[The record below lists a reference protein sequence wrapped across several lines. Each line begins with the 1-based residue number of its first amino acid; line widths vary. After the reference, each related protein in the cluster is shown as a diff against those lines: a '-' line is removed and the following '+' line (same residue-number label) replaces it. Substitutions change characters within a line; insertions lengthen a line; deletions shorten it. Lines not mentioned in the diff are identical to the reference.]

1 MPINRPQGLRGL
13 QGLGSLSKA
22 QYDSFINK
30 NKDLISQ
37 HGYDPVYINN
47 LYSNKQFI
55 DKYGIE
61 KFKAIP
67 DIDMRNTLYKDDI
80 VNTEFTKLYSPINAD
95 GTRNNQKGL
104 GADFEKYNQLST
116 DAKLKLME
124 SNYLTPSEFENAWQ
138 KDVNKYAKYK
148 EATNKGFS
156 GFLKNAAQSMN
167 VTGGL
172 YTNIDNDNNE
182 LDNEALKRI
191 KKDAN
196 NKILQNVYNDDIDNH
211 AKNLGAQVSQT
222 YLNDPYI
229 TGLSDKQVKEAFIQ
243 AITPGSYKDKNGMTN
258 MGISEFAS
266 HYGNG
271 SENQVTS
278 EMKNFS
284 IDDMRQI
291 LAKKKVYEVNMSP
304 DMAATALNNEAKR
317 YIKEHQGSFKKFGL
331 FAKDVGISAMSYS
344 ADKLNGIAELYR
356 AGQDAYAE
364 KPIVMVDDKGNVLD
378 PNKTKVIRDKQGGL
392 HYKDN
397 EGALHSV
404 HKMQVDYTTLH
415 NMGKNS
421 DGSDIKGAFGIDWM
435 TLNPQYWTRAEQFGT
450 LDENEQKQYEKIGS
464 SPYKVAYNPNE
475 DSDLWYE
482 SFKMMSFGLADA
494 AAQAIPFGIGTVG
507 KALSTASKVGKL
519 ARGFGKVL
527 DTTGKLL
534 TAETKAGQVAQG
546 TAGALGIA
554 YAYNRGTFQ
563 ETLQQNLANA
573 EEAAMTASRND
584 IYNQY
589 HTDKNYKA
597 SVDRLIKAK
606 AVGLKAEYIAQMQ
619 RDGGMKI
626 ADEKALDKMLH
637 AKAQE
642 AVLGELVQNRVKER
656 MSSKEYANLQQKA
669 IDGAGDAAFNTFW
682 PEAIKYGFV
691 NTMGYRKFLYTNPA
705 GLSKKMST
713 SLKGLK
719 EITTAE
725 GRKRLTT
732 DASKFLTRADK
743 WKEFG
748 KTLGSQAWGGFWT
761 NGTDDMQVDAAE
773 RINEDSFN
781 KYLHSYQNGEALANT
796 YGFADGFYSY
806 IKGLKDSMGQETTWN
821 AGTVGALGSI
831 VNFTPNFAN
840 LARLATKEGREAYKN
855 NFRREIERDENDN
868 PLKNEEGSVKYKDLG
883 KWNDW
888 RGQMNYFIQNGVLN
902 TYYGK
907 KQAERDLR
915 SHADYVNNLLDEYND
930 FVDIEHLVA
939 SNIASENVE
948 RLGDQKTMDFI
959 KALHAVN
966 TLDKLGEDSNDPTTM
981 SSVVQNAKTLI
992 EKASQLNL
1000 EEGKNPFSEEEIS
1013 NLLSQYYASHPE
1025 IEQDEYTSQKAL
1037 YEIAQN
1043 AQKLQK
1049 ATEAF
1054 NKAEDEIQKIEKN
1067 YGVTISPEVRTK
1079 MKVQQALNDHWK
1091 ERKEKMQSEISD
1103 SSPEY
1108 ILGGAAITIAAVGG
1122 IKNAQSLIKVYDKQ
1136 RAEIEKELEEQNK
1149 KTESLYKEY
1158 TKSIDEEDTARSEG
1172 NSDAILDAQNKKK
1185 EAKAKLDASRE
1196 QESYLEDLIFKTSS
1210 KGNDLQASIDYLEND
1225 SHKEDRNKILTADEI
1240 FTLDTVTRARM
1251 MKSENRDLYSK
1262 EQQREIE
1269 KLEKSLLMKD
1279 SDALQKIQDIAL
1291 LTQRISANQD
1301 AYSRM
1306 AKNPEAAA
1314 VELEAQRAQAA
1325 EAAYKLINQRNA
1337 ETIADCINEF
1347 DEGMKGHTDITD
1359 EAKNQFVF
1367 KTLRKLNSTLLDTID
1382 EDTLLPQYQQ
1392 QVADA
1397 KEWGKTVE
1405 DIMAIISQSNRDET
1419 WKENTLKNIDT
1430 IVENSNNKAEI
1441 LASLEKVIDD
1451 VNNPEATNSLD
1462 YVLNGLESLGYQR
1475 DATTLENR
1483 KQRKTRE
1490 AEEKKKKEEEAK
1502 KVEAETKA
1510 AAEKKID
1517 QSSTDNIEFL
1527 GNEEDVDLFGNSEE
1541 SEPATQ
1547 VVEDEDLHQTEDSI
1561 IDAGSLMKDNFG
1573 NGSIDMGDM
1582 WYGTTDSHKKG
1593 RLFVTKEDN
1602 SITFKVDGSDTSIEI
1617 TPDEYEIST
1626 DKQEENS
1633 FDKSKVNKGFRV
1645 DPRNKIADEGPL
1657 QEEGVLYSGY
1667 TENGKVKM
1675 SPKDVSHISNS
1686 AMAFFN
1692 VSGDFTLN
1700 SHAEHATLVKPA
1712 ILSKEEKDGQT
1723 YYKLQSKGEIYFG
1736 DSKNN
1741 SVNKEN
1747 NTFIAN
1753 SMEKK
1758 DGDWYFIG
1766 NFAEDK
1772 DKTQVKAK
1780 KDFNINQAIER
1791 QQAAN
1796 EADLAAKGID
1806 TGNKN
1811 LIDKGDS
1818 VQGKSETIDEQL
1830 EDTTS
1835 TNKEIH
1841 SSDDNVDAA
1850 ELNGTGQ
1857 HNIDTSVT
1865 TLSGNAMSEYNP
1877 TVLQNDGIIERKK
1890 GSETNDNMNQYY
1902 AWMNAAGIKLQNII
1916 DHELARIIRRNPNAK
1931 VKFMAVKPERNA
1943 TNDVAMQSHLMLVL
1957 DYDNSINKGI
1967 TAIHD
1972 DVNGGVI
1979 ESNGKKYLIIGT
1991 AGYGNR
1997 NASKLALYDMLWN
2010 PYISGGLNLK
2020 KQGKQFFDVH
2030 PSERFYVNENLSTE
2044 IVPASLIPGY
2054 IVRQT
2059 ESDNNSEFRSVREL
2073 LSDNARNPMH
2083 YDLDSVAWGIQE
2095 RSKFLVVGA
2104 SLDKVMVPR
2113 DPMGNLGSAFVL
2125 MPASN
2130 GKMVPSYLKVLKYNE
2145 MRDGSLKDKINTLL
2159 QEVTSPN
2166 YKTRLNAVIGLSKI
2180 FYFDKEG
2187 DTILLRKNRDEIS
2200 LVHDGKVQKTFVLND
2215 NFDRADFMQNI
2226 QDMNP
2231 RINITASILRD
2242 IPTLMEYDEAGA
2254 LMTDAAL
2261 FGTVGSSYCIYGLDG
2276 DGKMIKPESP
2286 TNDIPKS
2293 SNNSDFKN
2301 GDKSQVIFKHQYY
2314 REVNG
2319 VFSLNGEIITD
2330 EATLKQLKYNKMILD
2345 NQLSPSMTQGV
2356 WDYFILSEGE
2366 NPRAIKV
2373 NRNTKEVK
2381 EFSEEQ
2387 ARELIEKINE
2397 KEAKKLREQKAQEI
2411 IKEVGKAEE
2420 VDLGEDTFS
2429 VDPNTGELV
2438 QADSQSTSP
2447 ITEESTDEKKTSST
2461 TEKAGNKDDYTHT
2474 SSELLNSDEHKV
2486 ATQKFSDLI
2495 KNKKYMLRIM
2505 KLVRNKWKDAP
2516 KKIADLEKF
2525 LRDKNVEVDAIGT
2538 SENDVE
2544 AWIRTIE
2551 DCR

>member
-1 MPINRPQGLRGL
+1 MPINKPQGLRGL

-30 NKDLISQ
+30 NRDLISQ
-37 HGYDPVYINN
+37 HGYDPMYINN

-67 DIDMRNTLYKDDI
+67 NIDMRNTLYKDDI

-138 KDVNKYAKYK
+138 KDINKYAKYK
-148 EATNKGFS
+148 ETTNKGFS

-182 LDNEALKRI
+182 LNNEALKRI

-196 NKILQNVYNDDIDNH
+196 NKILQNIYNDDIDNH

-229 TGLSDKQVKEAFIQ
+229 TGLSDKQVKEVFIQ

-291 LAKKKVYEVNMSP
+291 LAKKKVYEANMSP
-304 DMAATALNNEAKR
+304 DMAATALNNEAKK
-317 YIKEHQGSFKKFGL
+317 YIKEHQGSLKKFGL

-364 KPIVMVDDKGNVLD
+364 KPIVMIDDKGNVLD

-392 HYKDN
+392 HYKDS
-397 EGALHSV
+397 EGTLHSV

-415 NMGKNS
+415 NMGKNP

-534 TAETKAGQVAQG
+534 TAETKVGQVAQG
-546 TAGALGIA
+546 TVGALGIA

-573 EEAAMTASRND
+573 EEAAMTASKND

-606 AVGLKAEYIAQMQ
+606 AVGLKVEYIAQMH

-626 ADEKALDKMLH
+626 ANEKALDNMLH

-642 AVLGELVQNRVKER
+642 AVLGELVQNRIKER

-732 DASKFLTRADK
+732 DASKFLTRANK

-781 KYLHSYQNGEALANT
+781 RYLHSYQNGEALANT
-796 YGFADGFYSY
+796 YGFADGIYSY

-840 LARLATKEGREAYKN
+840 LARLATKEGREAYRN
-855 NFRREIERDENDN
+855 NFRREIERDENGN
-868 PLKNEEGSVKYKDLG
+868 PLKNEDGSVKYKNLG

-915 SHADYVNNLLDEYND
+915 SHADYVNNLLNEYND
-930 FVDIEHLVA
+930 FVDIEHLIA
-939 SNIASENVE
+939 SNIASENIE
-948 RLGDQKTMDFI
+948 SLGDQKTMDFI

-1108 ILGGAAITIAAVGG
+1108 ILGGATITIAAVGG
-1122 IKNAQSLIKVYDKQ
+1122 TKNAQSLIKVYDKQ
-1136 RAEIEKELEEQNK
+1136 KAEIEKELEEQNK

-1158 TKSIDEEDTARSEG
+1158 TKSIDEENTARSEG
-1172 NSDAILDAQNKKK
+1172 NSDAILNAQNKKK
-1185 EAKAKLDASRE
+1185 EVKAKLDASRE
-1196 QESYLEDLIFKTSS
+1196 QESYLEDLIFRTST
-1210 KGNDLQASIDYLEND
+1210 KGKDLQAGIDYLESDN
-1225 SHKEDRNKILTADEI
+1225 HKEDKNKILTADEI
-1240 FTLDTVTRARM
+1240 FTLDPVTRARM
-1251 MKSENRDLYSK
+1251 MKSENRELYSK

-1269 KLEKSLLMKD
+1269 KLEKRLLMKD
-1279 SDALQKIQDIAL
+1279 ADALQKIQDIAL
-1291 LTQRISANQD
+1291 LSQRISANQD

-1337 ETIADCINEF
+1337 ETMADYINEF

-1367 KTLRKLNSTLLDTID
+1367 KTLRKLNSTLLDIID
-1382 EDTLLPQYQQ
+1382 KDTLLPQYQQ

-1397 KEWGKTVE
+1397 KEWGKTVD
-1405 DIMAIISQSNRDET
+1405 DIMAVISQSDRDET

-1451 VNNPEATNSLD
+1451 VNNPDATSSLD

-1475 DATTLENR
+1475 NATILENR
-1483 KQRKTRE
+1483 KQRKIRE
-1490 AEEKKKKEEEAK
+1490 AEEKRKKEEEAK
-1502 KVEAETKA
+1502 KVETETKA
-1510 AAEKKID
+1510 AAEKKAS
-1517 QSSTDNIEFL
+1517 QSSTDNIEYL

-1541 SEPATQ
+1541 SEPTTQ
-1547 VVEDEDLHQTEDSI
+1547 VVEEEDLQQTDDSI
-1561 IDAGSLMKDNFG
+1561 LNASTLMKDNFG
-1573 NGSIDMGDM
+1573 NGSIDMGDI
-1582 WYGTTDSHKKG
+1582 WYGTTDSPMKG
-1593 RLFVTKEDN
+1593 RLLVTKEDN
-1602 SITFKVDGSDTSIEI
+1602 SITFKVDGKETSIEI
-1617 TPDEYEIST
+1617 TPDEYETVT
-1626 DKQEENS
+1626 DEQENKKNS
-1633 FDKSKVNKGFRV
+1633 S
-1645 DPRNKIADEGPL
+1645 
-1657 QEEGVLYSGY
+1657 
-1667 TENGKVKM
+1667 
-1675 SPKDVSHISNS
+1675 
-1686 AMAFFN
+1686 
-1692 VSGDFTLN
+1692 
-1700 SHAEHATLVKPA
+1700 
-1712 ILSKEEKDGQT
+1712 
-1723 YYKLQSKGEIYFG
+1723 
-1736 DSKNN
+1736 
-1741 SVNKEN
+1741 
-1747 NTFIAN
+1747 FIAN
-1753 SMEKK
+1753 SLEKI
-1758 DGDWYFIG
+1758 DEDWYFNG
-1766 NFAEDK
+1766 NFAGDK
-1772 DKTQVKAK
+1772 ESAEVKVK
-1780 KDFNINQAIER
+1780 KDFNIDQAIER

-1811 LIDKGDS
+1811 LIDNGDS

-1830 EDTTS
+1830 EDTAS
-1835 TNKEIH
+1835 TNKEVH
-1841 SSDDNVDAA
+1841 SSDDNIDAA

-1857 HNIDTSVT
+1857 HNIDTCVT

-1902 AWMNAAGIKLQNII
+1902 AWMNAAGVKLQNII
-1916 DHELARIIRRNPNAK
+1916 DHELARIIRRNSNAK

-1957 DYDNSINKGI
+1957 DYDNNINKGI

-1972 DVNGGVI
+1972 DTNGGVI

-2020 KQGKQFFDVH
+2020 KQRKQFFDAH

-2059 ESDNNSEFRSVREL
+2059 ENDKNSEFRSVREL

-2083 YDLDSVAWGIQE
+2083 YDLESVAWGIQE
-2095 RSKFLVVGA
+2095 MSKFLVVGT
-2104 SLDKVMVPR
+2104 SLDKVMIPR

-2130 GKMVPSYLKVLKYNE
+2130 GKMAPSYLKVLKYNE

-2187 DTILLRKNRDEIS
+2187 DTILLRKNRNEIS
-2200 LVHDGKVQKTFVLND
+2200 LVHDGKVQKTFILND
-2215 NFDRADFMQNI
+2215 NFDRAEFMQNI

-2242 IPTLMEYDEAGA
+2242 VPTLMEYDEAGA
-2254 LMTDAAL
+2254 LITDAAL
-2261 FGTVGSSYCIYGLDG
+2261 FGTVGSSYSIYGLDG
-2276 DGKMIKPESP
+2276 DGKMIKPETP
-2286 TNDIPKS
+2286 TNDIPRS
-2293 SNNSDFKN
+2293 DSNSDFKN

-2319 VFSLNGEIITD
+2319 VFSLNGEIVTD
-2330 EATLKQLKYNKMILD
+2330 EATLKQLKYNKMILN
-2345 NQLSPSMTQGV
+2345 NQLSPSMTKGV
-2356 WDYFILSEGE
+2356 WDYFILSAGE

-2381 EFSEEQ
+2381 ESSEEQ

-2397 KEAKKLREQKAQEI
+2397 KEAKKLREQKAQEV

-2420 VDLGEDTFS
+2420 VDLGEDTLT
-2429 VDPNTGELV
+2429 VDQETGELI
-2438 QADSQSTSP
+2438 QAGTQSTFP
-2447 ITEESTDEKKTSST
+2447 ITEESTDEKTSPTKEESSS
-2461 TEKAGNKDDYTHT
+2461 KDNYTHI
-2474 SSELLNSDEHKV
+2474 SSESLNSDEHKA

-2495 KNKKYMLRIM
+2495 KDKKYMLRVM
-2505 KLVRNKWKDAP
+2505 KLVRNKWKNAP

-2538 SENDVE
+2538 SEKDVE

>member
-1 MPINRPQGLRGL
+1 MPINKPQGLRGL

-22 QYDSFINK
+22 QYNSFINK

-80 VNTEFTKLYSPINAD
+80 VNTEFAKLYSPVNAD

-124 SNYLTPSEFENAWQ
+124 SNYLTPSEFESAWQ

-191 KKDAN
+191 KKEAN
-196 NKILQNVYNDDIDNH
+196 NKILQNIYNDDIDNH

-291 LAKKKVYEVNMSP
+291 LAKKKVYEDNMSP

-317 YIKEHQGSFKKFGL
+317 YIKEHQGSLKKFGL

-392 HYKDN
+392 HYKDS
-397 EGALHSV
+397 EGTLHSV

-415 NMGKNS
+415 NMGKNP

-534 TAETKAGQVAQG
+534 TAETKVGQVAQG

-642 AVLGELVQNRVKER
+642 AVLGELVQNRIKER

-732 DASKFLTRADK
+732 DAGKFLTRADK

-773 RINEDSFN
+773 RISEDSFN
-781 KYLHSYQNGEALANT
+781 RYLHSYQNGEALANT
-796 YGFADGFYSY
+796 YGFADGIYSY

-840 LARLATKEGREAYKN
+840 LARLATKDGREAYKN
-855 NFRREIERDENDN
+855 NFRREIERDKNGN
-868 PLKNEEGSVKYKDLG
+868 PLKNEDGSVKYKDLG

-915 SHADYVNNLLDEYND
+915 NHADYVNNLLDEYND

-948 RLGDQKTMDFI
+948 SLGDQKTMDFI

-1079 MKVQQALNDHWK
+1079 MKVQQALNGHWE
-1091 ERKEKMQSEISD
+1091 ERREKIQSEIDD
-1103 SSPEY
+1103 SSSMDIPKD
-1108 ILGGAAITIAAVGG
+1108 ARTIIASVGG
-1122 IKNAQSLIKVYDKQ
+1122 VKNAQSLVKVYDKQ
-1136 RAEIEKELEEQNK
+1136 KAEIEKELEEQKK
-1149 KTESLYKEY
+1149 KTEVLDKEY
-1158 TKSIDEEDTARSEG
+1158 VKAIDEGNQARNEG
-1172 NSDAILDAQNKKK
+1172 NSDAVLTAQNKKK
-1185 EAKAKLDASRE
+1185 DAKAKLDASKE
-1196 QESYLEDLIFKTSS
+1196 QESYLEDLISRTSIKS
-1210 KGNDLQASIDYLEND
+1210 NELQASMRDLETD
-1225 SHKEDRNKILTADEI
+1225 AFKDTKDKALTADEI
-1240 FTLDTVTRARM
+1240 FTLDPVTRARM
-1251 MKSENRDLYSK
+1251 MKAENRDLYSK

-1279 SDALQKIQDIAL
+1279 ADALQKIQDIAL
-1291 LTQRISANQD
+1291 LSQRISANQD

-1337 ETIADCINEF
+1337 ETITDYINEF
-1347 DEGMKGHTDITD
+1347 DEGMKGHADITD

-1392 QVADA
+1392 QVKDA
-1397 KEWGKTVE
+1397 KEWGKTVD
-1405 DIMAIISQSNRDET
+1405 DIMAVISQSDRDDA
-1419 WKENTLKNIDT
+1419 WKENTLKNIET

-1451 VNNPEATNSLD
+1451 VNNPNATSSLD

-1490 AEEKKKKEEEAK
+1490 AEEKRKKEEEAK
-1502 KVEAETKA
+1502 KVETETKA
-1510 AAEKKID
+1510 AAEKKAS
-1517 QSSTDNIEFL
+1517 QSSTDNIEYL

-1541 SEPATQ
+1541 SEPTTQ
-1547 VVEDEDLHQTEDSI
+1547 IVEDEDLHQTEDSI
-1561 IDAGSLMKDNFG
+1561 LNASTLMKDNFG
-1573 NGSIDMGDM
+1573 NGSIDIGDI
-1582 WYGTTDSHKKG
+1582 WYGTADSPKKG
-1593 RLFVTKEDN
+1593 RLLVTKEDN
-1602 SITFKVDGSDTSIEI
+1602 SITFKVNGKDTSIEI
-1617 TPDEYEIST
+1617 TPDEYETVT
-1626 DKQEENS
+1626 DEQENKKNS
-1633 FDKSKVNKGFRV
+1633 S
-1645 DPRNKIADEGPL
+1645 
-1657 QEEGVLYSGY
+1657 
-1667 TENGKVKM
+1667 
-1675 SPKDVSHISNS
+1675 
-1686 AMAFFN
+1686 
-1692 VSGDFTLN
+1692 
-1700 SHAEHATLVKPA
+1700 
-1712 ILSKEEKDGQT
+1712 
-1723 YYKLQSKGEIYFG
+1723 
-1736 DSKNN
+1736 
-1741 SVNKEN
+1741 
-1747 NTFIAN
+1747 FIAN

-1758 DGDWYFIG
+1758 DGDWYFNG
-1766 NFAEDK
+1766 NFAGDK
-1772 DKTQVKAK
+1772 EKTQVKVK
-1780 KDFNINQAIER
+1780 KDFNIDKAIER

-1796 EADLAAKGID
+1796 EADLAANGID

-1811 LIDKGDS
+1811 LIDNGDS

-1835 TNKEIH
+1835 TNKEVH

-1857 HNIDTSVT
+1857 HNIETSVT

-1877 TVLQNDGIIERKK
+1877 TALQDDGIIERKK

-1902 AWMNAAGIKLQNII
+1902 TWMNAAGVKLQNII

-1943 TNDVAMQSHLMLVL
+1943 TNDVTMQSHLMLVL
-1957 DYDNSINKGI
+1957 DYNNNINKGI

-1972 DVNGGVI
+1972 DANGGVI
-1979 ESNGKKYLIIGT
+1979 ESNGKKYLMIGT

-2020 KQGKQFFDVH
+2020 KQRKQFFDAH

-2059 ESDNNSEFRSVREL
+2059 ENDNNSEFRSVREL

-2095 RSKFLVVGA
+2095 RSKFLVVGT
-2104 SLDKVMVPR
+2104 SLDKVMIPR

-2215 NFDRADFMQNI
+2215 NFDRAEFMQNI

-2231 RINITASILRD
+2231 RINITASVLRD

-2261 FGTVGSSYCIYGLDG
+2261 FGTVGSSYSIYGLDG

-2286 TNDIPKS
+2286 TNVISRSD
-2293 SNNSDFKN
+2293 NNSDFKN

-2314 REVNG
+2314 REANG
-2319 VFSLNGEIITD
+2319 VFSLNGEIVTD
-2330 EATLKQLKYNKMILD
+2330 EATLKQLRYNKMILD

-2381 EFSEEQ
+2381 ESSEEQ

-2397 KEAKKLREQKAQEI
+2397 KEAKKLREQKAQEV

-2420 VDLGEDTFS
+2420 VDLGEDTLS
-2429 VDPNTGELV
+2429 VDPDTGELV
-2438 QADSQSTSP
+2438 QADSQSTSL
-2447 ITEESTDEKKTSST
+2447 ITEESTDKKKTSST

-2474 SSELLNSDEHKV
+2474 SSELLNSDKHKA

-2495 KNKKYMLRIM
+2495 KNKKYMLRVM
-2505 KLVRNKWKDAP
+2505 KLVRNKWKDTP

>member
-30 NKDLISQ
+30 NRDLISQ

-80 VNTEFTKLYSPINAD
+80 VNTEFTKLYSPINTD
-95 GTRNNQKGL
+95 GTRNNNKGL

-138 KDVNKYAKYK
+138 KDINKYAKYK

-191 KKDAN
+191 KKEAN
-196 NKILQNVYNDDIDNH
+196 NKILQNIYNDDIDNH
-211 AKNLGAQVSQT
+211 AKNLGTQVSQT

-243 AITPGSYKDKNGMTN
+243 AITPGSYKDKNGISN

-291 LAKKKVYEVNMSP
+291 LAKKKVYEANMSP
-304 DMAATALNNEAKR
+304 DMAATALNNEAKK
-317 YIKEHQGSFKKFGL
+317 YIKEHQGSLKKFGL

-378 PNKTKVIRDKQGGL
+378 PNKTKVIRDRQGGL

-397 EGALHSV
+397 EGTLHSV

-415 NMGKNS
+415 NMGKNP

-534 TAETKAGQVAQG
+534 TAETKAGQIAQG

-597 SVDRLIKAK
+597 SVDRLIKAR
-606 AVGLKAEYIAQMQ
+606 AAGLKAEYIAQMH

-642 AVLGELVQNRVKER
+642 AVLGELVQNRIKER

-713 SLKGLK
+713 TLKGLK
-719 EITTAE
+719 EVTTAE

-732 DASKFLTRADK
+732 DASKFLTRTDK

-781 KYLHSYQNGEALANT
+781 KYFHSYQNGEALANT
-796 YGFADGFYSY
+796 YGFADGIYSY

-855 NFRREIERDENDN
+855 NFRRGVERDENGN
-868 PLKNEEGSVKYKDLG
+868 PLKNEDGSVKYKDLG

-930 FVDIEHLVA
+930 FVDIEHLIA

-948 RLGDQKTMDFI
+948 SLGDQKTMDFI

-1013 NLLSQYYASHPE
+1013 NLLSQYYASHPD

-1043 AQKLQK
+1043 AQKLQE

-1054 NKAEDEIQKIEKN
+1054 NKAENEIQKIEKN
-1067 YGVTISPEVRTK
+1067 SGISISPEVRTK
-1079 MKVQQALNDHWK
+1079 MKVQQALNGHWE
-1091 ERKEKMQSEISD
+1091 ERREKMQSEIDD
-1103 SSPEY
+1103 SSMDTPKDAR
-1108 ILGGAAITIAAVGG
+1108 INVASVGG
-1122 IKNAQSLIKVYDKQ
+1122 VKNAQSLVKVYDKQ
-1136 RAEIEKELEEQNK
+1136 KAEIEKELEEQKK
-1149 KTESLYKEY
+1149 KTESLDKEY
-1158 TKSIDEEDTARSEG
+1158 IKAIDEGKQARREG
-1172 NSDAILDAQNKKK
+1172 NSDAILTAQNKQK
-1185 EAKAKLDASRE
+1185 EAKAKLDASKE
-1196 QESYLEDLIFKTSS
+1196 QESYLEDLISRTSIKS
-1210 KGNDLQASIDYLEND
+1210 NELQASMRDLETDAFKD
-1225 SHKEDRNKILTADEI
+1225 SKDKVLTADEI
-1240 FTLDTVTRARM
+1240 FSLDPVTRARM

-1269 KLEKSLLMKD
+1269 KLEKRLLMKD
-1279 SDALQKIQDIAL
+1279 ADALQKVQDIAL
-1291 LTQRISANQD
+1291 LTQRIDANQD

-1306 AKNPEAAA
+1306 ARNPEAAA

-1337 ETIADCINEF
+1337 ETIVDYINEF
-1347 DEGMKGHTDITD
+1347 DEGMKGHTDITE

-1367 KTLRKLNSTLLDTID
+1367 KTLRKLNSTLLDIID

-1397 KEWGKTVE
+1397 KEWGKTVD
-1405 DIMAIISQSNRDET
+1405 DIMAVISQSDKDDT

-1441 LASLEKVIDD
+1441 MASLEKVIDD
-1451 VNNPEATNSLD
+1451 VNNPDATSSLD
-1462 YVLNGLESLGYQR
+1462 YVLNSLENLGYQR

-1490 AEEKKKKEEEAK
+1490 AEEKRKKEEEAK
-1502 KVEAETKA
+1502 KVEAETNA
-1510 AAEKKID
+1510 AAEKKVS

-1527 GNEEDVDLFGNSEE
+1527 GNEEDVDLFDNSEE
-1541 SEPATQ
+1541 SEPTTQ
-1547 VVEDEDLHQTEDSI
+1547 VVEDEDLQQTDDSVLN
-1561 IDAGSLMKDNFG
+1561 AGSLMKDNFG

-1582 WYGTTDSHKKG
+1582 WYGTADNPKKG
-1593 RLFVTKEDN
+1593 RLLVTKEDN
-1602 SITFKVDGSDTSIEI
+1602 NITFKVDDKDTSIEI
-1617 TPDEYEIST
+1617 TPDEYET
-1626 DKQEENS
+1626 AKDEQE
-1633 FDKSKVNKGFRV
+1633 SK
-1645 DPRNKIADEGPL
+1645 
-1657 QEEGVLYSGY
+1657 
-1667 TENGKVKM
+1667 
-1675 SPKDVSHISNS
+1675 
-1686 AMAFFN
+1686 
-1692 VSGDFTLN
+1692 
-1700 SHAEHATLVKPA
+1700 
-1712 ILSKEEKDGQT
+1712 
-1723 YYKLQSKGEIYFG
+1723 
-1736 DSKNN
+1736 KNT
-1741 SVNKEN
+1741 S
-1747 NTFIAN
+1747 FIAN

-1766 NFAEDK
+1766 NFAGDK
-1772 DKTQVKAK
+1772 EHTEVKVK
-1780 KDFNINQAIER
+1780 KDFNIDQAIER

-1806 TGNKN
+1806 TDNKN

-1818 VQGKSETIDEQL
+1818 VQGKSETLDEQL
-1830 EDTTS
+1830 EDNTS
-1835 TNKEIH
+1835 TYKEVH
-1841 SSDDNVDAA
+1841 SSDENVDAA
-1850 ELNGTGQ
+1850 GLNGTGL
-1857 HNIDTSVT
+1857 HNIETSVT

-1902 AWMNAAGIKLQNII
+1902 TWMNAAGVKLQNII

-1943 TNDVAMQSHLMLVL
+1943 TNDVAMQSHLILVL

-1972 DVNGGVI
+1972 DANGGVI

-2020 KQGKQFFDVH
+2020 KQRKQFFDAH
-2030 PSERFYVNENLSTE
+2030 PSERFYVNENISTE

-2054 IVRQT
+2054 IVRQA
-2059 ESDNNSEFRSVREL
+2059 ENDNNSEFRSVREL
-2073 LSDNARNPMH
+2073 LSDNTRNPMH

-2095 RSKFLVVGA
+2095 RNKFLVVGT

-2145 MRDGSLKDKINTLL
+2145 MRDGSLKDKINALL

-2187 DTILLRKNRDEIS
+2187 DTILLRKNRNEIS

-2215 NFDRADFMQNI
+2215 NFDRAEFMQNI

-2231 RINITASILRD
+2231 RINITASVLRD

-2261 FGTVGSSYCIYGLDG
+2261 FGTVGSSYSIYGLDG
-2276 DGKMIKPESP
+2276 DGKMIKPETP

-2314 REVNG
+2314 REANG
-2319 VFSLNGEIITD
+2319 VFSLNGGIITD
-2330 EATLKQLKYNKMILD
+2330 EATLKQLRYNKMILD
-2345 NQLSPSMTQGV
+2345 NQLSPSMTKGV

-2366 NPRAIKV
+2366 NPKAIKV

-2381 EFSEEQ
+2381 ESSEEQ

-2397 KEAKKLREQKAQEI
+2397 EESKKLREQKAQEV

-2420 VDLGEDTFS
+2420 VDLGEDTLS

-2438 QADSQSTSP
+2438 QANTQSTSL
-2447 ITEESTDEKKTSST
+2447 ITEESSDEKKVSPS
-2461 TEKAGNKDDYTHT
+2461 TEKTSNKDDYTHT
-2474 SSELLNSDEHKV
+2474 SSESLNSEEHKA
-2486 ATQKFSDLI
+2486 ATLKFSDLI
-2495 KNKKYMLRIM
+2495 KDKKYMLRVM

-2544 AWIRTIE
+2544 AWVRTIE

>member
-1 MPINRPQGLRGL
+1 MPINKPQGLRGL

-30 NKDLISQ
+30 NRDLISQ
-37 HGYDPVYINN
+37 HGYDPMYINN

-80 VNTEFTKLYSPINAD
+80 VNTEFAKLYSPINAD
-95 GTRNNQKGL
+95 GTRNNSKGL

-124 SNYLTPSEFENAWQ
+124 SNYLTPSEFESAWQ
-138 KDVNKYAKYK
+138 KDINKYAKYK

-191 KKDAN
+191 KRDAN
-196 NKILQNVYNDDIDNH
+196 NKILQNIYNDDIDNH

-229 TGLSDKQVKEAFIQ
+229 TGLSDKQVKEAFVQ
-243 AITPGSYKDKNGMTN
+243 AITPGSYKDRNGMTN
-258 MGISEFAS
+258 MGISEFVS

-291 LAKKKVYEVNMSP
+291 LAKKKVYEANMSP
-304 DMAATALNNEAKR
+304 DMAATALNNEAKK
-317 YIKEHQGSFKKFGL
+317 YIKEHQGNLKKFGL

-378 PNKTKVIRDKQGGL
+378 PNKTKVIRDRQGGL
-392 HYKDN
+392 HYKDS
-397 EGALHSV
+397 EGTLHSV

-415 NMGKNS
+415 NMGKNP

-606 AVGLKAEYIAQMQ
+606 AVGLKAEYIAQMH

-781 KYLHSYQNGEALANT
+781 RYLHSYQNGEALANT
-796 YGFADGFYSY
+796 YGFADGIYSY

-821 AGTVGALGSI
+821 AGTVGALGSV

-855 NFRREIERDENDN
+855 NFRQEIERDENGN
-868 PLKNEEGSVKYKDLG
+868 PLKNEDGSVKYKNLG

-930 FVDIEHLVA
+930 FVDIEHLIA

-948 RLGDQKTMDFI
+948 SLGDQKTMDFI

-981 SSVVQNAKTLI
+981 SSVVQNAKALI

-1049 ATEAF
+1049 ATEVF

-1108 ILGGAAITIAAVGG
+1108 ILGGAAVTIAAVGG
-1122 IKNAQSLIKVYDKQ
+1122 VKNAQSLIKVYDKQ

-1196 QESYLEDLIFKTSS
+1196 QESYLEDLILRTST
-1210 KGNDLQASIDYLEND
+1210 KGKDLQAGIDYLESDN
-1225 SHKEDRNKILTADEI
+1225 HKEDKNKILTADEI
-1240 FTLDTVTRARM
+1240 FSLDPVTRARM
-1251 MKSENRDLYSK
+1251 MKSENRELYSK

-1279 SDALQKIQDIAL
+1279 ADALQKVQDIAL
-1291 LTQRISANQD
+1291 LTQRISTNQD

-1306 AKNPEAAA
+1306 TKNPEAAA

-1337 ETIADCINEF
+1337 ETIADYINEF
-1347 DEGMKGHTDITD
+1347 DEGMKGHADISD

-1397 KEWGKTVE
+1397 KEWGKTVD
-1405 DIMAIISQSNRDET
+1405 DIMAVISQSDRDET

-1441 LASLEKVIDD
+1441 LASLEKAIDD
-1451 VNNPEATNSLD
+1451 VINPDATSSLD

-1490 AEEKKKKEEEAK
+1490 AEEKRKKEEEAK

-1510 AAEKKID
+1510 AAEKKVS
-1517 QSSTDNIEFL
+1517 QSSTDNIEYL
-1527 GNEEDVDLFGNSEE
+1527 GNEEDVDLFGNLED
-1541 SEPATQ
+1541 SEPTTQ
-1547 VVEDEDLHQTEDSI
+1547 VVEEEDLQQTDDSI
-1561 IDAGSLMKDNFG
+1561 LNASTLMKDNFG

-1582 WYGTTDSHKKG
+1582 WYGTTDSPKKG
-1593 RLFVTKEDN
+1593 RLLVTKEDN
-1602 SITFKVDGSDTSIEI
+1602 SITFKVDGRDTFIEI
-1617 TPDEYEIST
+1617 TPEEYET
-1626 DKQEENS
+1626 VKDEQE
-1633 FDKSKVNKGFRV
+1633 NKKNTPF
-1645 DPRNKIADEGPL
+1645 IADSL
-1657 QEEGVLYSGY
+1657 
-1667 TENGKVKM
+1667 
-1675 SPKDVSHISNS
+1675 
-1686 AMAFFN
+1686 
-1692 VSGDFTLN
+1692 
-1700 SHAEHATLVKPA
+1700 
-1712 ILSKEEKDGQT
+1712 EK
-1723 YYKLQSKGEIYFG
+1723 I
-1736 DSKNN
+1736 
-1741 SVNKEN
+1741 
-1747 NTFIAN
+1747 
-1753 SMEKK
+1753 
-1758 DGDWYFIG
+1758 DGDWYFNG
-1766 NFAEDK
+1766 NFAGDK
-1772 DKTQVKAK
+1772 EKSQVKVK
-1780 KDFNINQAIER
+1780 KGFNIDQAIER
-1791 QQAAN
+1791 QQATN

-1811 LIDKGDS
+1811 LIDNGDS

-1830 EDTTS
+1830 ENTTS
-1835 TNKEIH
+1835 TDKEVH
-1841 SSDDNVDAA
+1841 SSDNNVDAA
-1850 ELNGTGQ
+1850 DLNGTGQ
-1857 HNIDTSVT
+1857 HNIETSVT

-1877 TVLQNDGIIERKK
+1877 TALQDDGIIERKK

-1902 AWMNAAGIKLQNII
+1902 AWMNAAGVKLQNII

-1979 ESNGKKYLIIGT
+1979 ESNGKKYLVIGT

-1997 NASKLALYDMLWN
+1997 NASYLSLYDMLWN

-2020 KQGKQFFDVH
+2020 KQRKQFFDAH

-2054 IVRQT
+2054 IVRQA
-2059 ESDNNSEFRSVREL
+2059 ENDKNSEFRSVREL

-2083 YDLDSVAWGIQE
+2083 YDLGSVAWGIQE
-2095 RSKFLVVGA
+2095 RNKFLVVGT

-2130 GKMVPSYLKVLKYNE
+2130 GKMIPSYLKVLKYNE

-2200 LVHDGKVQKTFVLND
+2200 LVHDGNVQKTYVLND
-2215 NFDRADFMQNI
+2215 RFDRAEFMQNI

-2231 RINITASILRD
+2231 RINITASVLRD

-2261 FGTVGSSYCIYGLDG
+2261 FGTVGSSYSIYGLDG
-2276 DGKMIKPESP
+2276 DGKMIKPETP
-2286 TNDIPKS
+2286 TNDIPRS
-2293 SNNSDFKN
+2293 DNNSDFKN

-2330 EATLKQLKYNKMILD
+2330 EATLKQLRYNKMILD

-2373 NRNTKEVK
+2373 NRNTKEVR
-2381 EFSEEQ
+2381 ESSEEQ

-2397 KEAKKLREQKAQEI
+2397 KEAKKLREQKAQEVI
-2411 IKEVGKAEE
+2411 QEVGKAEE
-2420 VDLGEDTFS
+2420 VDLGEDSLS
-2429 VDPNTGELV
+2429 VDPDTGELI
-2438 QADSQSTSP
+2438 QADSESSST
-2447 ITEESTDEKKTSST
+2447 ITEESTDKKISSPT
-2461 TEKAGNKDDYTHT
+2461 TEKANNKDAYTHT
-2474 SSELLNSDEHKV
+2474 SSESLNSDEHKA

-2495 KNKKYMLRIM
+2495 KDKKYMLRVM

-2538 SENDVE
+2538 SENNVE

>member
-30 NKDLISQ
+30 NRDLISQ

-67 DIDMRNTLYKDDI
+67 NIDMRNTLYKDDL
-80 VNTEFTKLYSPINAD
+80 VNTEFTRLYSPINAD
-95 GTRNNQKGL
+95 GTRNNNKGL

-138 KDVNKYAKYK
+138 KDINKYAKYK

-191 KKDAN
+191 KKEAN
-196 NKILQNVYNDDIDNH
+196 NKILQNIYNDDIDNH
-211 AKNLGAQVSQT
+211 AKNLGTQVSQT

-229 TGLSDKQVKEAFIQ
+229 VGLSDKQVKEAFVQ
-243 AITPGSYKDKNGMTN
+243 AITPGSYKDKNGISN

-271 SENQVTS
+271 SENQITY

-291 LAKKKVYEVNMSP
+291 LAKKKVYEANMSP

-364 KPIVMVDDKGNVLD
+364 KPIVMVNDKGNILD
-378 PNKTKVIRDKQGGL
+378 PNKTKVIRDRQGGL
-392 HYKDN
+392 HYKDS
-397 EGALHSV
+397 EGTLHSV

-415 NMGKNS
+415 NMGKNP
-421 DGSDIKGAFGIDWM
+421 DGSDIRGAFGIDWM

-573 EEAAMTASRND
+573 EEAAMAASRND

-606 AVGLKAEYIAQMQ
+606 AAGLKAEYIAQMH
-619 RDGGMKI
+619 RDGGMRI

-642 AVLGELVQNRVKER
+642 AVLGELVQNRIKER

-713 SLKGLK
+713 TLKGLK
-719 EITTAE
+719 EVTTAE

-796 YGFADGFYSY
+796 YGFADGIYSY

-855 NFRREIERDENDN
+855 NFRREVERDENGN
-868 PLKNEEGSVKYKDLG
+868 PLKNEDGSVKYKDLG

-930 FVDIEHLVA
+930 FVDIEHLIA

-948 RLGDQKTMDFI
+948 SLGDQKTMDFI

-1013 NLLSQYYASHPE
+1013 NLLSQYYASHPD

-1043 AQKLQK
+1043 AQKLQE

-1054 NKAEDEIQKIEKN
+1054 NKAENEIQKIEKN
-1067 YGVTISPEVRTK
+1067 SGISISPEVRTK
-1079 MKVQQALNDHWK
+1079 MKVQQALNGHWE
-1091 ERKEKMQSEISD
+1091 ERREKMQSEIDD
-1103 SSPEY
+1103 SSMDTPKDAR
-1108 ILGGAAITIAAVGG
+1108 INVASVGG
-1122 IKNAQSLIKVYDKQ
+1122 VKNAQSLVKVYDKQ
-1136 RAEIEKELEEQNK
+1136 KAEIEKELEEQKK
-1149 KTESLYKEY
+1149 KTESLDKEY
-1158 TKSIDEEDTARSEG
+1158 IKAIDEGKQARREG
-1172 NSDAILDAQNKKK
+1172 NSDAILTAQNKQK
-1185 EAKAKLDASRE
+1185 EAKAKLDASKE
-1196 QESYLEDLIFKTSS
+1196 QESYLEDLISRTSIKS
-1210 KGNDLQASIDYLEND
+1210 NELQASMRDLETDAFKD
-1225 SHKEDRNKILTADEI
+1225 SKDKVLTADEI
-1240 FTLDTVTRARM
+1240 FSLDPVTRARM

-1269 KLEKSLLMKD
+1269 KLEKRLLMKD
-1279 SDALQKIQDIAL
+1279 ADALQKVQDIAL
-1291 LTQRISANQD
+1291 LTQRIDANQD

-1306 AKNPEAAA
+1306 ARNPEAAA

-1325 EAAYKLINQRNA
+1325 EAAYNLINQRNA
-1337 ETIADCINEF
+1337 ETIVDYIYEF
-1347 DEGMKGHTDITD
+1347 DEGMKGHTDITE

-1367 KTLRKLNSTLLDTID
+1367 KTLRKLNSTLLDIID
-1382 EDTLLPQYQQ
+1382 KDTLLPQYQQ

-1397 KEWGKTVE
+1397 KEWGKTVD
-1405 DIMAIISQSNRDET
+1405 DIMAVISQSDRDNA

-1430 IVENSNNKAEI
+1430 IVENSNNKTEI
-1441 LASLEKVIDD
+1441 LANLEKVIDD
-1451 VNNPEATNSLD
+1451 VNNLDATSSLD

-1483 KQRKTRE
+1483 RQRKTRE
-1490 AEEKKKKEEEAK
+1490 AEEKRKKEEETK
-1502 KVEAETKA
+1502 KVEAETKE
-1510 AAEKKID
+1510 AAEKKVS

-1541 SEPATQ
+1541 SEPTTQ
-1547 VVEDEDLHQTEDSI
+1547 VIEDEDLQQTDNSI
-1561 IDAGSLMKDNFG
+1561 LNVSSLMKDNFG

-1582 WYGTTDSHKKG
+1582 WYGTTDNPKKG
-1593 RLFVTKEDN
+1593 RLLVTKEDN
-1602 SITFKVDGSDTSIEI
+1602 SITFKVDGKDTSIEI
-1617 TPDEYEIST
+1617 TPDEYET
-1626 DKQEENS
+1626 VKDEQK
-1633 FDKSKVNKGFRV
+1633 NKKNTPF
-1645 DPRNKIADEGPL
+1645 IADSL
-1657 QEEGVLYSGY
+1657 
-1667 TENGKVKM
+1667 
-1675 SPKDVSHISNS
+1675 
-1686 AMAFFN
+1686 
-1692 VSGDFTLN
+1692 
-1700 SHAEHATLVKPA
+1700 
-1712 ILSKEEKDGQT
+1712 EK
-1723 YYKLQSKGEIYFG
+1723 I
-1736 DSKNN
+1736 
-1741 SVNKEN
+1741 
-1747 NTFIAN
+1747 
-1753 SMEKK
+1753 

-1766 NFAEDK
+1766 NFAGDK
-1772 DKTQVKAK
+1772 ESTEVKVK
-1780 KDFNINQAIER
+1780 KDFNIDQAIER

-1811 LIDKGDS
+1811 LIDNGDS

-1830 EDTTS
+1830 EDNTS
-1835 TNKEIH
+1835 TNKEVH

-1857 HNIDTSVT
+1857 HNIETSVT

-1877 TVLQNDGIIERKK
+1877 TALQDDGIIERKK

-1972 DVNGGVI
+1972 DANGGVI

-2020 KQGKQFFDVH
+2020 KQRKQFFDSH
-2030 PSERFYVNENLSTE
+2030 SSERFYVNENLSTE

-2059 ESDNNSEFRSVREL
+2059 ENDKNSEFRSVGEL
-2073 LSDNARNPMH
+2073 LSDNVRNPMH

-2095 RSKFLVVGA
+2095 MSKFLVVGT

-2130 GKMVPSYLKVLKYNE
+2130 GKFVPSYLKVLKYNE
-2145 MRDGSLKDKINTLL
+2145 MRDGSLKDKINALL

-2187 DTILLRKNRDEIS
+2187 DTILLRKNRNEIS

-2215 NFDRADFMQNI
+2215 NFDRAEFMQNI

-2231 RINITASILRD
+2231 RINITASVLRD

-2261 FGTVGSSYCIYGLDG
+2261 FGTVGSSYSIFGLDG

-2286 TNDIPKS
+2286 TNDIPRS
-2293 SNNSDFKN
+2293 DSNSDFKN

-2319 VFSLNGEIITD
+2319 VFSLNGEIVTD
-2330 EATLKQLKYNKMILD
+2330 EATLKQLRYNKMILD

-2366 NPRAIKV
+2366 NPKAIKV

-2381 EFSEEQ
+2381 ESSEEQ
-2387 ARELIEKINE
+2387 AKELIEKINE
-2397 KEAKKLREQKAQEI
+2397 KEAKKLREQKAQEV
-2411 IKEVGKAEE
+2411 IKEVGEAEN
-2420 VDLGEDTFS
+2420 VDLGEDTLS
-2429 VDPNTGELV
+2429 VDPDTGELI
-2438 QADSQSTSP
+2438 QADTQSTSS
-2447 ITEESTDEKKTSST
+2447 ITEEFTDEKQVSPT
-2461 TEKAGNKDDYTHT
+2461 TEKANNKDNYTHT
-2474 SSELLNSDEHKV
+2474 SSESLNSSEHKA

-2495 KNKKYMLRIM
+2495 KDKKYMLRVM

-2525 LRDKNVEVDAIGT
+2525 LRNKNVEVDAIGT
-2538 SENDVE
+2538 SENDIE

>member
-30 NKDLISQ
+30 NRDLISQ

-67 DIDMRNTLYKDDI
+67 NIDMRNTLYKDDI

-95 GTRNNQKGL
+95 GTRNNNKGL

-138 KDVNKYAKYK
+138 KDINKYAKYK

-172 YTNIDNDNNE
+172 YTNIDNDNNK

-191 KKDAN
+191 KKEAN
-196 NKILQNVYNDDIDNH
+196 NKILQNIYNDDIDNH
-211 AKNLGAQVSQT
+211 AKNLGTQVSQT

-229 TGLSDKQVKEAFIQ
+229 TGLSDKQVKEVFIQ
-243 AITPGSYKDKNGMTN
+243 AITPGSYKDKNGISN

-291 LAKKKVYEVNMSP
+291 LAKKKVYEANMSP
-304 DMAATALNNEAKR
+304 DIAATALNNEAKR

-378 PNKTKVIRDKQGGL
+378 PNKTKVIRDRQGGL

-397 EGALHSV
+397 EGTLHSV

-415 NMGKNS
+415 NMGKNP

-534 TAETKAGQVAQG
+534 TAETKAGQIAQG

-597 SVDRLIKAK
+597 SVDRLIKAR
-606 AVGLKAEYIAQMQ
+606 AAGLKAEYIAQMH

-642 AVLGELVQNRVKER
+642 AVLGELVQNRIKER

-713 SLKGLK
+713 TLKGLK
-719 EITTAE
+719 EVTTAE

-732 DASKFLTRADK
+732 DASKFLTRTDK

-781 KYLHSYQNGEALANT
+781 KYFHSYQNGEALANT
-796 YGFADGFYSY
+796 YGFADGIYSY

-855 NFRREIERDENDN
+855 NFRREVERDENGN
-868 PLKNEEGSVKYKDLG
+868 PLKNEDGSVKYKDLG

-915 SHADYVNNLLDEYND
+915 SHADYVNNLLGEYND
-930 FVDIEHLVA
+930 FVDIEHLIA
-939 SNIASENVE
+939 SNIASENVGS
-948 RLGDQKTMDFI
+948 LGDQKTMDFI

-1013 NLLSQYYASHPE
+1013 NLLSQYYASHPD

-1043 AQKLQK
+1043 AQKLQE

-1054 NKAEDEIQKIEKN
+1054 NKAENEIQKIEKN
-1067 YGVTISPEVRTK
+1067 SGISISPEVRTK
-1079 MKVQQALNDHWK
+1079 MKVQQALNGHWE
-1091 ERKEKMQSEISD
+1091 ERREKMQSEIDD
-1103 SSPEY
+1103 SSMDTPKDAR
-1108 ILGGAAITIAAVGG
+1108 INVASVGG
-1122 IKNAQSLIKVYDKQ
+1122 VKNAQSLVKVYDKQ
-1136 RAEIEKELEEQNK
+1136 KAEIEKELEEQKK
-1149 KTESLYKEY
+1149 KTESLDKEY
-1158 TKSIDEEDTARSEG
+1158 IKAIDEGKQARREG
-1172 NSDAILDAQNKKK
+1172 NSDAILTAQNKQK
-1185 EAKAKLDASRE
+1185 EAKAKLDASKE
-1196 QESYLEDLIFKTSS
+1196 QESYLEDLISRTSIKS
-1210 KGNDLQASIDYLEND
+1210 NELQASMRDLETDAFKD
-1225 SHKEDRNKILTADEI
+1225 SKDKVLTADEI
-1240 FTLDTVTRARM
+1240 FSLDPVTRARM

-1269 KLEKSLLMKD
+1269 KLEKRLLMKD
-1279 SDALQKIQDIAL
+1279 ADALQKVQDIAL
-1291 LTQRISANQD
+1291 LTQRIDANQD

-1306 AKNPEAAA
+1306 ARNPEAAA
-1314 VELEAQRAQAA
+1314 VELEAQREQAA

-1337 ETIADCINEF
+1337 ETIVDYIYEF
-1347 DEGMKGHTDITD
+1347 DEGTKGHTDITE

-1367 KTLRKLNSTLLDTID
+1367 KTLRKLNSTLLDIID
-1382 EDTLLPQYQQ
+1382 KDTLLTQYQQ

-1397 KEWGKTVE
+1397 KEWGKTVD
-1405 DIMAIISQSNRDET
+1405 DIMAVISQSDRDNA

-1430 IVENSNNKAEI
+1430 IVENSNNKTEI
-1441 LASLEKVIDD
+1441 LANLEKVIDD
-1451 VNNPEATNSLD
+1451 VNNLDATSSLD

-1483 KQRKTRE
+1483 RQRKTRE
-1490 AEEKKKKEEEAK
+1490 AEEKRKKEEETK
-1502 KVEAETKA
+1502 KVEAETKE
-1510 AAEKKID
+1510 AAEKKVS

-1541 SEPATQ
+1541 SEPTTQ
-1547 VVEDEDLHQTEDSI
+1547 VIEDEDLQQTDNSI
-1561 IDAGSLMKDNFG
+1561 LNVSSLMKDNFG

-1582 WYGTTDSHKKG
+1582 WYGTTDNPKKG
-1593 RLFVTKEDN
+1593 RLLVTKEDN
-1602 SITFKVDGSDTSIEI
+1602 SITFKVDGKDTSIEI
-1617 TPDEYEIST
+1617 TPDEYET
-1626 DKQEENS
+1626 VKDEQK
-1633 FDKSKVNKGFRV
+1633 NKKNTPF
-1645 DPRNKIADEGPL
+1645 IADSL
-1657 QEEGVLYSGY
+1657 
-1667 TENGKVKM
+1667 
-1675 SPKDVSHISNS
+1675 
-1686 AMAFFN
+1686 
-1692 VSGDFTLN
+1692 
-1700 SHAEHATLVKPA
+1700 
-1712 ILSKEEKDGQT
+1712 EK
-1723 YYKLQSKGEIYFG
+1723 I
-1736 DSKNN
+1736 
-1741 SVNKEN
+1741 
-1747 NTFIAN
+1747 
-1753 SMEKK
+1753 

-1766 NFAEDK
+1766 NFAGDK
-1772 DKTQVKAK
+1772 ESTEVKVK
-1780 KDFNINQAIER
+1780 KDFNIDQAIER

-1811 LIDKGDS
+1811 LIDNGDS

-1830 EDTTS
+1830 EDNTS
-1835 TNKEIH
+1835 TNKEVH

-1857 HNIDTSVT
+1857 HNIETSVT

-1877 TVLQNDGIIERKK
+1877 TALQDDGIIERKK

-1972 DVNGGVI
+1972 DANGGVI

-2020 KQGKQFFDVH
+2020 KQRKQFFDSH
-2030 PSERFYVNENLSTE
+2030 SSERFYVNENLSTE

-2059 ESDNNSEFRSVREL
+2059 ENDKNSEFRSVREL
-2073 LSDNARNPMH
+2073 LSDNVRNPMH

-2095 RSKFLVVGA
+2095 MSKFLVVGT

-2130 GKMVPSYLKVLKYNE
+2130 GKFVPSYLKVLKYNE
-2145 MRDGSLKDKINTLL
+2145 MRDGSLKDKINALL

-2187 DTILLRKNRDEIS
+2187 DTILLRKNRNEIS

-2215 NFDRADFMQNI
+2215 NFDRAEFMQNI

-2231 RINITASILRD
+2231 RINITASVLRD

-2261 FGTVGSSYCIYGLDG
+2261 FGTVGSSYSIFGLDG
-2276 DGKMIKPESP
+2276 DGKMIKPETP
-2286 TNDIPKS
+2286 TNDIPRS
-2293 SNNSDFKN
+2293 DNNSDFKN

-2356 WDYFILSEGE
+2356 WDYFILSEGKS
-2366 NPRAIKV
+2366 PRAIKV
-2373 NRNTKEVK
+2373 NRNTKEIK
-2381 EFSEEQ
+2381 ESSEDQ
-2387 ARELIEKINE
+2387 VRELIEKINE
-2397 KEAKKLREQKAQEI
+2397 EEAKKLREQKAQEV
-2411 IKEVGKAEE
+2411 IKEVGEAED
-2420 VDLGEDTFS
+2420 VDLGEDTLS
-2429 VDPNTGELV
+2429 VDSDTGELI
-2438 QADSQSTSP
+2438 QADSESSSTL
-2447 ITEESTDEKKTSST
+2447 TEKSTDEKKTFPT
-2461 TEKAGNKDDYTHT
+2461 TEKANNKDDYTHT
-2474 SSELLNSDEHKV
+2474 SSESLNSDEHKA

-2495 KNKKYMLRIM
+2495 KDKKYMLRVM

-2525 LRDKNVEVDAIGT
+2525 LKDKNVEVDAIGT
-2538 SENDVE
+2538 SENDAE

>member
-30 NKDLISQ
+30 NRDLISQ

-55 DKYGIE
+55 DRYGIE

-80 VNTEFTKLYSPINAD
+80 VNAEFTKLYSPINTD
-95 GTRNNQKGL
+95 GTRNNNKGL

-124 SNYLTPSEFENAWQ
+124 SNYLTPSEFESAWQ

-182 LDNEALKRI
+182 LDNESLKRI

-196 NKILQNVYNDDIDNH
+196 NKILQNIYNDDIDNH

-229 TGLSDKQVKEAFIQ
+229 TGLSDKQVKEAFVQ

-291 LAKKKVYEVNMSP
+291 LAKKKVYEANMSP

-317 YIKEHQGSFKKFGL
+317 YIKEHQGSLKKFGL

-378 PNKTKVIRDKQGGL
+378 PNKTKVIRDRQGGL
-392 HYKDN
+392 HYKDS
-397 EGALHSV
+397 EGTLHSV

-415 NMGKNS
+415 NMGKNP

-475 DSDLWYE
+475 DNDLWYE

-534 TAETKAGQVAQG
+534 TAETKVGQVAQG

-563 ETLQQNLANA
+563 ETLQQNLTNA

-597 SVDRLIKAK
+597 SVDRLIRAK
-606 AVGLKAEYIAQMQ
+606 AAGLKAEYIAQMH
-619 RDGGMKI
+619 RDGDMKI

-642 AVLGELVQNRVKER
+642 AVLGELVQNRIKER
-656 MSSKEYANLQQKA
+656 MSSREYANLQQKA

-719 EITTAE
+719 EIITAE

-781 KYLHSYQNGEALANT
+781 RYLHSYQNGEALANT
-796 YGFADGFYSY
+796 YGFADGIYSY

-821 AGTVGALGSI
+821 AGTVGTLGSI
-831 VNFTPNFAN
+831 VNFTPNFTN
-840 LARLATKEGREAYKN
+840 LARLATKDGREAYKN

-868 PLKNEEGSVKYKDLG
+868 PLKNEDGSVKYKNLG

-907 KQAERDLR
+907 KQTERDLR
-915 SHADYVNNLLDEYND
+915 SHADYVNNLLNEYND
-930 FVDIEHLVA
+930 FIDIEHLVA

-948 RLGDQKTMDFI
+948 SLGDQKTMDFI

-1025 IEQDEYTSQKAL
+1025 IEQDEYISQKAL

-1067 YGVTISPEVRTK
+1067 NGISISPEVRTK
-1079 MKVQQALNDHWK
+1079 MKVQQALNGHWE
-1091 ERKEKMQSEISD
+1091 ERREKMQSEIDD
-1103 SSPEY
+1103 SSSMDTPKD
-1108 ILGGAAITIAAVGG
+1108 ARTNVASVGG
-1122 IKNAQSLIKVYDKQ
+1122 VKNAQSLVKVYDKQ
-1136 RAEIEKELEEQNK
+1136 KAEIEKELEEQKK
-1149 KTESLYKEY
+1149 KTEALDKEY
-1158 TKSIDEEDTARSEG
+1158 VKAIDEGKQARREG
-1172 NSDAILDAQNKKK
+1172 NSDVILTAQNKQKD
-1185 EAKAKLDASRE
+1185 AKAKLDASKE
-1196 QESYLEDLIFKTSS
+1196 QENYLNDLITRTSIKS
-1210 KGNDLQASIDYLEND
+1210 NELQASMRDLETD
-1225 SHKEDRNKILTADEI
+1225 AFKDTKDKILTADEI
-1240 FTLDTVTRARM
+1240 FSLDPITRARM
-1251 MKSENRDLYSK
+1251 MKAENRELYSK

-1279 SDALQKIQDIAL
+1279 TDALQKVQDIAL
-1291 LTQRISANQD
+1291 LTQRIGANQD

-1337 ETIADCINEF
+1337 ETIADYINEF
-1347 DEGMKGHTDITD
+1347 DEGMKGHADITD
-1359 EAKNQFVF
+1359 ETKNQFVF

-1392 QVADA
+1392 QVANA
-1397 KEWGKTVE
+1397 KEWGKTVD
-1405 DIMAIISQSNRDET
+1405 DIMAVISQSDRDDA

-1451 VNNPEATNSLD
+1451 INNPEATSSLD

-1475 DATTLENR
+1475 DATILENR

-1490 AEEKKKKEEEAK
+1490 VEEKRKKEEETK

-1510 AAEKKID
+1510 AAEKKVE
-1517 QSSTDNIEFL
+1517 QSSTDNIEYL
-1527 GNEEDVDLFGNSEE
+1527 GNEEDVDLFGNSEG
-1541 SEPATQ
+1541 SEPTTQ
-1547 VVEDEDLHQTEDSI
+1547 VVEEEDLQQTDDSI
-1561 IDAGSLMKDNFG
+1561 LNASTLMKDNFG

-1582 WYGTTDSHKKG
+1582 WYGITDNPKKG
-1593 RLFVTKEDN
+1593 RLLVTKEDN
-1602 SITFKVDGSDTSIEI
+1602 KISFKVDGKDTSIVI
-1617 TPDEYEIST
+1617 TPEEYET
-1626 DKQEENS
+1626 VKDEQENKKNS
-1633 FDKSKVNKGFRV
+1633 S
-1645 DPRNKIADEGPL
+1645 
-1657 QEEGVLYSGY
+1657 
-1667 TENGKVKM
+1667 
-1675 SPKDVSHISNS
+1675 
-1686 AMAFFN
+1686 
-1692 VSGDFTLN
+1692 
-1700 SHAEHATLVKPA
+1700 
-1712 ILSKEEKDGQT
+1712 
-1723 YYKLQSKGEIYFG
+1723 
-1736 DSKNN
+1736 
-1741 SVNKEN
+1741 
-1747 NTFIAN
+1747 FIAN

-1766 NFAEDK
+1766 NFAGDK
-1772 DKTQVKAK
+1772 ESTEVKVK
-1780 KDFNINQAIER
+1780 KDFNIDKAIER

-1796 EADLAAKGID
+1796 KADLAAKGFD
-1806 TGNKN
+1806 TDNKN
-1811 LIDKGDS
+1811 LIDNGDS

-1835 TNKEIH
+1835 TNKEVH
-1841 SSDDNVDAA
+1841 SSEDNVDAA

-1857 HNIDTSVT
+1857 HNIETSVT

-1877 TVLQNDGIIERKK
+1877 TVLQNDGIIEKKK

-1972 DVNGGVI
+1972 DTNGGVI

-2020 KQGKQFFDVH
+2020 KQRKQFFDAH
-2030 PSERFYVNENLSTE
+2030 PSERFYINENLSTE

-2059 ESDNNSEFRSVREL
+2059 ENDNNSEFRSVREL

-2095 RSKFLVVGA
+2095 RNKFLVVGA

-2187 DTILLRKNRDEIS
+2187 DTILLRKNRNEIS
-2200 LVHDGKVQKTFVLND
+2200 LVHDGKVQKTFVLNG
-2215 NFDRADFMQNI
+2215 NFDRAEFMQNI

-2231 RINITASILRD
+2231 RINITASVLRD

-2261 FGTVGSSYCIYGLDG
+2261 FGTVGSSYSIYGLDG
-2276 DGKMIKPESP
+2276 DGKMIKSETP
-2286 TNDIPKS
+2286 TNDIPRS
-2293 SNNSDFKN
+2293 DNNSDFKN
-2301 GDKSQVIFKHQYY
+2301 GEKSQVIFKHQYY
-2314 REVNG
+2314 REVND
-2319 VFSLNGEIITD
+2319 VFSLNGEIVTD

-2381 EFSEEQ
+2381 ESSEEQ

-2397 KEAKKLREQKAQEI
+2397 KEAKKLREQKAQEV

-2420 VDLGEDTFS
+2420 VDLGEYTLS
-2429 VDPNTGELV
+2429 VDPDTGELI
-2438 QADSQSTSP
+2438 QADTQSTSP
-2447 ITEESTDEKKTSST
+2447 ITEESTDERTSPTKEESS
-2461 TEKAGNKDDYTHT
+2461 NKDDYTHI
-2474 SSELLNSDEHKV
+2474 SSESLNSDEHKA

-2495 KNKKYMLRIM
+2495 KDKKYMLRVM

-2538 SENDVE
+2538 SKNDVE

>member
-37 HGYDPVYINN
+37 HGYDPMYINN

-55 DKYGIE
+55 DRYGIE

-124 SNYLTPSEFENAWQ
+124 SNYLTPSEFESTWQ

-196 NKILQNVYNDDIDNH
+196 NKILQNIYNDDIDNH

-222 YLNDPYI
+222 YLDDPYI
-229 TGLSDKQVKEAFIQ
+229 TGLSDKQVKEAFVQ

-291 LAKKKVYEVNMSP
+291 LAKKKVYEANMSP

-317 YIKEHQGSFKKFGL
+317 YIKEHQGNLKKFGL

-378 PNKTKVIRDKQGGL
+378 PNKTKVIRDRKGGL
-392 HYKDN
+392 HYKDS

-415 NMGKNS
+415 NMGKNP

-464 SPYKVAYNPNE
+464 SPYKAAYNPNE

-534 TAETKAGQVAQG
+534 TAETKVGQVAQG

-573 EEAAMTASRND
+573 EEAAMVASRND

-606 AVGLKAEYIAQMQ
+606 AVGLKAEYIAQMH

-642 AVLGELVQNRVKER
+642 AVLGELVQNRIKER

-732 DASKFLTRADK
+732 DASKFLTRTDK

-781 KYLHSYQNGEALANT
+781 KYFHSYQNGEALANT
-796 YGFADGFYSY
+796 YGFADGIYSY

-855 NFRREIERDENDN
+855 NFRREIERDENGN
-868 PLKNEEGSVKYKDLG
+868 PLKNEDGSVKYKNLG

-915 SHADYVNNLLDEYND
+915 SHADYVNNLLNEYND

-948 RLGDQKTMDFI
+948 SLGDQKTMDFI

-981 SSVVQNAKTLI
+981 SSVIQNAKALI

-1025 IEQDEYTSQKAL
+1025 IEQDEYTSKKAL

-1067 YGVTISPEVRTK
+1067 NGISISPEVRTK
-1079 MKVQQALNDHWK
+1079 MKVQQALNGHWE
-1091 ERKEKMQSEISD
+1091 ERREKMQSEIDD
-1103 SSPEY
+1103 SSMDTPKDAR
-1108 ILGGAAITIAAVGG
+1108 INVASVGG
-1122 IKNAQSLIKVYDKQ
+1122 VKNAQSLIKVYDKQ
-1136 RAEIEKELEEQNK
+1136 RAEIEKELEEQKK
-1149 KTESLYKEY
+1149 KTESLDKEY
-1158 TKSIDEEDTARSEG
+1158 IKAIDESKQTRREG
-1172 NSDAILDAQNKKK
+1172 NSDAILTAQNKQK
-1185 EAKAKLDASRE
+1185 EAKAKLDASKE
-1196 QESYLEDLIFKTSS
+1196 QESYLEDLISRTSIKS
-1210 KGNDLQASIDYLEND
+1210 NELQASMRDLETDAFKD
-1225 SHKEDRNKILTADEI
+1225 SKDKVLTADEI
-1240 FTLDTVTRARM
+1240 FSLDPVTRARM
-1251 MKSENRDLYSK
+1251 MKPENRDLYSK

-1269 KLEKSLLMKD
+1269 KLEKRLLMKD
-1279 SDALQKIQDIAL
+1279 ADALQKVQDIAL

-1306 AKNPEAAA
+1306 ARNPEAAA

-1337 ETIADCINEF
+1337 ETIADYINEF
-1347 DEGMKGHTDITD
+1347 DEGMKGHADISD

-1367 KTLRKLNSTLLDTID
+1367 KTLRKLNSTLLDIID
-1382 EDTLLPQYQQ
+1382 KDTLLPQYQQ

-1397 KEWGKTVE
+1397 KEWGKTVD
-1405 DIMAIISQSNRDET
+1405 DIMAVISQSNRDET

-1441 LASLEKVIDD
+1441 LTSLEKVIDD
-1451 VNNPEATNSLD
+1451 INNPEATNSLD

-1483 KQRKTRE
+1483 KQRMIRE
-1490 AEEKKKKEEEAK
+1490 AEEKRKKEEEAK

-1510 AAEKKID
+1510 AAEKKAS

-1541 SEPATQ
+1541 SEPTTQ
-1547 VVEDEDLHQTEDSI
+1547 VIEDEDLQQTDNSI
-1561 IDAGSLMKDNFG
+1561 LNASSLMKDNFG
-1573 NGSIDMGDM
+1573 NGSIDMGDI
-1582 WYGTTDSHKKG
+1582 WYETTDNPKKG
-1593 RLFVTKEDN
+1593 RLLVTKEDN
-1602 SITFKVDGSDTSIEI
+1602 KVSFKVDSKDTSIEI
-1617 TPDEYEIST
+1617 TPDEYET
-1626 DKQEENS
+1626 VKDDQENKKNS
-1633 FDKSKVNKGFRV
+1633 S
-1645 DPRNKIADEGPL
+1645 
-1657 QEEGVLYSGY
+1657 
-1667 TENGKVKM
+1667 
-1675 SPKDVSHISNS
+1675 
-1686 AMAFFN
+1686 
-1692 VSGDFTLN
+1692 
-1700 SHAEHATLVKPA
+1700 
-1712 ILSKEEKDGQT
+1712 
-1723 YYKLQSKGEIYFG
+1723 
-1736 DSKNN
+1736 
-1741 SVNKEN
+1741 
-1747 NTFIAN
+1747 FIAN

-1758 DGDWYFIG
+1758 GGDWYFIG
-1766 NFAEDK
+1766 NFAGDK
-1772 DKTQVKAK
+1772 EESQVKVK
-1780 KDFNINQAIER
+1780 KDFNIDQAIER

-1811 LIDKGDS
+1811 LIDNGDS

-1830 EDTTS
+1830 EDNTS
-1835 TNKEIH
+1835 TNKEVH

-1857 HNIDTSVT
+1857 HNIETSVT

-1877 TVLQNDGIIERKK
+1877 TILQNDGIIERKK

-1931 VKFMAVKPERNA
+1931 VKFLAVKPERNA

-1957 DYDNSINKGI
+1957 DYDNNINKGI

-1972 DVNGGVI
+1972 DANGGVI

-2010 PYISGGLNLK
+2010 PYISEGLNLK
-2020 KQGKQFFDVH
+2020 KQRKQFFDAH

-2059 ESDNNSEFRSVREL
+2059 ENDKNSEFRSVREL
-2073 LSDNARNPMH
+2073 LSDNVRNPMH

-2095 RSKFLVVGA
+2095 MSKFLVVGT

-2130 GKMVPSYLKVLKYNE
+2130 GKFVPSYLKVLKYNE

-2215 NFDRADFMQNI
+2215 NFDRAEFMQNI
-2226 QDMNP
+2226 QDINP
-2231 RINITASILRD
+2231 RINITASVLRD

-2261 FGTVGSSYCIYGLDG
+2261 FGTVGSSYSIYGLDG

-2293 SNNSDFKN
+2293 SHNSDFKN
-2301 GDKSQVIFKHQYY
+2301 DDKSQVIFKHQYY

-2319 VFSLNGEIITD
+2319 VFSLNGETVTD
-2330 EATLKQLKYNKMILD
+2330 ETTLKQLRYNKMILD
-2345 NQLSPSMTQGV
+2345 NQLSPSMTQGI
-2356 WDYFILSEGE
+2356 WDYYILSEGE

-2381 EFSEEQ
+2381 ESSEEQ
-2387 ARELIEKINE
+2387 AREFIDTINE
-2397 KEAKKLREQKAQEI
+2397 KEAKKLREQKAQEVI
-2411 IKEVGKAEE
+2411 QEIGKAEE
-2420 VDLGEDTFS
+2420 VDLGEDTLS

-2438 QADSQSTSP
+2438 QADTQTTSP
-2447 ITEESTDEKKTSST
+2447 TTEESTNEKISSPT
-2461 TEKAGNKDDYTHT
+2461 TEKTSNKDDYTHT
-2474 SSELLNSDEHKV
+2474 SSELLYSDEHKA

-2495 KNKKYMLRIM
+2495 KDKKYMLRVM

-2525 LRDKNVEVDAIGT
+2525 LREKNAEVDVIGT

-2544 AWIRTIE
+2544 AWIKTIE

>member
-30 NKDLISQ
+30 NRDLISQ
-37 HGYDPVYINN
+37 HGYDPIYINN

-95 GTRNNQKGL
+95 GTRNNNKGL

-124 SNYLTPSEFENAWQ
+124 SNYLTPSEFENTWQ
-138 KDVNKYAKYK
+138 KDINKYAKYK

-172 YTNIDNDNNE
+172 YTNIDNGNNE

-191 KKDAN
+191 KKEAN
-196 NKILQNVYNDDIDNH
+196 NKILQNIYNDDIDNH
-211 AKNLGAQVSQT
+211 AKNLGTQVSQT

-229 TGLSDKQVKEAFIQ
+229 TGLSDRQVKEAFVQ
-243 AITPGSYKDKNGMTN
+243 AITPGSYKDKNGISN

-291 LAKKKVYEVNMSP
+291 LAKKKVYEANMSP

-317 YIKEHQGSFKKFGL
+317 YIKEHQGSLKKFGL

-415 NMGKNS
+415 NMGKNP

-534 TAETKAGQVAQG
+534 TAETKAGQIAQG

-597 SVDRLIKAK
+597 SVDRLIKAR
-606 AVGLKAEYIAQMQ
+606 AVGLKAEYIAQMH

-642 AVLGELVQNRVKER
+642 AVLGELVQNRIKER

-713 SLKGLK
+713 TLKGLK
-719 EITTAE
+719 EVTTAE

-781 KYLHSYQNGEALANT
+781 KYLYSYQNGEALANT
-796 YGFADGFYSY
+796 YGFADGIYSY

-821 AGTVGALGSI
+821 AGTVGALGSV

-855 NFRREIERDENDN
+855 NFSREIERDENGN
-868 PLKNEEGSVKYKDLG
+868 PLKNEDGSVKYKDLG

-930 FVDIEHLVA
+930 FVDIEHLIA

-948 RLGDQKTMDFI
+948 SIGDQKTMDFI

-966 TLDKLGEDSNDPTTM
+966 TLYKLGEDSNDPTTM

-1000 EEGKNPFSEEEIS
+1000 EEGKNPFSEEEIF

-1054 NKAEDEIQKIEKN
+1054 NKAENEIQKIEKN
-1067 YGVTISPEVRTK
+1067 NGISISPEVRTK

-1091 ERKEKMQSEISD
+1091 ERKEKMQSEIDD
-1103 SSPEY
+1103 SSSMDTPKD
-1108 ILGGAAITIAAVGG
+1108 ARTNVASVGG
-1122 IKNAQSLIKVYDKQ
+1122 VKNAQSLVKIYDKQ
-1136 RAEIEKELEEQNK
+1136 KAEIEKELEEQKK
-1149 KTESLYKEY
+1149 KTETLDKEY
-1158 TKSIDEEDTARSEG
+1158 VKAIDEGKQARREG
-1172 NSDAILDAQNKKK
+1172 NSDAILTAQNKQKD
-1185 EAKAKLDASRE
+1185 AKAKLDASKE
-1196 QESYLEDLIFKTSS
+1196 QESYLEDLISRTSIKS
-1210 KGNDLQASIDYLEND
+1210 NELQASMRDLETD
-1225 SHKEDRNKILTADEI
+1225 AFKDTKDKVLTADEI
-1240 FTLDTVTRARM
+1240 FSLNPVTRARM
-1251 MKSENRDLYSK
+1251 MKAENRDLYNK

-1269 KLEKSLLMKD
+1269 KLEKRLLMKD
-1279 SDALQKIQDIAL
+1279 ADALQKVQDIAL
-1291 LTQRISANQD
+1291 LTQRIDANQD

-1306 AKNPEAAA
+1306 ARNPEAAA

-1337 ETIADCINEF
+1337 ETIVDYINEF
-1347 DEGMKGHTDITD
+1347 DEGMKGHTDIT
-1359 EAKNQFVF
+1359 EETKNQFVF

-1382 EDTLLPQYQQ
+1382 KDTLLPQYQQ

-1397 KEWGKTVE
+1397 KEWGKTVD
-1405 DIMAIISQSNRDET
+1405 DIMAVISQSDRDDS

-1441 LASLEKVIDD
+1441 LTSLEKVIDD
-1451 VNNPEATNSLD
+1451 INDPDATISLD
-1462 YVLNGLESLGYQR
+1462 YVLNSLENLGYQR

-1502 KVEAETKA
+1502 KVEAETNA
-1510 AAEKKID
+1510 AAEKKVS

-1527 GNEEDVDLFGNSEE
+1527 GNEEDVDLFGNSGE
-1541 SEPATQ
+1541 SEPTTQ
-1547 VVEDEDLHQTEDSI
+1547 VVEGEDLQQTDNSVLNA
-1561 IDAGSLMKDNFG
+1561 DSLMKDNFG

-1582 WYGTTDSHKKG
+1582 WYGTTDNPKKG
-1593 RLFVTKEDN
+1593 KLLVTKEDD
-1602 SITFKVDGSDTSIEI
+1602 SITFKVDGKDTSIEI
-1617 TPDEYEIST
+1617 TSDEYET
-1626 DKQEENS
+1626 VKDEQENKKNS
-1633 FDKSKVNKGFRV
+1633 S
-1645 DPRNKIADEGPL
+1645 
-1657 QEEGVLYSGY
+1657 
-1667 TENGKVKM
+1667 
-1675 SPKDVSHISNS
+1675 
-1686 AMAFFN
+1686 
-1692 VSGDFTLN
+1692 
-1700 SHAEHATLVKPA
+1700 
-1712 ILSKEEKDGQT
+1712 
-1723 YYKLQSKGEIYFG
+1723 
-1736 DSKNN
+1736 
-1741 SVNKEN
+1741 
-1747 NTFIAN
+1747 FIAN

-1758 DGDWYFIG
+1758 NEDWYFNGI
-1766 NFAEDK
+1766 FAGDK
-1772 DKTQVKAK
+1772 EKTQVKVK
-1780 KDFNINQAIER
+1780 KDFNIDQAIER

-1796 EADLAAKGID
+1796 EADLAAKGINTD
-1806 TGNKN
+1806 NKN
-1811 LIDKGDS
+1811 LIDNGDS

-1830 EDTTS
+1830 EDTTY
-1835 TNKEIH
+1835 TNKEVH

-1850 ELNGTGQ
+1850 ELNGTGL
-1857 HNIDTSVT
+1857 HNIETSVT

-1902 AWMNAAGIKLQNII
+1902 AWMNAAGVKLQNII

-1931 VKFMAVKPERNA
+1931 IKFMAVKPERNA

-1957 DYDNSINKGI
+1957 DYDNNINKGI

-1972 DVNGGVI
+1972 DANGGVI

-2020 KQGKQFFDVH
+2020 KQRKQFFDAH

-2059 ESDNNSEFRSVREL
+2059 ENDNNSEFRSVREL
-2073 LSDNARNPMH
+2073 LSDDARNPMH

-2095 RSKFLVVGA
+2095 RSKFLVVGT
-2104 SLDKVMVPR
+2104 SIDKVMVPR

-2145 MRDGSLKDKINTLL
+2145 MRDGTLKDKINNLL

-2187 DTILLRKNRDEIS
+2187 DTILLRKNRNEIS

-2215 NFDRADFMQNI
+2215 NFDRAEFMQNI

-2231 RINITASILRD
+2231 RINITASVLRD

-2261 FGTVGSSYCIYGLDG
+2261 FGTVGSSYSIYGLDG
-2276 DGKMIKPESP
+2276 DSKMVKPETP
-2286 TNDIPKS
+2286 TNDIPRS
-2293 SNNSDFKN
+2293 DNNSDFKN

-2319 VFSLNGEIITD
+2319 VFSLNGETVTD
-2330 EATLKQLKYNKMILD
+2330 EATLKQLRYNKMILD

-2366 NPRAIKV
+2366 NPRVIKV

-2381 EFSEEQ
+2381 ESSEEQ

-2397 KEAKKLREQKAQEI
+2397 KESKKLREQKAEEV

-2420 VDLGEDTFS
+2420 VDLGEDTLS

-2438 QADSQSTSP
+2438 QADTQSTSP
-2447 ITEESTDEKKTSST
+2447 ITEESTDEKKTSPT
-2461 TEKAGNKDDYTHT
+2461 IEKTSNKDDYTHT
-2474 SSELLNSDEHKV
+2474 SSESLNSDEHKA

-2495 KNKKYMLRIM
+2495 KDKKYMLRVM

-2516 KKIADLEKF
+2516 KKIANLEKF

>member
-1 MPINRPQGLRGL
+1 MPINSPQGLRGL

-30 NKDLISQ
+30 NRDLISQ

-67 DIDMRNTLYKDDI
+67 DIEMRNTLYKDDI

-95 GTRNNQKGL
+95 GTRNNNKGL

-138 KDVNKYAKYK
+138 KDINKYAKYK

-196 NKILQNVYNDDIDNH
+196 NKILQNIYNDDIDNH
-211 AKNLGAQVSQT
+211 AKTLGTQVSQT

-229 TGLSDKQVKEAFIQ
+229 VGLNDKQVKEAFVQ
-243 AITPGSYKDKNGMTN
+243 AITPGSYKDKNGISN

-271 SENQVTS
+271 SENQITS

-291 LAKKKVYEVNMSP
+291 LAKKKVYEANMSP

-392 HYKDN
+392 HYKDS

-563 ETLQQNLANA
+563 ETLQQNLANV
-573 EEAAMTASRND
+573 EETAMTASRND

-597 SVDRLIKAK
+597 SVDRLIKAR
-606 AVGLKAEYIAQMQ
+606 AAGLKAEYIAQMH

-642 AVLGELVQNRVKER
+642 AVLGELVQNRIKER

-713 SLKGLK
+713 TLKGLK
-719 EITTAE
+719 EVTTAE

-743 WKEFG
+743 WKELG

-796 YGFADGFYSY
+796 YGFADGIYSY
-806 IKGLKDSMGQETTWN
+806 IKGLKDSMGQDTTWN

-855 NFRREIERDENDN
+855 NFRREVERDENGN
-868 PLKNEEGSVKYKDLG
+868 PLKNEDGSVKYKDLG

-888 RGQMNYFIQNGVLN
+888 REQMNYFIQNGVLN

-907 KQAERDLR
+907 KQAERDLG

-930 FVDIEHLVA
+930 FVDIEHLIA

-948 RLGDQKTMDFI
+948 SLGDQKTMDFI

-1000 EEGKNPFSEEEIS
+1000 EEGKNQFSEEEIS
-1013 NLLSQYYASHPE
+1013 NLLSQYYASHPD

-1049 ATEAF
+1049 ASEAF

-1067 YGVTISPEVRTK
+1067 SGISISPEVRTK
-1079 MKVQQALNDHWK
+1079 MKVQQALNGHWE
-1091 ERKEKMQSEISD
+1091 ERREKMQSEIDD
-1103 SSPEY
+1103 SSSMDTPKDAR
-1108 ILGGAAITIAAVGG
+1108 INVASVGG
-1122 IKNAQSLIKVYDKQ
+1122 IKNAQSLVKVYDKQ
-1136 RAEIEKELEEQNK
+1136 KAEIEKELEEQKK
-1149 KTESLYKEY
+1149 KTESLDKKYVKA
-1158 TKSIDEEDTARSEG
+1158 IDESKQAKREG
-1172 NSDAILDAQNKKK
+1172 NSDAILTAQNKQKD
-1185 EAKAKLDASRE
+1185 AKAKLDASKE
-1196 QESYLEDLIFKTSS
+1196 QESYLEDLISKTSIKS
-1210 KGNDLQASIDYLEND
+1210 NELQASMRDLETGAFKD
-1225 SHKEDRNKILTADEI
+1225 SKDKVLTADEI
-1240 FTLDTVTRARM
+1240 FSLDPVTRARM

-1269 KLEKSLLMKD
+1269 KLEKRLLMKD
-1279 SDALQKIQDIAL
+1279 ADALQKVQDIAL
-1291 LTQRISANQD
+1291 LTQRIDANQD

-1306 AKNPEAAA
+1306 ARNPEAAA
-1314 VELEAQRAQAA
+1314 IELEAQRAQAA

-1337 ETIADCINEF
+1337 ETIVDYINEF
-1347 DEGMKGHTDITD
+1347 DEGMKGHTDIT
-1359 EAKNQFVF
+1359 EETKNQFVF
-1367 KTLRKLNSTLLDTID
+1367 KTLRKLNSTLLDIID
-1382 EDTLLPQYQQ
+1382 KDTLLPQYQQ

-1397 KEWGKTVE
+1397 KEWGKTVD
-1405 DIMAIISQSNRDET
+1405 DIMAVISQSDRDDT
-1419 WKENTLKNIDT
+1419 WKENTLKNINT

-1451 VNNPEATNSLD
+1451 VNNLDATSSLD

-1490 AEEKKKKEEEAK
+1490 AEEKRKKEEEAK
-1502 KVEAETKA
+1502 KIEAETNA
-1510 AAEKKID
+1510 AAKKKVS

-1541 SEPATQ
+1541 SELTTQ
-1547 VVEDEDLHQTEDSI
+1547 VVEDEDLQQTDNSVLN
-1561 IDAGSLMKDNFG
+1561 AGSLMKDNFG

-1582 WYGTTDSHKKG
+1582 WYGTTDTSKKG
-1593 RLFVTKEDN
+1593 RLLVIKEDN
-1602 SITFKVDGSDTSIEI
+1602 KVSFKVNDKDTSIEI
-1617 TPDEYEIST
+1617 TPDEYET
-1626 DKQEENS
+1626 VKDEQENKKNS
-1633 FDKSKVNKGFRV
+1633 S
-1645 DPRNKIADEGPL
+1645 
-1657 QEEGVLYSGY
+1657 
-1667 TENGKVKM
+1667 
-1675 SPKDVSHISNS
+1675 
-1686 AMAFFN
+1686 
-1692 VSGDFTLN
+1692 
-1700 SHAEHATLVKPA
+1700 
-1712 ILSKEEKDGQT
+1712 
-1723 YYKLQSKGEIYFG
+1723 
-1736 DSKNN
+1736 
-1741 SVNKEN
+1741 
-1747 NTFIAN
+1747 FIAN
-1753 SMEKK
+1753 SIEKK
-1758 DGDWYFIG
+1758 DGDWYFNGI
-1766 NFAEDK
+1766 FAGDK
-1772 DKTQVKAK
+1772 EKTQVKVK
-1780 KDFNINQAIER
+1780 KDFNIDKAIER

-1796 EADLAAKGID
+1796 EADLAAKGINTD
-1806 TGNKN
+1806 NKN
-1811 LIDKGDS
+1811 LIDNGDS

-1830 EDTTS
+1830 EDNTS
-1835 TNKEIH
+1835 TNKEVH

-1877 TVLQNDGIIERKK
+1877 TVLQNDGIIEKKK

-1902 AWMNAAGIKLQNII
+1902 AWMNAAGVKLQNII
-1916 DHELARIIRRNPNAK
+1916 DYELARIIRRNPNAK

-1972 DVNGGVI
+1972 DANGGVI

-2020 KQGKQFFDVH
+2020 KQRKQFFDAH
-2030 PSERFYVNENLSTE
+2030 SSERFYVNENLSTE

-2054 IVRQT
+2054 IVRQA
-2059 ESDNNSEFRSVREL
+2059 ENDNNSEFRSVREL
-2073 LSDNARNPMH
+2073 LSDTVRNPMH

-2095 RSKFLVVGA
+2095 MSKFLVVGT

-2145 MRDGSLKDKINTLL
+2145 MRDGALKDKINNLL

-2187 DTILLRKNRDEIS
+2187 DTILLRKNRNEIS

-2215 NFDRADFMQNI
+2215 NFDRAEFMKNI

-2231 RINITASILRD
+2231 RINITASVLRD

-2261 FGTVGSSYCIYGLDG
+2261 FGTVGSSYSIYGLDG
-2276 DGKMIKPESP
+2276 DGKMVKPESP
-2286 TNDIPKS
+2286 TNDIPRS
-2293 SNNSDFKN
+2293 DNNSDFKN

-2319 VFSLNGEIITD
+2319 VFSLNGEIVTD
-2330 EATLKQLKYNKMILD
+2330 EVTLKQLRYNKMILD
-2345 NQLSPSMTQGV
+2345 NQLSPSMTKGV

-2373 NRNTKEVK
+2373 NKNTKEVK
-2381 EFSEEQ
+2381 ESSEEQ

-2397 KEAKKLREQKAQEI
+2397 EESKKLREQKAEEV
-2411 IKEVGKAEE
+2411 IKEVGEAEE
-2420 VDLGEDTFS
+2420 VDLGVDTLS
-2429 VDPNTGELV
+2429 VDPNTGELI
-2438 QADSQSTSP
+2438 QADTQSTSP
-2447 ITEESTDEKKTSST
+2447 ITEESTDEKKTSPT
-2461 TEKAGNKDDYTHT
+2461 IEKTSNKDDYTHT
-2474 SSELLNSDEHKV
+2474 SSESLNSNEHKA

-2495 KNKKYMLRIM
+2495 KDKKYMLRVM

-2516 KKIADLEKF
+2516 KKIAELEKF

>member
-30 NKDLISQ
+30 NRDLISQ

-61 KFKAIP
+61 KFNAIP

-95 GTRNNQKGL
+95 GTRNNNKGL

-138 KDVNKYAKYK
+138 KDINKYAKYK

-191 KKDAN
+191 KKEAN
-196 NKILQNVYNDDIDNH
+196 NKILQNIYDNDIDNH
-211 AKNLGAQVSQT
+211 AKNFGTQVSQT

-229 TGLSDKQVKEAFIQ
+229 VGLSDKQVKEAFIQ
-243 AITPGSYKDKNGMTN
+243 AITPGSYKDKNGISN

-291 LAKKKVYEVNMSP
+291 LAKKKVYEANMSP

-317 YIKEHQGSFKKFGL
+317 YIKEHQGSLKKFGL

-415 NMGKNS
+415 NMGKNP

-589 HTDKNYKA
+589 HTDKNYKT
-597 SVDRLIKAK
+597 SVDRLIKAR
-606 AVGLKAEYIAQMQ
+606 AAGLKAEYIAQMH

-642 AVLGELVQNRVKER
+642 AVLGELVQNRIKER
-656 MSSKEYANLQQKA
+656 MSSKEYADLQQKA
-669 IDGAGDAAFNTFW
+669 IDGAGNAAFNTFW

-713 SLKGLK
+713 TLKGLK
-719 EITTAE
+719 EVTTAE

-748 KTLGSQAWGGFWT
+748 KTLGAQAWGGFWT

-781 KYLHSYQNGEALANT
+781 RYLHSYQNGEALANT
-796 YGFADGFYSY
+796 YGFADGIYSY

-855 NFRREIERDENDN
+855 NFRREIERDENGN
-868 PLKNEEGSVKYKDLG
+868 PLRNEDGSVKYKDLG

-930 FVDIEHLVA
+930 FVDIEHLIA

-948 RLGDQKTMDFI
+948 SLGDQKTMDFI

-1013 NLLSQYYASHPE
+1013 NLLSQYYASHPD
-1025 IEQDEYTSQKAL
+1025 IEQNEYTSQKAL

-1049 ATEAF
+1049 ASEAF

-1067 YGVTISPEVRTK
+1067 SGISISPEVRTK
-1079 MKVQQALNDHWK
+1079 MKVQQALNGHWE
-1091 ERKEKMQSEISD
+1091 ERREKMQSEIDD
-1103 SSPEY
+1103 SSMDTPKDAR
-1108 ILGGAAITIAAVGG
+1108 INVASVGG
-1122 IKNAQSLIKVYDKQ
+1122 IKNAQSLVKVYDKQ
-1136 RAEIEKELEEQNK
+1136 KAEIDKELEEQKK
-1149 KTESLYKEY
+1149 KTESLDKEY
-1158 TKSIDEEDTARSEG
+1158 IKAIDEGKQARREG
-1172 NSDAILDAQNKKK
+1172 NSDAILTAQNKQK
-1185 EAKAKLDASRE
+1185 EAKAKLDASKE
-1196 QESYLEDLIFKTSS
+1196 QESYLEDLISRTSI
-1210 KGNDLQASIDYLEND
+1210 KNNELQASMRDLETDAFKD
-1225 SHKEDRNKILTADEI
+1225 SKDKVLTADEI
-1240 FTLDTVTRARM
+1240 FSLDPVTRARM

-1269 KLEKSLLMKD
+1269 KLEKRLLMKD
-1279 SDALQKIQDIAL
+1279 ADALQKIQDIAL
-1291 LTQRISANQD
+1291 LTQRIDANQD

-1306 AKNPEAAA
+1306 ARNPEAAA

-1337 ETIADCINEF
+1337 ETIVDYINEF
-1347 DEGMKGHTDITD
+1347 DEGMKGHTDITE

-1367 KTLRKLNSTLLDTID
+1367 KTLRKLNSTLLDIID

-1397 KEWGKTVE
+1397 KEWGKTVD
-1405 DIMAIISQSNRDET
+1405 DIMAIISQSDRDDT

-1451 VNNPEATNSLD
+1451 VNNQDATNSLN

-1490 AEEKKKKEEEAK
+1490 AEEKRKKEEEAK
-1502 KVEAETKA
+1502 KVEAETNA
-1510 AAEKKID
+1510 AAEKKVS

-1527 GNEEDVDLFGNSEE
+1527 GNEEDVDLFGNSEK
-1541 SEPATQ
+1541 SEPTTQ
-1547 VVEDEDLHQTEDSI
+1547 VVEDEDLQQTDNSVLN
-1561 IDAGSLMKDNFG
+1561 AGSLMKDNFG

-1582 WYGTTDSHKKG
+1582 WYGTADNPKKG
-1593 RLFVTKEDN
+1593 RLLVTKEDN
-1602 SITFKVDGSDTSIEI
+1602 NITFKVDDKDTSIEI
-1617 TPDEYEIST
+1617 TPDEYET
-1626 DKQEENS
+1626 AKDEQE
-1633 FDKSKVNKGFRV
+1633 SK
-1645 DPRNKIADEGPL
+1645 
-1657 QEEGVLYSGY
+1657 
-1667 TENGKVKM
+1667 
-1675 SPKDVSHISNS
+1675 
-1686 AMAFFN
+1686 
-1692 VSGDFTLN
+1692 
-1700 SHAEHATLVKPA
+1700 
-1712 ILSKEEKDGQT
+1712 
-1723 YYKLQSKGEIYFG
+1723 
-1736 DSKNN
+1736 KNT
-1741 SVNKEN
+1741 S
-1747 NTFIAN
+1747 FIAN

-1766 NFAEDK
+1766 NFAGDK
-1772 DKTQVKAK
+1772 EHTEVKVK
-1780 KDFNINQAIER
+1780 KDFNIDQAIER

-1806 TGNKN
+1806 TDNKN

-1818 VQGKSETIDEQL
+1818 VQGKSETLDEQL
-1830 EDTTS
+1830 EDNTS
-1835 TNKEIH
+1835 TYKEVH
-1841 SSDDNVDAA
+1841 SSDENVDAA
-1850 ELNGTGQ
+1850 ELNGTGL
-1857 HNIDTSVT
+1857 HNIETSVT

-1902 AWMNAAGIKLQNII
+1902 TWMNAAGVKLQNII

-1972 DVNGGVI
+1972 DDNGGVI
-1979 ESNGKKYLIIGT
+1979 ESNDKKYLIIGT

-2020 KQGKQFFDVH
+2020 KQRKQFFDAH

-2059 ESDNNSEFRSVREL
+2059 ENDNNSEFRSVREL
-2073 LSDNARNPMH
+2073 LSDNARNPIH
-2083 YDLDSVAWGIQE
+2083 YGLDSVAWGIQE
-2095 RSKFLVVGA
+2095 RSKFLVVGT

-2145 MRDGSLKDKINTLL
+2145 MRDGALKDKINTLL

-2187 DTILLRKNRDEIS
+2187 DTILLRKNRNEIS
-2200 LVHDGKVQKTFVLND
+2200 LVHDGKVQKTFILND
-2215 NFDRADFMQNI
+2215 NFDRAEFMQNI

-2231 RINITASILRD
+2231 RINITASVLRD

-2261 FGTVGSSYCIYGLDG
+2261 FGTVGCSYSIYGLDG
-2276 DGKMIKPESP
+2276 DGKMIKPETP

-2301 GDKSQVIFKHQYY
+2301 EDKSQVIFKHQYY
-2314 REVNG
+2314 REANG
-2319 VFSLNGEIITD
+2319 VFSLNGGIITD
-2330 EATLKQLKYNKMILD
+2330 KATLKQLRYNKMILD
-2345 NQLSPSMTQGV
+2345 NQLSPSMTKGV

-2366 NPRAIKV
+2366 NPKAIKV

-2381 EFSEEQ
+2381 ESSEEQ

-2397 KEAKKLREQKAQEI
+2397 EESKKLREQKAQEV

-2420 VDLGEDTFS
+2420 VDLGEDTLS

-2438 QADSQSTSP
+2438 QADTQSTSSN
-2447 ITEESTDEKKTSST
+2447 TEESADEKKVSPTIEKTS
-2461 TEKAGNKDDYTHT
+2461 NKDDYTHI
-2474 SSELLNSDEHKV
+2474 SSESLNSEEHKA

-2495 KNKKYMLRIM
+2495 KDKKYMLRVM

-2516 KKIADLEKF
+2516 KKIVDLEKF

-2544 AWIRTIE
+2544 AWVRTIE

>member
-30 NKDLISQ
+30 NRDLISQ

-95 GTRNNQKGL
+95 GTRNNNKGL

-138 KDVNKYAKYK
+138 KDINKYAKYK

-182 LDNEALKRI
+182 LNNEALKRI
-191 KKDAN
+191 KKEAN
-196 NKILQNVYNDDIDNH
+196 NKILQNIYNDDIDNH
-211 AKNLGAQVSQT
+211 AKNLGTQVSQA

-229 TGLSDKQVKEAFIQ
+229 TGLSDKQVKEAFVQ

-291 LAKKKVYEVNMSP
+291 LAKKKVYEANMSP

-317 YIKEHQGSFKKFGL
+317 CIKEHQGSLKKFGL

-397 EGALHSV
+397 EGILHSV
-404 HKMQVDYTTLH
+404 HRMQVDYTTLH
-415 NMGKNS
+415 NMGKNP

-534 TAETKAGQVAQG
+534 TAETKAGQIAQG

-597 SVDRLIKAK
+597 SVDRLIKAR
-606 AVGLKAEYIAQMQ
+606 AAGLKAEYISQIR

-642 AVLGELVQNRVKER
+642 AVLGELVQNRIKER

-713 SLKGLK
+713 TFKGLK
-719 EITTAE
+719 EVTTAE

-796 YGFADGFYSY
+796 YGFADGIYSY

-855 NFRREIERDENDN
+855 NFRREVERDENGN
-868 PLKNEEGSVKYKDLG
+868 PLKNEDGSVKYKDLG

-930 FVDIEHLVA
+930 FVDIEHLIA

-948 RLGDQKTMDFI
+948 SLGDQKTMDFI

-1037 YEIAQN
+1037 YEITQN

-1049 ATEAF
+1049 ASEAF

-1067 YGVTISPEVRTK
+1067 NGISISPEVRTK
-1079 MKVQQALNDHWK
+1079 MKVQQALNDHWE
-1091 ERKEKMQSEISD
+1091 ERREKMQSEIDD
-1103 SSPEY
+1103 SSSMDTPKDAR
-1108 ILGGAAITIAAVGG
+1108 INVASVGG
-1122 IKNAQSLIKVYDKQ
+1122 VKNAQSLVKVYDKQ
-1136 RAEIEKELEEQNK
+1136 KAEIEKELEEQKK
-1149 KTESLYKEY
+1149 KTESLGKEY
-1158 TKSIDEEDTARSEG
+1158 IKAIDEGKQARREG
-1172 NSDAILDAQNKKK
+1172 NSDAILTTQNKQKD
-1185 EAKAKLDASRE
+1185 AKAKLDASKE
-1196 QESYLEDLIFKTSS
+1196 QESYLEDLISRTAIKS
-1210 KGNDLQASIDYLEND
+1210 NELQASMRDLETNAFKD
-1225 SHKEDRNKILTADEI
+1225 SKDKVLTADEI
-1240 FTLDTVTRARM
+1240 FSLDPVTRARM
-1251 MKSENRDLYSK
+1251 MKPENRELYSK

-1269 KLEKSLLMKD
+1269 KLEKRLLMKD
-1279 SDALQKIQDIAL
+1279 ADALQKVQDIAL
-1291 LTQRISANQD
+1291 LTQRIDANQD

-1306 AKNPEAAA
+1306 ARNPEAAA

-1337 ETIADCINEF
+1337 ETIADYINEF
-1347 DEGMKGHTDITD
+1347 DEGIKGHADITE

-1397 KEWGKTVE
+1397 KEWGKIVD
-1405 DIMAIISQSNRDET
+1405 DIMAVISQSDKDDA

-1451 VNNPEATNSLD
+1451 VNNPDATSSLD

-1490 AEEKKKKEEEAK
+1490 AEEKRKKEEEAK

-1510 AAEKKID
+1510 AVEKKVS
-1517 QSSTDNIEFL
+1517 QSSIDNIEYL

-1541 SEPATQ
+1541 SEPTTQ
-1547 VVEDEDLHQTEDSI
+1547 VVEDEDLQQTDNSVLN
-1561 IDAGSLMKDNFG
+1561 AGSLMKDDFG

-1582 WYGTTDSHKKG
+1582 WYGTADNPKK
-1593 RLFVTKEDN
+1593 RKLLVTKKDD
-1602 SITFKVDGSDTSIEI
+1602 SITFKVDGKDTSIEI
-1617 TPDEYEIST
+1617 TPDEYET
-1626 DKQEENS
+1626 
-1633 FDKSKVNKGFRV
+1633 V
-1645 DPRNKIADEGPL
+1645 
-1657 QEEGVLYSGY
+1657 
-1667 TENGKVKM
+1667 
-1675 SPKDVSHISNS
+1675 
-1686 AMAFFN
+1686 
-1692 VSGDFTLN
+1692 
-1700 SHAEHATLVKPA
+1700 
-1712 ILSKEEKDGQT
+1712 
-1723 YYKLQSKGEIYFG
+1723 KGEQENK
-1736 DSKNN
+1736 KN
-1741 SVNKEN
+1741 SS
-1747 NTFIAN
+1747 FIVN

-1766 NFAEDK
+1766 NFAGDK
-1772 DKTQVKAK
+1772 EKTQVKVK

-1796 EADLAAKGID
+1796 EANLAAKGID
-1806 TGNKN
+1806 TDNKN
-1811 LIDKGDS
+1811 LIDNGDS

-1830 EDTTS
+1830 EDSTS
-1835 TNKEIH
+1835 TNKEVH
-1841 SSDDNVDAA
+1841 SSDDNIDAA
-1850 ELNGTGQ
+1850 KLNGTGQ
-1857 HNIDTSVT
+1857 HNIETSVT

-1877 TVLQNDGIIERKK
+1877 TALQNDGIIERKK
-1890 GSETNDNMNQYY
+1890 GSETNDTMNKYY
-1902 AWMNAAGIKLQNII
+1902 DWMNAAGVKLQNII

-1957 DYDNSINKGI
+1957 DYDNSINKDI

-1972 DVNGGVI
+1972 DANGGII

-2020 KQGKQFFDVH
+2020 RQRKQFFDSH

-2059 ESDNNSEFRSVREL
+2059 ENDSNSEFRSVREL
-2073 LSDNARNPMH
+2073 LSDNVRNPMH

-2095 RSKFLVVGA
+2095 MSKFLVVGT
-2104 SLDKVMVPR
+2104 SLDKVMIPR

-2145 MRDGSLKDKINTLL
+2145 MRDGSLKNKINNLL

-2187 DTILLRKNRDEIS
+2187 DTILLRKNRNEIS

-2215 NFDRADFMQNI
+2215 NFDRAEFMQNI

-2231 RINITASILRD
+2231 RINITASVLRD

-2261 FGTVGSSYCIYGLDG
+2261 FGTVGSSYSIYGLDG
-2276 DGKMIKPESP
+2276 EGKMIKPESP
-2286 TNDIPKS
+2286 TNDIPRS
-2293 SNNSDFKN
+2293 DNNSDFKN

-2319 VFSLNGEIITD
+2319 VFSLNGEIVTD
-2330 EATLKQLKYNKMILD
+2330 EATLKQLRYNKMILD
-2345 NQLSPSMTQGV
+2345 NQLSPSMTKGV
-2356 WDYFILSEGE
+2356 WDYFILNEGE

-2381 EFSEEQ
+2381 ESSEEQ

-2397 KEAKKLREQKAQEI
+2397 EESKKLREQKAQEV

-2420 VDLGEDTFS
+2420 VDLGEDTLT
-2429 VDPNTGELV
+2429 VDQETGELI
-2438 QADSQSTSP
+2438 QAGTQSTFP
-2447 ITEESTDEKKTSST
+2447 IIEESTDEKTSP
-2461 TEKAGNKDDYTHT
+2461 TEESSSKDDYTHI
-2474 SSELLNSDEHKV
+2474 SSESLDSDEHKA
-2486 ATQKFSDLI
+2486 ATEKFSDLI
-2495 KNKKYMLRIM
+2495 KDKKYMLRVM

-2516 KKIADLEKF
+2516 KKIVDLEKF
-2525 LRDKNVEVDAIGT
+2525 LREKDVEVDAIGA

>member
-13 QGLGSLSKA
+13 QGLGSLTKA

-30 NKDLISQ
+30 NRDLISQ

-95 GTRNNQKGL
+95 GTRNNNKGL

-138 KDVNKYAKYK
+138 KDINKYAKYK

-191 KKDAN
+191 KKEAN
-196 NKILQNVYNDDIDNH
+196 NKILQNIYNDDIDNH
-211 AKNLGAQVSQT
+211 AKNLGTQVSQT

-243 AITPGSYKDKNGMTN
+243 AITPGSYKDKNGISN

-291 LAKKKVYEVNMSP
+291 LAKKKVYEANMSP

-317 YIKEHQGSFKKFGL
+317 YIKEHQGSLKKFGL

-392 HYKDN
+392 HYKDS
-397 EGALHSV
+397 EGALHSI

-415 NMGKNS
+415 NMGKNP

-534 TAETKAGQVAQG
+534 TAETKAGQIAQG

-597 SVDRLIKAK
+597 SVDRLIKAR
-606 AVGLKAEYIAQMQ
+606 AAGLKAEYIAQMH

-642 AVLGELVQNRVKER
+642 AVLGELVQNRIKER

-713 SLKGLK
+713 TLKGLK
-719 EITTAE
+719 EVTTAE

-796 YGFADGFYSY
+796 YGFADGIYSY

-855 NFRREIERDENDN
+855 NFRREIERDENGN
-868 PLKNEEGSVKYKDLG
+868 PLKNEDGSVKYKDLG

-930 FVDIEHLVA
+930 FVDIEHLIA

-948 RLGDQKTMDFI
+948 SLGDQKTMDFI

-1013 NLLSQYYASHPE
+1013 NLLSQYYASHPD

-1049 ATEAF
+1049 ASEAF

-1067 YGVTISPEVRTK
+1067 SGISISPEVRTK
-1079 MKVQQALNDHWK
+1079 MKVQQALNDHWE
-1091 ERKEKMQSEISD
+1091 ERREKMQSEIDD
-1103 SSPEY
+1103 SSSMGTSKDARTNVAS
-1108 ILGGAAITIAAVGG
+1108 IGGV
-1122 IKNAQSLIKVYDKQ
+1122 KNAQSLVKVYDKQ
-1136 RAEIEKELEEQNK
+1136 KAEIEKELEEQKK
-1149 KTESLYKEY
+1149 KTETLDKEY
-1158 TKSIDEEDTARSEG
+1158 VKAIDEGKQARREG
-1172 NSDAILDAQNKKK
+1172 NSDAILIAQNKQKD
-1185 EAKAKLDASRE
+1185 AKAKLDASKE
-1196 QESYLEDLIFKTSS
+1196 QESYLEDLISRTSIKS
-1210 KGNDLQASIDYLEND
+1210 NELQASMRDLETDAFKD
-1225 SHKEDRNKILTADEI
+1225 SKDKVLTADEI
-1240 FTLDTVTRARM
+1240 FSLNPVTRARM
-1251 MKSENRDLYSK
+1251 MKPENRDLYSK

-1269 KLEKSLLMKD
+1269 KLEKRLLMKD
-1279 SDALQKIQDIAL
+1279 ADALQKVQDIAL
-1291 LTQRISANQD
+1291 LTQRIDANQD

-1337 ETIADCINEF
+1337 ETIVDYINEF
-1347 DEGMKGHTDITD
+1347 DEGMKGHTDIT
-1359 EAKNQFVF
+1359 EKAKNQFVF

-1397 KEWGKTVE
+1397 KEWGKTVD
-1405 DIMAIISQSNRDET
+1405 DIMAVISQSDKDNT

-1451 VNNPEATNSLD
+1451 VNNPDATSSLD

-1483 KQRKTRE
+1483 KQRKIRE
-1490 AEEKKKKEEEAK
+1490 AEEKRKKEEEAK
-1502 KVEAETKA
+1502 KVEAETNA
-1510 AAEKKID
+1510 AAEKKVS
-1517 QSSTDNIEFL
+1517 QSSTDNIEYL

-1541 SEPATQ
+1541 SELTTQ
-1547 VVEDEDLHQTEDSI
+1547 VVEDEDLQQTDNSVLN
-1561 IDAGSLMKDNFG
+1561 AGSLMKDNFG

-1582 WYGTTDSHKKG
+1582 WYGTADNPKKG
-1593 RLFVTKEDN
+1593 RLLATKEDN
-1602 SITFKVDGSDTSIEI
+1602 KVSFKVDGKDTSIEI
-1617 TPDEYEIST
+1617 TPDEYETVT
-1626 DKQEENS
+1626 DEQE
-1633 FDKSKVNKGFRV
+1633 NK
-1645 DPRNKIADEGPL
+1645 
-1657 QEEGVLYSGY
+1657 
-1667 TENGKVKM
+1667 
-1675 SPKDVSHISNS
+1675 
-1686 AMAFFN
+1686 
-1692 VSGDFTLN
+1692 
-1700 SHAEHATLVKPA
+1700 
-1712 ILSKEEKDGQT
+1712 
-1723 YYKLQSKGEIYFG
+1723 
-1736 DSKNN
+1736 KN
-1741 SVNKEN
+1741 
-1747 NTFIAN
+1747 TPFITN

-1758 DGDWYFIG
+1758 DEDWYFNG
-1766 NFAEDK
+1766 NFAGDK
-1772 DKTQVKAK
+1772 EKTQVKVK
-1780 KDFNINQAIER
+1780 KDFNIDQAIER

-1806 TGNKN
+1806 TNNKN
-1811 LIDKGDS
+1811 LIDNGDS

-1830 EDTTS
+1830 EDNTS
-1835 TNKEIH
+1835 TNKEVY
-1841 SSDDNVDAA
+1841 SSEDNVDAA
-1850 ELNGTGQ
+1850 ELNGTGL
-1857 HNIDTSVT
+1857 HNIETSVT

-1902 AWMNAAGIKLQNII
+1902 DWMNAAGVKLQNII

-1931 VKFMAVKPERNA
+1931 VKFMAVKPERNT

-1972 DVNGGVI
+1972 DANGGVI

-2020 KQGKQFFDVH
+2020 KQRKQFFDAH

-2059 ESDNNSEFRSVREL
+2059 ENDNNSEFRSVREL
-2073 LSDNARNPMH
+2073 LSDDARNPMH

-2095 RSKFLVVGA
+2095 MSKFLVIGT

-2145 MRDGSLKDKINTLL
+2145 MRDGALKDKINTLL

-2187 DTILLRKNRDEIS
+2187 DTILLRKNRNEIS

-2215 NFDRADFMQNI
+2215 NFDRAEFMQNI

-2231 RINITASILRD
+2231 RINITASVLRD

-2261 FGTVGSSYCIYGLDG
+2261 FGTVGSSYSIYGLDG
-2276 DGKMIKPESP
+2276 DGKMIKPESS

-2319 VFSLNGEIITD
+2319 VFSLNGEIVTD
-2330 EATLKQLKYNKMILD
+2330 EATLKQLRYNKMILD
-2345 NQLSPSMTQGV
+2345 NQLSPSMTKGV

-2366 NPRAIKV
+2366 NPKAIKV

-2381 EFSEEQ
+2381 ESSEEQ

-2397 KEAKKLREQKAQEI
+2397 EESKKLREQKAEEV

-2420 VDLGEDTFS
+2420 VDLGEDTLS

-2438 QADSQSTSP
+2438 QADTQSTSP
-2447 ITEESTDEKKTSST
+2447 ITEESTDEKKTSPT
-2461 TEKAGNKDDYTHT
+2461 IEKTSNKDDYTHT
-2474 SSELLNSDEHKV
+2474 SSESLNSDEHKA

-2495 KNKKYMLRIM
+2495 KDKKYMLRVM

>member
-30 NKDLISQ
+30 NRDLISQ

-55 DKYGIE
+55 DRYGIE

-196 NKILQNVYNDDIDNH
+196 NKILQNIYNDDIDNH

-291 LAKKKVYEVNMSP
+291 LAKKKVYEANMSP
-304 DMAATALNNEAKR
+304 DMAATALNNEAKK
-317 YIKEHQGSFKKFGL
+317 YIKEHQGSLKKFGL

-378 PNKTKVIRDKQGGL
+378 PNKTKVIRDRQGGL
-392 HYKDN
+392 HYRDN
-397 EGALHSV
+397 ESTLHSV

-415 NMGKNS
+415 NMGKNP

-482 SFKMMSFGLADA
+482 SFKMMSFGLADV

-519 ARGFGKVL
+519 VRGFGKVL

-534 TAETKAGQVAQG
+534 TAETKVGQVAQG

-725 GRKRLTT
+725 GRKRLAT

-781 KYLHSYQNGEALANT
+781 RYLHSYQNGEALANT
-796 YGFADGFYSY
+796 YGFADGIYSY

-855 NFRREIERDENDN
+855 NFRREIERDKNGN
-868 PLKNEEGSVKYKDLG
+868 PLKNEDGSVKYKDLG

-915 SHADYVNNLLDEYND
+915 RHADYVNNLLNEYND
-930 FVDIEHLVA
+930 FVDIEHLIA

-948 RLGDQKTMDFI
+948 SLGDQKTMDFI
-959 KALHAVN
+959 KALHVVN

-981 SSVVQNAKTLI
+981 SSVVQNAKALI

-1049 ATEAF
+1049 ATEVF

-1091 ERKEKMQSEISD
+1091 ERKEQMQSEISD

-1108 ILGGAAITIAAVGG
+1108 ILGGSAITIAAVGG
-1122 IKNAQSLIKVYDKQ
+1122 IRNAQSLIKVYDKQ
-1136 RAEIEKELEEQNK
+1136 KAEIEKELEEQRE
-1149 KTESLYKEY
+1149 KTDSLYKEY

-1172 NSDAILDAQNKKK
+1172 DSDAILDAQNKKK
-1185 EAKAKLDASRE
+1185 DAKAKLDASRE
-1196 QESYLEDLIFKTSS
+1196 QESYLEDLIFRTST
-1210 KGNDLQASIDYLEND
+1210 KGKDLQASIDYLESDN
-1225 SHKEDRNKILTADEI
+1225 HKEDRNKILTADEI
-1240 FTLDTVTRARM
+1240 FTLDPVTRARM
-1251 MKSENRDLYSK
+1251 MKAENRDLYSK

-1279 SDALQKIQDIAL
+1279 ADALQKIQDIAL
-1291 LTQRISANQD
+1291 LSQRISANQD

-1325 EAAYKLINQRNA
+1325 EVAYKLINQRNA
-1337 ETIADCINEF
+1337 ETIADYINEF
-1347 DEGMKGHTDITD
+1347 DESMKGHADITD

-1392 QVADA
+1392 QVKDA
-1397 KEWGKTVE
+1397 KEWGKTVD
-1405 DIMAIISQSNRDET
+1405 DIMAVVSQSDRDDT

-1441 LASLEKVIDD
+1441 LVSLEKVIDD
-1451 VNNPEATNSLD
+1451 INNPDATSSLD
-1462 YVLNGLESLGYQR
+1462 YVLNDLEGLGYQR

-1483 KQRKTRE
+1483 KQRKARE

-1502 KVEAETKA
+1502 KVEVETKA
-1510 AAEKKID
+1510 AAEKKVN
-1517 QSSTDNIEFL
+1517 QSSTDNIEYL
-1527 GNEEDVDLFGNSEE
+1527 GNEEDVDLFSNSGE
-1541 SEPATQ
+1541 SEPTTQ
-1547 VVEDEDLHQTEDSI
+1547 VVEEENLQQTDDSI
-1561 IDAGSLMKDNFG
+1561 LNASTLMKDNFG

-1582 WYGTTDSHKKG
+1582 WYSSTDNPKKG
-1593 RLFVTKEDN
+1593 RLLVTKEDN
-1602 SITFKVDGSDTSIEI
+1602 SITFKVNGKDTSIEI
-1617 TPDEYEIST
+1617 TPDEYETVT
-1626 DKQEENS
+1626 DEQENKKNS
-1633 FDKSKVNKGFRV
+1633 S
-1645 DPRNKIADEGPL
+1645 
-1657 QEEGVLYSGY
+1657 
-1667 TENGKVKM
+1667 
-1675 SPKDVSHISNS
+1675 
-1686 AMAFFN
+1686 
-1692 VSGDFTLN
+1692 
-1700 SHAEHATLVKPA
+1700 
-1712 ILSKEEKDGQT
+1712 
-1723 YYKLQSKGEIYFG
+1723 
-1736 DSKNN
+1736 
-1741 SVNKEN
+1741 
-1747 NTFIAN
+1747 FIAN

-1758 DGDWYFIG
+1758 DGDWYFNG

-1780 KDFNINQAIER
+1780 KDFNIDQAIER

-1796 EADLAAKGID
+1796 EADLVAKGID

-1811 LIDKGDS
+1811 LIDNGDS

-1877 TVLQNDGIIERKK
+1877 TALQDDGIIERKK

-1931 VKFMAVKPERNA
+1931 VKFMAVKPERNV

-1972 DVNGGVI
+1972 DANGGVI

-2020 KQGKQFFDVH
+2020 KQRKQFFDAN

-2059 ESDNNSEFRSVREL
+2059 ENDKNPEFRSVREL
-2073 LSDNARNPMH
+2073 LSDAAKNPMQ

-2095 RSKFLVVGA
+2095 RNKFLVVGT

-2113 DPMGNLGSAFVL
+2113 NPMGNLGSAFVL

-2145 MRDGSLKDKINTLL
+2145 MKDGSLKDKINTLL

-2215 NFDRADFMQNI
+2215 NFDRAEFMQNI

-2242 IPTLMEYDEAGA
+2242 VPTLMEYDEAGA

-2261 FGTVGSSYCIYGLDG
+2261 FGTVGSSYSIYGLDG

-2286 TNDIPKS
+2286 TNDIPRS
-2293 SNNSDFKN
+2293 DNNSDFKN

-2314 REVNG
+2314 REANG
-2319 VFSLNGEIITD
+2319 VFSLNGEIVTD

-2381 EFSEEQ
+2381 ESSEEQ

-2397 KEAKKLREQKAQEI
+2397 KEAKKIREQKAQEG

-2420 VDLGEDTFS
+2420 VDLGEDTLS
-2429 VDPNTGELV
+2429 VDPDTGELI
-2438 QADSQSTSP
+2438 QADIESSP
-2447 ITEESTDEKKTSST
+2447 TITEESTDEMKTSPT
-2461 TEKAGNKDDYTHT
+2461 TEKANNKDDYTHI
-2474 SSELLNSDEHKV
+2474 SSESINSGEHKA

-2495 KNKKYMLRIM
+2495 KDKKYMLRVM

-2516 KKIADLEKF
+2516 KIIADLEKF

>member
-30 NKDLISQ
+30 NRDLISQ

-67 DIDMRNTLYKDDI
+67 DIDMRNTLYKDDT

-95 GTRNNQKGL
+95 GTRNNNKGL

-138 KDVNKYAKYK
+138 KDINKYAKYK
-148 EATNKGFS
+148 KATNKGFS

-191 KKDAN
+191 KKEAN
-196 NKILQNVYNDDIDNH
+196 NKILQNIYNNDIDNQ
-211 AKNLGAQVSQT
+211 AKNLGTQVSQT

-229 TGLSDKQVKEAFIQ
+229 TGLSDKQVKEAFVQ
-243 AITPGSYKDKNGMTN
+243 AITPGSYKDKNGVSN

-291 LAKKKVYEVNMSP
+291 LAKKKVYEANMSP

-317 YIKEHQGSFKKFGL
+317 YIKEHQGSLKKFGL

-356 AGQDAYAE
+356 AGQDTYAE

-378 PNKTKVIRDKQGGL
+378 PNKTKVIRDRQGGL

-397 EGALHSV
+397 EGTFHSV

-415 NMGKNS
+415 NMGKNP

-534 TAETKAGQVAQG
+534 TAETKAGQIAQG

-597 SVDRLIKAK
+597 SVDRLIKAR
-606 AVGLKAEYIAQMQ
+606 AAGLKAEYIAQMH

-642 AVLGELVQNRVKER
+642 AVLGELVQNRIKER

-713 SLKGLK
+713 TLKGLK
-719 EITTAE
+719 EVTTAE

-732 DASKFLTRADK
+732 DASKFLTRTDK

-781 KYLHSYQNGEALANT
+781 KYFHSYQNGEALANT
-796 YGFADGFYSY
+796 YGFADGIYSY

-855 NFRREIERDENDN
+855 NFRREIERDENGN
-868 PLKNEEGSVKYKDLG
+868 PLKNEDGSVKYKDLG
-883 KWNDW
+883 KGNDW
-888 RGQMNYFIQNGVLN
+888 REQMNYFIQNGILN

-930 FVDIEHLVA
+930 FVDIEHLIA

-948 RLGDQKTMDFI
+948 SLGDQKTMDFI

-1049 ATEAF
+1049 ASEAF

-1067 YGVTISPEVRTK
+1067 SGISISPEVRTK
-1079 MKVQQALNDHWK
+1079 MKVQQALNGHWE
-1091 ERKEKMQSEISD
+1091 ERREKMQSEIDD
-1103 SSPEY
+1103 SSSMDTPKDARTNVAS
-1108 ILGGAAITIAAVGG
+1108 IGGV
-1122 IKNAQSLIKVYDKQ
+1122 KNAQSLVKVYDKQ
-1136 RAEIEKELEEQNK
+1136 KAEIEKELEEQK
-1149 KTESLYKEY
+1149 KETESLDKEY
-1158 TKSIDEEDTARSEG
+1158 IKTIDEGKQARREG
-1172 NSDAILDAQNKKK
+1172 NSDAILTTQNKQKD
-1185 EAKAKLDASRE
+1185 AKAKLDASKE
-1196 QESYLEDLIFKTSS
+1196 QESYLEDLISRTSIKS
-1210 KGNDLQASIDYLEND
+1210 NELQASMRDLETD
-1225 SHKEDRNKILTADEI
+1225 AFKDTKDKVLTTDEI
-1240 FTLDTVTRARM
+1240 FSLDPVTRARM
-1251 MKSENRDLYSK
+1251 MKAENRELYSK

-1269 KLEKSLLMKD
+1269 KLEKRLLMKD
-1279 SDALQKIQDIAL
+1279 ADALQKVQDIAL
-1291 LTQRISANQD
+1291 LTQRIDANQD

-1306 AKNPEAAA
+1306 ARNPEAAA

-1337 ETIADCINEF
+1337 ETIVDYINEF
-1347 DEGMKGHTDITD
+1347 DEGMKGHTDITE

-1367 KTLRKLNSTLLDTID
+1367 KTLRKLNLTLLDTID

-1397 KEWGKTVE
+1397 KEWGKTVD
-1405 DIMAIISQSNRDET
+1405 DIMAVISQSDKDDT

-1451 VNNPEATNSLD
+1451 VNNPDATSNLD

-1490 AEEKKKKEEEAK
+1490 AEEKRKKEEEAK
-1502 KVEAETKA
+1502 KVEAETNA
-1510 AAEKKID
+1510 AAKKKVS

-1541 SEPATQ
+1541 SELTTQ
-1547 VVEDEDLHQTEDSI
+1547 VVEDEDLQQTDNSVLN
-1561 IDAGSLMKDNFG
+1561 AGSLMKDNFG

-1582 WYGTTDSHKKG
+1582 WYGTADNPKKG
-1593 RLFVTKEDN
+1593 KLLVTKEDN
-1602 SITFKVDGSDTSIEI
+1602 SITFKVDGKDTSIEI
-1617 TPDEYEIST
+1617 TPDEYET
-1626 DKQEENS
+1626 VKDEQENKK
-1633 FDKSKVNKGFRV
+1633 KS
-1645 DPRNKIADEGPL
+1645 
-1657 QEEGVLYSGY
+1657 S
-1667 TENGKVKM
+1667 
-1675 SPKDVSHISNS
+1675 
-1686 AMAFFN
+1686 
-1692 VSGDFTLN
+1692 
-1700 SHAEHATLVKPA
+1700 
-1712 ILSKEEKDGQT
+1712 
-1723 YYKLQSKGEIYFG
+1723 
-1736 DSKNN
+1736 
-1741 SVNKEN
+1741 
-1747 NTFIAN
+1747 FIAN

-1758 DGDWYFIG
+1758 DGDWYFNG

-1772 DKTQVKAK
+1772 EKTRVKVK
-1780 KDFNINQAIER
+1780 KDFNINQTIER

-1811 LIDKGDS
+1811 LIDNGDS

-1830 EDTTS
+1830 EDNTS
-1835 TNKEIH
+1835 TNKEVH

-1857 HNIDTSVT
+1857 HNIETSVT

-1902 AWMNAAGIKLQNII
+1902 AWMNAAGVKLQNII

-1957 DYDNSINKGI
+1957 DYDNNINKGI
-1967 TAIHD
+1967 MAIHD
-1972 DVNGGVI
+1972 DANGGVI

-2020 KQGKQFFDVH
+2020 KQRKQFFDAH

-2059 ESDNNSEFRSVREL
+2059 EKDNNSEFRSVREL

-2095 RSKFLVVGA
+2095 RNKFLVVGT

-2145 MRDGSLKDKINTLL
+2145 MRDGALKDKINTLL

-2187 DTILLRKNRDEIS
+2187 DTILLRKNRNEIS

-2215 NFDRADFMQNI
+2215 NFDRAEFMQNI

-2231 RINITASILRD
+2231 RINITASVLRD
-2242 IPTLMEYDEAGA
+2242 IPTIMEYDEAGA

-2261 FGTVGSSYCIYGLDG
+2261 FGTVGSSYSIYGLDG
-2276 DGKMIKPESP
+2276 EGKIVKPESP
-2286 TNDIPKS
+2286 TNDIPRS
-2293 SNNSDFKN
+2293 DNNSDFKN

-2319 VFSLNGEIITD
+2319 IFSLNGEIVTD
-2330 EATLKQLKYNKMILD
+2330 EATLKQLRYNKMILD
-2345 NQLSPSMTQGV
+2345 NQLSPSMTKGV

-2381 EFSEEQ
+2381 ESSEEQ

-2397 KEAKKLREQKAQEI
+2397 EESKKLREQKAEEV
-2411 IKEVGKAEE
+2411 IKEVGEAEE
-2420 VDLGEDTFS
+2420 VDLGEDTLS
-2429 VDPNTGELV
+2429 VDPNTGELI
-2438 QADSQSTSP
+2438 QADTQSTSP
-2447 ITEESTDEKKTSST
+2447 ITEESTDEKKTFPT
-2461 TEKAGNKDDYTHT
+2461 IEKTSNKDDYTHT
-2474 SSELLNSDEHKV
+2474 SSESLNSNEHKA

-2495 KNKKYMLRIM
+2495 KDKKYMLRVM

-2516 KKIADLEKF
+2516 KKIAELEKF

>member
-1 MPINRPQGLRGL
+1 MPINRLQGLRGL

-30 NKDLISQ
+30 NRDLISQ
-37 HGYDPVYINN
+37 HGYNPIYINN

-95 GTRNNQKGL
+95 GTRNNNKGL

-138 KDVNKYAKYK
+138 KDINKYAKYK

-191 KKDAN
+191 KKEAN
-196 NKILQNVYNDDIDNH
+196 NKILQNIYNDDIDNH
-211 AKNLGAQVSQT
+211 AKNLGTQVSQT

-291 LAKKKVYEVNMSP
+291 LAKKKVYEANMSP

-317 YIKEHQGSFKKFGL
+317 YIKEHQGSLKKIGL

-392 HYKDN
+392 HYKDS
-397 EGALHSV
+397 EGAFHSV

-415 NMGKNS
+415 NMGKNP

-534 TAETKAGQVAQG
+534 TAETKAGQIAQG

-563 ETLQQNLANA
+563 ETLQQNLANV
-573 EEAAMTASRND
+573 EETAMTASRND

-597 SVDRLIKAK
+597 SVDRLIKAR
-606 AVGLKAEYIAQMQ
+606 AAGLKAEYIAQMH
-619 RDGGMKI
+619 REGGMKI

-642 AVLGELVQNRVKER
+642 AVLGELVQNRIKER

-691 NTMGYRKFLYTNPA
+691 NTIGYRKFLYTNPA

-713 SLKGLK
+713 TLKGLK
-719 EITTAE
+719 EVTTAE

-796 YGFADGFYSY
+796 YGFADGIYSY

-855 NFRREIERDENDN
+855 NFRREIERDENGN
-868 PLKNEEGSVKYKDLG
+868 PLKNEDGSVKYKDLG

-930 FVDIEHLVA
+930 FVDIEHLIA

-948 RLGDQKTMDFI
+948 SLGDQKTMDFI

-1049 ATEAF
+1049 ASEAF

-1108 ILGGAAITIAAVGG
+1108 ILGGSAITIAAVGG
-1122 IKNAQSLIKVYDKQ
+1122 IRNAQSLIKVYDKQ
-1136 RAEIEKELEEQNK
+1136 KAEIEKELEEQRE
-1149 KTESLYKEY
+1149 KTDSLYKEY

-1172 NSDAILDAQNKKK
+1172 NSDAILDTQNKKK
-1185 EAKAKLDASRE
+1185 DTKAKLDASRE
-1196 QESYLEDLIFKTSS
+1196 QESYLEDLIFKTST
-1210 KGNDLQASIDYLEND
+1210 KGKDLQAGIDYLESDN
-1225 SHKEDRNKILTADEI
+1225 HKEDKNKILTADEI
-1240 FTLDTVTRARM
+1240 FTLDPVTRARM
-1251 MKSENRDLYSK
+1251 MKAENRDLYSK

-1279 SDALQKIQDIAL
+1279 ADALQKIQDIAL
-1291 LTQRISANQD
+1291 LSQRISANQD

-1337 ETIADCINEF
+1337 ETIVDYINEF
-1347 DEGMKGHTDITD
+1347 DEGIKGHADISD

-1367 KTLRKLNSTLLDTID
+1367 KTLRKFNSALLDTID

-1392 QVADA
+1392 QVKDA

-1405 DIMAIISQSNRDET
+1405 DIMAVVSQSDRDET

-1451 VNNPEATNSLD
+1451 VNNPDATSNLD

-1490 AEEKKKKEEEAK
+1490 AEEKRKKEEEAK
-1502 KVEAETKA
+1502 KVEAETNA
-1510 AAEKKID
+1510 AAEKKVS

-1541 SEPATQ
+1541 SEPTTQ
-1547 VVEDEDLHQTEDSI
+1547 VIEDEDLQQTDNSI
-1561 IDAGSLMKDNFG
+1561 LNVSSLMKDNFG

-1582 WYGTTDSHKKG
+1582 WYGTTDNSKKG
-1593 RLFVTKEDN
+1593 RLLVTKEDN
-1602 SITFKVDGSDTSIEI
+1602 SITFKVDGKDTSIEI
-1617 TPDEYEIST
+1617 TPDEYET
-1626 DKQEENS
+1626 VKDEQK
-1633 FDKSKVNKGFRV
+1633 NKKNTPF
-1645 DPRNKIADEGPL
+1645 IADSL
-1657 QEEGVLYSGY
+1657 
-1667 TENGKVKM
+1667 
-1675 SPKDVSHISNS
+1675 
-1686 AMAFFN
+1686 
-1692 VSGDFTLN
+1692 
-1700 SHAEHATLVKPA
+1700 
-1712 ILSKEEKDGQT
+1712 EK
-1723 YYKLQSKGEIYFG
+1723 I
-1736 DSKNN
+1736 
-1741 SVNKEN
+1741 
-1747 NTFIAN
+1747 
-1753 SMEKK
+1753 

-1766 NFAEDK
+1766 NFAGDK
-1772 DKTQVKAK
+1772 ESTEVKVK
-1780 KDFNINQAIER
+1780 KDFNIDQAIER

-1811 LIDKGDS
+1811 LIDNGDS

-1835 TNKEIH
+1835 TNKEVH

-1857 HNIDTSVT
+1857 HNIETSVT

-1877 TVLQNDGIIERKK
+1877 TALQDDGIIERKK

-1902 AWMNAAGIKLQNII
+1902 TWMNAAGVKLQNII

-1972 DVNGGVI
+1972 DANGGVI
-1979 ESNGKKYLIIGT
+1979 ESNGKKYLIVGT

-2020 KQGKQFFDVH
+2020 KQRKQFFDAH

-2054 IVRQT
+2054 IVRQA
-2059 ESDNNSEFRSVREL
+2059 ENDNNSEFRSVREL
-2073 LSDNARNPMH
+2073 LSDNVRNPMH

-2095 RSKFLVVGA
+2095 MSKFLVVGT

-2145 MRDGSLKDKINTLL
+2145 MRDGALKDKINNLL

-2187 DTILLRKNRDEIS
+2187 DTILLRKNIDEIS
-2200 LVHDGKVQKTFVLND
+2200 LVHDGKIQKTFVLND
-2215 NFDRADFMQNI
+2215 NFDRAEFMQNI

-2231 RINITASILRD
+2231 RINITASVLRD

-2261 FGTVGSSYCIYGLDG
+2261 FGTVGSSYSIYGLDG
-2276 DGKMIKPESP
+2276 DGKMVKPESP

-2314 REVNG
+2314 REGNG
-2319 VFSLNGEIITD
+2319 VFSLNGEIVTD
-2330 EATLKQLKYNKMILD
+2330 KATLKQLKYNKMILD

-2381 EFSEEQ
+2381 ESSEEQ

-2397 KEAKKLREQKAQEI
+2397 KESKKLREQKAQEV

-2420 VDLGEDTFS
+2420 VDLGEDTLS
-2429 VDPNTGELV
+2429 VDPDTGELI
-2438 QADSQSTSP
+2438 QADTQSTSP
-2447 ITEESTDEKKTSST
+2447 ITVESTDEKQVSST
-2461 TEKAGNKDDYTHT
+2461 TEKASNKDAYTYT
-2474 SSELLNSDEHKV
+2474 SSESLNSDEYKA
-2486 ATQKFSDLI
+2486 ATQKFSDII
-2495 KNKKYMLRIM
+2495 KDKKYMLRVM

-2516 KKIADLEKF
+2516 KKIAELEKF

-2538 SENDVE
+2538 SDKDVE

>member
-30 NKDLISQ
+30 NRDLISQ

-80 VNTEFTKLYSPINAD
+80 VNTEFTRLYSPINAD
-95 GTRNNQKGL
+95 GTRNNNKGL

-138 KDVNKYAKYK
+138 KDINKYSKYK

-191 KKDAN
+191 KKEAN
-196 NKILQNVYNDDIDNH
+196 NKILQNIYNDDIDNH
-211 AKNLGAQVSQT
+211 AKNLGTQVSQT

-229 TGLSDKQVKEAFIQ
+229 VGLSDKQVKEAFVQ
-243 AITPGSYKDKNGMTN
+243 AITPGSYKDKNGISN

-271 SENQVTS
+271 SENQITS

-291 LAKKKVYEVNMSP
+291 LAKKKVYEANMSP
-304 DMAATALNNEAKR
+304 DMAATALNNEAKK
-317 YIKEHQGSFKKFGL
+317 YIKEHQGSLKKFGL

-378 PNKTKVIRDKQGGL
+378 PNKTKVIRDRQGGL

-397 EGALHSV
+397 EGTLHSV
-404 HKMQVDYTTLH
+404 HRMQVDYTALH
-415 NMGKNS
+415 NMGKNP

-534 TAETKAGQVAQG
+534 TAETKVGQVAQG

-597 SVDRLIKAK
+597 SVDRLIKAR
-606 AVGLKAEYIAQMQ
+606 AAGLKAEYIAQMH

-642 AVLGELVQNRVKER
+642 AVLGELVQNRIKER

-713 SLKGLK
+713 TLKGLK
-719 EITTAE
+719 EVTTAE

-732 DASKFLTRADK
+732 DASKFLTRTDK

-781 KYLHSYQNGEALANT
+781 KYFHSYQNGEALANT
-796 YGFADGFYSY
+796 YGFADGIYSY

-855 NFRREIERDENDN
+855 NFRREVERDENGN
-868 PLKNEEGSVKYKDLG
+868 PLKNEDGSVKYKDVG

-930 FVDIEHLVA
+930 FVDIEHLIA

-948 RLGDQKTMDFI
+948 SLGDQKTMDFI

-1013 NLLSQYYASHPE
+1013 NLLSQYYASHPD

-1043 AQKLQK
+1043 AQKLQE

-1054 NKAEDEIQKIEKN
+1054 NKAENEIQKIEKN
-1067 YGVTISPEVRTK
+1067 SGISISPEVRTK
-1079 MKVQQALNDHWK
+1079 MKVQQALNGHWE
-1091 ERKEKMQSEISD
+1091 ERREKMQSEIDD
-1103 SSPEY
+1103 SSMDTPKDAR
-1108 ILGGAAITIAAVGG
+1108 INVASVGG
-1122 IKNAQSLIKVYDKQ
+1122 VKNAQSLVKVYDKQ
-1136 RAEIEKELEEQNK
+1136 KAEIEKELEEQKK
-1149 KTESLYKEY
+1149 KTESLDKEY
-1158 TKSIDEEDTARSEG
+1158 IKAIDEDKQARREG
-1172 NSDAILDAQNKKK
+1172 NSDAILTAQNKQK
-1185 EAKAKLDASRE
+1185 EAKAKLDASKE
-1196 QESYLEDLIFKTSS
+1196 QESYLEDLISRTSIKS
-1210 KGNDLQASIDYLEND
+1210 NELQASMRDLETD
-1225 SHKEDRNKILTADEI
+1225 AFKDTKDKVLTADEI
-1240 FTLDTVTRARM
+1240 FSLDPVTRARM
-1251 MKSENRDLYSK
+1251 MKPENRDLYSK

-1269 KLEKSLLMKD
+1269 KLEKELLMKD
-1279 SDALQKIQDIAL
+1279 ADALLKVQDIAL
-1291 LTQRISANQD
+1291 LTQRIDANQD

-1306 AKNPEAAA
+1306 ARNPEAAA

-1337 ETIADCINEF
+1337 GTIVDYINEF
-1347 DEGMKGHTDITD
+1347 DEGMKGHTDITE

-1367 KTLRKLNSTLLDTID
+1367 KTLRKLNSTLLDIID
-1382 EDTLLPQYQQ
+1382 KDTLLPQYQQ

-1397 KEWGKTVE
+1397 KEWGKTVD
-1405 DIMAIISQSNRDET
+1405 DIMAVISQSDRNDA

-1441 LASLEKVIDD
+1441 MASLEKVIDD
-1451 VNNPEATNSLD
+1451 VNNPDATSSLD

-1490 AEEKKKKEEEAK
+1490 AEEKRKKEEEAK
-1502 KVEAETKA
+1502 KVEAETNA
-1510 AAEKKID
+1510 AAEKKVS

-1541 SEPATQ
+1541 SEPTTQ
-1547 VVEDEDLHQTEDSI
+1547 VIEDEDLQQTDNSI
-1561 IDAGSLMKDNFG
+1561 LNVSSLMKDNFG

-1582 WYGTTDSHKKG
+1582 WYGTTDNPKKG
-1593 RLFVTKEDN
+1593 RLLVTKEDN
-1602 SITFKVDGSDTSIEI
+1602 SITFKVDGKDTSIEI
-1617 TPDEYEIST
+1617 TPDEYET
-1626 DKQEENS
+1626 VKDEQK
-1633 FDKSKVNKGFRV
+1633 NKKNTPF
-1645 DPRNKIADEGPL
+1645 IADSL
-1657 QEEGVLYSGY
+1657 
-1667 TENGKVKM
+1667 
-1675 SPKDVSHISNS
+1675 
-1686 AMAFFN
+1686 
-1692 VSGDFTLN
+1692 
-1700 SHAEHATLVKPA
+1700 
-1712 ILSKEEKDGQT
+1712 EK
-1723 YYKLQSKGEIYFG
+1723 I
-1736 DSKNN
+1736 
-1741 SVNKEN
+1741 
-1747 NTFIAN
+1747 
-1753 SMEKK
+1753 

-1766 NFAEDK
+1766 NFAGDK
-1772 DKTQVKAK
+1772 ESTEVKVK
-1780 KDFNINQAIER
+1780 KDFNIDQAIER

-1811 LIDKGDS
+1811 LIDNGDS

-1835 TNKEIH
+1835 TNKEVH

-1857 HNIDTSVT
+1857 HNIETSVT

-1877 TVLQNDGIIERKK
+1877 TALQDDGIIERKK

-1902 AWMNAAGIKLQNII
+1902 TWMNAAGVKLQNII

-1967 TAIHD
+1967 TAIHND
-1972 DVNGGVI
+1972 ANGGVI

-2010 PYISGGLNLK
+2010 PYISRGLNLK
-2020 KQGKQFFDVH
+2020 KQRKQFFDSH
-2030 PSERFYVNENLSTE
+2030 SSERFYVNENLSTE

-2059 ESDNNSEFRSVREL
+2059 ENDKNSEFRSVREL
-2073 LSDNARNPMH
+2073 LSDNVRNPMH

-2095 RSKFLVVGA
+2095 MSKFLVVGT

-2130 GKMVPSYLKVLKYNE
+2130 GKFVPSYLKVLKYNE
-2145 MRDGSLKDKINTLL
+2145 MRDGSLKDKINALL

-2187 DTILLRKNRDEIS
+2187 DTILLRKNRNEIS

-2215 NFDRADFMQNI
+2215 NFDRAEFMQNI

-2231 RINITASILRD
+2231 RINITASVLRD

-2261 FGTVGSSYCIYGLDG
+2261 FGTVGSSYSIYGLDG

-2286 TNDIPKS
+2286 TNDIPRS
-2293 SNNSDFKN
+2293 DNNSDFKN

-2319 VFSLNGEIITD
+2319 IFSLNGEIVTD
-2330 EATLKQLKYNKMILD
+2330 EATLKQLRYNKMILD
-2345 NQLSPSMTQGV
+2345 NQLSPSMTKGV

-2381 EFSEEQ
+2381 ESSEEQ

-2397 KEAKKLREQKAQEI
+2397 EESKKLREQKAEEV
-2411 IKEVGKAEE
+2411 IKEVGEAEE
-2420 VDLGEDTFS
+2420 VDLGEDTLS
-2429 VDPNTGELV
+2429 VDPNTGELI
-2438 QADSQSTSP
+2438 QADTQSTSP
-2447 ITEESTDEKKTSST
+2447 ITEESTDEKKTSPT
-2461 TEKAGNKDDYTHT
+2461 IEKTSNKDDYTHT
-2474 SSELLNSDEHKV
+2474 SSESLNSDEHKA

-2495 KNKKYMLRIM
+2495 KDKKYMLRVM

-2516 KKIADLEKF
+2516 KKIAELEKF
-2525 LRDKNVEVDAIGT
+2525 LRDKNVEVDVIGT

>member
-30 NKDLISQ
+30 NRDLISQ

-55 DKYGIE
+55 DRYGIE

-80 VNTEFTKLYSPINAD
+80 VNAEFTKLYSPINAD
-95 GTRNNQKGL
+95 GTRNNNKGL

-124 SNYLTPSEFENAWQ
+124 SNYLTPSEFESAWQ

-196 NKILQNVYNDDIDNH
+196 NKILQNIYNDDIDNH

-291 LAKKKVYEVNMSP
+291 LAKKKVYEANMSP
-304 DMAATALNNEAKR
+304 DMAATALNNEAKK
-317 YIKEHQGSFKKFGL
+317 YIKEHQGSLKKFGL

-378 PNKTKVIRDKQGGL
+378 PNKTKVVRDKQGGL
-392 HYKDN
+392 HYKDS

-415 NMGKNS
+415 NMGKNP

-534 TAETKAGQVAQG
+534 TAETKAGQIAQG

-573 EEAAMTASRND
+573 EETAMTASRND

-606 AVGLKAEYIAQMQ
+606 AVGLKAEYIAQMH

-642 AVLGELVQNRVKER
+642 AVLGELVQNRIKER

-781 KYLHSYQNGEALANT
+781 RYLHSYQNGEALANT
-796 YGFADGFYSY
+796 YGFADGIYSY

-855 NFRREIERDENDN
+855 NFRREIERDENGN
-868 PLKNEEGSVKYKDLG
+868 PLKNEDGSVKYKELG

-930 FVDIEHLVA
+930 FVDIEHLIA

-948 RLGDQKTMDFI
+948 SLGDQKTMDFI

-1108 ILGGAAITIAAVGG
+1108 ILGGSAVTIAAVGG
-1122 IKNAQSLIKVYDKQ
+1122 IKNAQSLIKIYDKQ
-1136 RAEIEKELEEQNK
+1136 KAEIEKELEEQNK

-1196 QESYLEDLIFKTSS
+1196 QESYLEDLIFKTST
-1210 KGNDLQASIDYLEND
+1210 KGKDLQADIDYLESDN
-1225 SHKEDRNKILTADEI
+1225 HKEDKNKILTADEI
-1240 FTLDTVTRARM
+1240 FTLDPVTRARM
-1251 MKSENRDLYSK
+1251 MKAENRDLYSK

-1269 KLEKSLLMKD
+1269 KLEKNLLMKD
-1279 SDALQKIQDIAL
+1279 ADALQKIQDIAL
-1291 LTQRISANQD
+1291 LSQRISANQD

-1337 ETIADCINEF
+1337 ETIADYINEF
-1347 DEGMKGHTDITD
+1347 DEGMKGHADITD

-1382 EDTLLPQYQQ
+1382 EATLLPQYQQ

-1397 KEWGKTVE
+1397 KEWGKTVD
-1405 DIMAIISQSNRDET
+1405 DIMAVISQSDRDDA
-1419 WKENTLKNIDT
+1419 WKENTLKNIET
-1430 IVENSNNKAEI
+1430 IVESSNNKAEI

-1462 YVLNGLESLGYQR
+1462 YVLNGLENLGYQR

-1490 AEEKKKKEEEAK
+1490 AEEKRKKEEEAK
-1502 KVEAETKA
+1502 KVEAETKT
-1510 AAEKKID
+1510 AAEKKVS
-1517 QSSTDNIEFL
+1517 QSSTDNIEYL

-1541 SEPATQ
+1541 SEPTTQ
-1547 VVEDEDLHQTEDSI
+1547 VVEEEDLQQTDNSVLNA
-1561 IDAGSLMKDNFG
+1561 DSLMKDNFG
-1573 NGSIDMGDM
+1573 NGSIDMGDI
-1582 WYGTTDSHKKG
+1582 WYGTTDSPKKG
-1593 RLFVTKEDN
+1593 RLLVTKEDN
-1602 SITFKVDGSDTSIEI
+1602 KISFKVDGKDTSIEI
-1617 TPDEYEIST
+1617 TPEEYETVT
-1626 DKQEENS
+1626 DEQENKKNS
-1633 FDKSKVNKGFRV
+1633 S
-1645 DPRNKIADEGPL
+1645 
-1657 QEEGVLYSGY
+1657 
-1667 TENGKVKM
+1667 
-1675 SPKDVSHISNS
+1675 
-1686 AMAFFN
+1686 
-1692 VSGDFTLN
+1692 
-1700 SHAEHATLVKPA
+1700 
-1712 ILSKEEKDGQT
+1712 
-1723 YYKLQSKGEIYFG
+1723 
-1736 DSKNN
+1736 
-1741 SVNKEN
+1741 
-1747 NTFIAN
+1747 FIAN

-1758 DGDWYFIG
+1758 DGDWYFNG
-1766 NFAEDK
+1766 NFAGNKEK
-1772 DKTQVKAK
+1772 SQVKVK
-1780 KDFNINQAIER
+1780 KNFNIDQAIER

-1811 LIDKGDS
+1811 LIDNGDS

-1830 EDTTS
+1830 KDTTS
-1835 TNKEIH
+1835 TNKEVH
-1841 SSDDNVDAA
+1841 SSEDNVDAA

-1857 HNIDTSVT
+1857 HNIETSVT

-1902 AWMNAAGIKLQNII
+1902 AWMNAAGVKLQNII

-1967 TAIHD
+1967 TTIHD
-1972 DVNGGVI
+1972 DTNGGVI

-2020 KQGKQFFDVH
+2020 KQRKQFFDSH
-2030 PSERFYVNENLSTE
+2030 PSERFYVNEKLSTE

-2059 ESDNNSEFRSVREL
+2059 ENDNNSEFRSVREL

-2095 RSKFLVVGA
+2095 RSKFLVVGT
-2104 SLDKVMVPR
+2104 SLDKVMIPR

-2166 YKTRLNAVIGLSKI
+2166 YKTRLNAIIGLSKI

-2215 NFDRADFMQNI
+2215 NFDRAEFMQNI

-2231 RINITASILRD
+2231 RINITASVLRD

-2261 FGTVGSSYCIYGLDG
+2261 FGTVGGSYSIYGLDG
-2276 DGKMIKPESP
+2276 DGKMIKPETP
-2286 TNDIPKS
+2286 TNDIPRS
-2293 SNNSDFKN
+2293 DSNSDFKN

-2319 VFSLNGEIITD
+2319 VFSLNGEIVTD
-2330 EATLKQLKYNKMILD
+2330 EATLKQLRYNKMILD

-2381 EFSEEQ
+2381 ESSEEQ

-2397 KEAKKLREQKAQEI
+2397 KEAKKLREQKAQEV

-2420 VDLGEDTFS
+2420 VDLGEDTLT
-2429 VDPNTGELV
+2429 VDQETGELIQV
-2438 QADSQSTSP
+2438 DTQSTSP
-2447 ITEESTDEKKTSST
+2447 ITEESNDEKTSPTKEEPS
-2461 TEKAGNKDDYTHT
+2461 NKDDYTHI
-2474 SSELLNSDEHKV
+2474 SSESLNSDEQKA

-2495 KNKKYMLRIM
+2495 KDKKYMLRVM
-2505 KLVRNKWKDAP
+2505 KLVRNKWNDAP

-2525 LRDKNVEVDAIGT
+2525 LREKNVEVDAIGT
-2538 SENDVE
+2538 SENDIE

>member
-30 NKDLISQ
+30 NRDLISQ

-95 GTRNNQKGL
+95 GTRNNNKGL

-138 KDVNKYAKYK
+138 KDINKYAKYK

-196 NKILQNVYNDDIDNH
+196 NKILQNIYNDDIDNH
-211 AKNLGAQVSQT
+211 AKNLGTQVSQT

-229 TGLSDKQVKEAFIQ
+229 TGLSDKQVKEAFVQ
-243 AITPGSYKDKNGMTN
+243 AITPGSYKDKNGISN

-271 SENQVTS
+271 SENQITS

-291 LAKKKVYEVNMSP
+291 LAKKKVYEANMSP

-317 YIKEHQGSFKKFGL
+317 YIKEHQGNFKKFGL

-415 NMGKNS
+415 NMGKNP

-435 TLNPQYWTRAEQFGT
+435 TLNPQYWTKAEQFGT

-534 TAETKAGQVAQG
+534 TAETKVGQVTQG

-597 SVDRLIKAK
+597 SVDRLIKAR
-606 AVGLKAEYIAQMQ
+606 AAGLKAEYIAQMH

-642 AVLGELVQNRVKER
+642 TVLGELVQNRIKER

-691 NTMGYRKFLYTNPA
+691 NTMGYRKFLYTNLA

-713 SLKGLK
+713 TLKGLK
-719 EITTAE
+719 EVTTAE

-796 YGFADGFYSY
+796 YGFADGIYSY

-855 NFRREIERDENDN
+855 NFRREIERDESSN
-868 PLKNEEGSVKYKDLG
+868 PLKNEDGSVKYKDLG

-915 SHADYVNNLLDEYND
+915 SHADYVNNLLNEYND
-930 FVDIEHLVA
+930 FVDIEHLIA

-948 RLGDQKTMDFI
+948 SLGDQKTMDFI

-1025 IEQDEYTSQKAL
+1025 IEQDEYTSLKAL

-1049 ATEAF
+1049 ASEAF

-1067 YGVTISPEVRTK
+1067 SGISISPEVRTK
-1079 MKVQQALNDHWK
+1079 MKVQQALNGHWE
-1091 ERKEKMQSEISD
+1091 ERREKMQSEIDD
-1103 SSPEY
+1103 SSSMDTPKD
-1108 ILGGAAITIAAVGG
+1108 AKTNVASVGG
-1122 IKNAQSLIKVYDKQ
+1122 VKNAKSLVKVYDKQ
-1136 RAEIEKELEEQNK
+1136 KAEIEKELEEQKK
-1149 KTESLYKEY
+1149 KTEALDKEY
-1158 TKSIDEEDTARSEG
+1158 IKAIDEGKQARREE
-1172 NSDAILDAQNKKK
+1172 NSDAILTTQNKQKD
-1185 EAKAKLDASRE
+1185 AKAKLDASKE
-1196 QESYLEDLIFKTSS
+1196 QESYLEDLISRTSIKS
-1210 KGNDLQASIDYLEND
+1210 NELQASMRDLETDAFKD
-1225 SHKEDRNKILTADEI
+1225 SKDKVLTADEI
-1240 FTLDTVTRARM
+1240 FSLDSVTRARM
-1251 MKSENRDLYSK
+1251 MKPENRDLYSK

-1269 KLEKSLLMKD
+1269 KLEKGLLMKD
-1279 SDALQKIQDIAL
+1279 AGALQKVQDIAL
-1291 LTQRISANQD
+1291 LTQRIDANQD

-1306 AKNPEAAA
+1306 ARNPEAAA

-1337 ETIADCINEF
+1337 ETIIDYINEF
-1347 DEGMKGHTDITD
+1347 DEGMKGHTDITE

-1367 KTLRKLNSTLLDTID
+1367 KTLRKLNSTLLDLID

-1397 KEWGKTVE
+1397 KEWGKTVD
-1405 DIMAIISQSNRDET
+1405 DIMAVISQSDRDDT

-1451 VNNPEATNSLD
+1451 VNNPDATSSLD
-1462 YVLNGLESLGYQR
+1462 YVLNGLESLGYLR

-1490 AEEKKKKEEEAK
+1490 AEEKRKKEEEAK
-1502 KVEAETKA
+1502 RVEAETNA
-1510 AAEKKID
+1510 AAKKKVS
-1517 QSSTDNIEFL
+1517 QSSTDNIEYL

-1541 SEPATQ
+1541 SEPTTQ
-1547 VVEDEDLHQTEDSI
+1547 VVEDEDLQQTDNSVLN
-1561 IDAGSLMKDNFG
+1561 AGSLMKDNFG

-1582 WYGTTDSHKKG
+1582 WYGTADNPKKG
-1593 RLFVTKEDN
+1593 KLLVTKEDN
-1602 SITFKVDGSDTSIEI
+1602 KVSFKVNDKDTSIEI
-1617 TPDEYEIST
+1617 TPDEYET
-1626 DKQEENS
+1626 VKDEQENKKNS
-1633 FDKSKVNKGFRV
+1633 S
-1645 DPRNKIADEGPL
+1645 
-1657 QEEGVLYSGY
+1657 
-1667 TENGKVKM
+1667 
-1675 SPKDVSHISNS
+1675 
-1686 AMAFFN
+1686 
-1692 VSGDFTLN
+1692 
-1700 SHAEHATLVKPA
+1700 
-1712 ILSKEEKDGQT
+1712 
-1723 YYKLQSKGEIYFG
+1723 
-1736 DSKNN
+1736 
-1741 SVNKEN
+1741 
-1747 NTFIAN
+1747 FIAN
-1753 SMEKK
+1753 SVEKK

-1766 NFAEDK
+1766 NFAGDK
-1772 DKTQVKAK
+1772 EESQVKVK
-1780 KDFNINQAIER
+1780 KDFNIDQAIER

-1811 LIDKGDS
+1811 LIDNGDS

-1830 EDTTS
+1830 EDNTS
-1835 TNKEIH
+1835 INKEVH

-1857 HNIDTSVT
+1857 HNIETSVT

-1877 TVLQNDGIIERKK
+1877 TALQNDGIIERKK
-1890 GSETNDNMNQYY
+1890 GSEINDNMNQYY
-1902 AWMNAAGIKLQNII
+1902 AWMNAAGVKLQNII

-1943 TNDVAMQSHLMLVL
+1943 TNDVTMQSHLMLVL

-1972 DVNGGVI
+1972 DANGGII
-1979 ESNGKKYLIIGT
+1979 ESKGKKYLIIGT

-2020 KQGKQFFDVH
+2020 KQRKQFFDAH

-2059 ESDNNSEFRSVREL
+2059 ENDNNSEFRSVREL
-2073 LSDNARNPMH
+2073 LSDTARNPMH

-2095 RSKFLVVGA
+2095 RSKFLVVGT
-2104 SLDKVMVPR
+2104 SLDKVMIPR

-2145 MRDGSLKDKINTLL
+2145 MRDGALKNKINTLL

-2180 FYFDKEG
+2180 FYFNKEG

-2215 NFDRADFMQNI
+2215 NFDRAEFMQNI

-2231 RINITASILRD
+2231 RINITASVLRD

-2261 FGTVGSSYCIYGLDG
+2261 FGTVGSSYSIYGLDG
-2276 DGKMIKPESP
+2276 DGKMIKPESLA
-2286 TNDIPKS
+2286 NGIPRS
-2293 SNNSDFKN
+2293 DNNSDFKN

-2319 VFSLNGEIITD
+2319 IFSLNGEIVTD
-2330 EATLKQLKYNKMILD
+2330 EATLKQLRYNKMILD
-2345 NQLSPSMTQGV
+2345 NQLSPSMTKGV

-2381 EFSEEQ
+2381 ESSEEQ

-2397 KEAKKLREQKAQEI
+2397 EESKKLREQKAEEV
-2411 IKEVGKAEE
+2411 IKEVGEAEE
-2420 VDLGEDTFS
+2420 VDLGEDTLS
-2429 VDPNTGELV
+2429 VDPNTGELI
-2438 QADSQSTSP
+2438 QADTQSTSP
-2447 ITEESTDEKKTSST
+2447 ITEESTDEKKTSPT
-2461 TEKAGNKDDYTHT
+2461 IEKTSNKDDYTHT
-2474 SSELLNSDEHKV
+2474 SSESLNSNEHKA

-2495 KNKKYMLRIM
+2495 KDKKYMLRVM

-2516 KKIADLEKF
+2516 KKIAELEKF
-2525 LRDKNVEVDAIGT
+2525 LRDKNVEVDTIGT

>member
-1 MPINRPQGLRGL
+1 MPINKPQGLRGL

-196 NKILQNVYNDDIDNH
+196 NKILQNIYNDDIDNH

-243 AITPGSYKDKNGMTN
+243 AITPRSYKDKNGMTN

-291 LAKKKVYEVNMSP
+291 LAKKKVYEANMSP

-317 YIKEHQGSFKKFGL
+317 YIKEHQGSLKKFGL

-364 KPIVMVDDKGNVLD
+364 KPIVMVDDNGNVLD
-378 PNKTKVIRDKQGGL
+378 PNKTKVIKDKQGGL
-392 HYKDN
+392 HYKDS
-397 EGALHSV
+397 EGTLHSV
-404 HKMQVDYTTLH
+404 HKMQIDYTTLH
-415 NMGKNS
+415 NMGKNP

-534 TAETKAGQVAQG
+534 TAETKVGQIAQG

-606 AVGLKAEYIAQMQ
+606 AVGLKAGYIAQMH

-642 AVLGELVQNRVKER
+642 AVLGELVQNRIKER

-713 SLKGLK
+713 TLKGLK
-719 EITTAE
+719 EVTTAE

-796 YGFADGFYSY
+796 YGFADGIYSY

-840 LARLATKEGREAYKN
+840 LARLATKDGREAYKN
-855 NFRREIERDENDN
+855 NFRREIERDENGN
-868 PLKNEEGSVKYKDLG
+868 PLKNEDGSVKYKDLG

-915 SHADYVNNLLDEYND
+915 SHADYVNNLLNEYND
-930 FVDIEHLVA
+930 FVDIEHLIA

-948 RLGDQKTMDFI
+948 NLGDQKTMDFI

-1108 ILGGAAITIAAVGG
+1108 ILGGAAVTIAAVGG
-1122 IKNAQSLIKVYDKQ
+1122 VKNAQSLIKVYDKQ
-1136 RAEIEKELEEQNK
+1136 KAEIEKELEEQNK

-1158 TKSIDEEDTARSEG
+1158 TKSIDDEDTARSEG
-1172 NSDAILDAQNKKK
+1172 NSDAVLEAQNKKK

-1196 QESYLEDLIFKTSS
+1196 QESYLEDLIFRTSS

-1251 MKSENRDLYSK
+1251 MKSENRNLYSK

-1337 ETIADCINEF
+1337 ETIADYINEF

-1367 KTLRKLNSTLLDTID
+1367 KTLRKLNSTLLDIID

-1405 DIMAIISQSNRDET
+1405 DIMAVISQSDRDET

-1451 VNNPEATNSLD
+1451 VNNPDATSSLD

-1490 AEEKKKKEEEAK
+1490 TEEKRKKEEEAK

-1510 AAEKKID
+1510 AAEKKAS

-1541 SEPATQ
+1541 SEPTTQ
-1547 VVEDEDLHQTEDSI
+1547 IVEDEDLHQTEDSI
-1561 IDAGSLMKDNFG
+1561 INAGSLMKDNFG

-1582 WYGTTDSHKKG
+1582 WYGTTDSPKKG
-1593 RLFVTKEDN
+1593 RLLITKEDN
-1602 SITFKVDGSDTSIEI
+1602 SIAFKVDGKDTSIEI
-1617 TPDEYEIST
+1617 SPEEYETVT
-1626 DKQEENS
+1626 DEQENKKNS
-1633 FDKSKVNKGFRV
+1633 S
-1645 DPRNKIADEGPL
+1645 
-1657 QEEGVLYSGY
+1657 
-1667 TENGKVKM
+1667 
-1675 SPKDVSHISNS
+1675 
-1686 AMAFFN
+1686 
-1692 VSGDFTLN
+1692 
-1700 SHAEHATLVKPA
+1700 
-1712 ILSKEEKDGQT
+1712 
-1723 YYKLQSKGEIYFG
+1723 
-1736 DSKNN
+1736 
-1741 SVNKEN
+1741 
-1747 NTFIAN
+1747 FIAN

-1758 DGDWYFIG
+1758 DEDWYFIG
-1766 NFAEDK
+1766 NFASDK
-1772 DKTQVKAK
+1772 ENTEVKVK
-1780 KDFNINQAIER
+1780 KDFNIDQAIER

-1811 LIDKGDS
+1811 LIDNGDS

-1835 TNKEIH
+1835 TNKEVH

-1877 TVLQNDGIIERKK
+1877 TALQEDGIIERKK

-2020 KQGKQFFDVH
+2020 KQRKQFFDVH

-2231 RINITASILRD
+2231 RINITASVLRD

-2254 LMTDAAL
+2254 LMTDTAL

-2276 DGKMIKPESP
+2276 EGKMTKPESP

-2381 EFSEEQ
+2381 ESSEEQ

-2474 SSELLNSDEHKV
+2474 SSELLNSDEHKA

-2525 LRDKNVEVDAIGT
+2525 LREKNVEVDAIGT
-2538 SENDVE
+2538 TENDIE

>member
-30 NKDLISQ
+30 NRDLISQ
-37 HGYDPVYINN
+37 HGYDPMYINN

-55 DKYGIE
+55 DRYGIE

-95 GTRNNQKGL
+95 GTRNNNKGL

-124 SNYLTPSEFENAWQ
+124 SNYLTPSEFESVWQ

-196 NKILQNVYNDDIDNH
+196 NKILQNIYNDDIDNH

-229 TGLSDKQVKEAFIQ
+229 TRLSDKQVKEAFIQ

-291 LAKKKVYEVNMSP
+291 LAKKKVYEANMSP

-317 YIKEHQGSFKKFGL
+317 YIKEHQGSLKKFGL

-364 KPIVMVDDKGNVLD
+364 KPIVMVDDQGNVLD
-378 PNKTKVIRDKQGGL
+378 PNKTKVIRDRQGGL
-392 HYKDN
+392 HYKDS
-397 EGALHSV
+397 EGTLHSV

-415 NMGKNS
+415 NMGKNP

-435 TLNPQYWTRAEQFGT
+435 TLNPQYWTRVEQFGT

-494 AAQAIPFGIGTVG
+494 AAQAISFGIGTVG

-519 ARGFGKVL
+519 VRGFGKVL

-534 TAETKAGQVAQG
+534 TAETKVGQVAQG

-606 AVGLKAEYIAQMQ
+606 AVGLKAEYIAQMH
-619 RDGGMKI
+619 RDGGMQI
-626 ADEKALDKMLH
+626 ADEKALDKMLY

-642 AVLGELVQNRVKER
+642 AVLGELVQNRIKER

-781 KYLHSYQNGEALANT
+781 RYLHSYQNGEALANT
-796 YGFADGFYSY
+796 YGFADGIYSY

-821 AGTVGALGSI
+821 AGTVGALGSV

-855 NFRREIERDENDN
+855 NFRREIERDENGN
-868 PLKNEEGSVKYKDLG
+868 PLKNKDGSVKYKDLG

-930 FVDIEHLVA
+930 FVDIEHLIA

-948 RLGDQKTMDFI
+948 SLGDQKTMDFI

-1000 EEGKNPFSEEEIS
+1000 GEGKNPFSEEEIS

-1025 IEQDEYTSQKAL
+1025 IKQNEYTSQKAL

-1043 AQKLQK
+1043 AQKLQE

-1054 NKAEDEIQKIEKN
+1054 DKAEDEIQKIEKN
-1067 YGVTISPEVRTK
+1067 NGISISPEVRTK
-1079 MKVQQALNDHWK
+1079 MKVQQALNGHWE
-1091 ERKEKMQSEISD
+1091 ERKEKMQSEID
-1103 SSPEY
+1103 NSSSMNTPKD
-1108 ILGGAAITIAAVGG
+1108 ARTIVASVGG
-1122 IKNAQSLIKVYDKQ
+1122 VKNAQSLVKVYDKQ
-1136 RAEIEKELEEQNK
+1136 KAEIEKELEEQKK
-1149 KTESLYKEY
+1149 KTEAFDKQYSKA
-1158 TKSIDEEDTARSEG
+1158 IDEGNQARNEG
-1172 NSDAILDAQNKKK
+1172 NSDAVLTAQNKQKD
-1185 EAKAKLDASRE
+1185 AKAKLDASKE
-1196 QESYLEDLIFKTSS
+1196 QESYLEDLISRTSIKS
-1210 KGNDLQASIDYLEND
+1210 NELQASMRDLETD
-1225 SHKEDRNKILTADEI
+1225 AFKDTKDKALTADEI
-1240 FTLDTVTRARM
+1240 FSLDPITRARM
-1251 MKSENRDLYSK
+1251 MKAENRDLYSK

-1279 SDALQKIQDIAL
+1279 TDALQKVQDIAL
-1291 LTQRISANQD
+1291 LTQRIDANQD

-1314 VELEAQRAQAA
+1314 IELEAQRAQAA

-1337 ETIADCINEF
+1337 ETIADYINEF
-1347 DEGMKGHTDITD
+1347 DEGMKGHADITK

-1367 KTLRKLNSTLLDTID
+1367 KTLRKLNSTLLDIID

-1397 KEWGKTVE
+1397 KEWGKTVD
-1405 DIMAIISQSNRDET
+1405 DIMAVISQSDRDNA
-1419 WKENTLKNIDT
+1419 WKENSLKNIDT
-1430 IVENSNNKAEI
+1430 IIENSNNKAEI

-1451 VNNPEATNSLD
+1451 VNNPDATSSLD

-1502 KVEAETKA
+1502 RVEAETKA
-1510 AAEKKID
+1510 AAEKKAN

-1527 GNEEDVDLFGNSEE
+1527 GNEEEVDLFGNSEE
-1541 SEPATQ
+1541 SEPTTQ
-1547 VVEDEDLHQTEDSI
+1547 VVEEEDLQQTDDSI
-1561 IDAGSLMKDNFG
+1561 LNVSTLMKDNFG
-1573 NGSIDMGDM
+1573 NGSIDMGDI
-1582 WYGTTDSHKKG
+1582 WHGTADSPKKG
-1593 RLFVTKEDN
+1593 RLLVTKEDN
-1602 SITFKVDGSDTSIEI
+1602 SITFKVDGKDTSIEI
-1617 TPDEYEIST
+1617 TPDEYET
-1626 DKQEENS
+1626 VKDEQE
-1633 FDKSKVNKGFRV
+1633 NK
-1645 DPRNKIADEGPL
+1645 
-1657 QEEGVLYSGY
+1657 
-1667 TENGKVKM
+1667 
-1675 SPKDVSHISNS
+1675 
-1686 AMAFFN
+1686 
-1692 VSGDFTLN
+1692 
-1700 SHAEHATLVKPA
+1700 
-1712 ILSKEEKDGQT
+1712 
-1723 YYKLQSKGEIYFG
+1723 
-1736 DSKNN
+1736 KNT
-1741 SVNKEN
+1741 S
-1747 NTFIAN
+1747 FIAT

-1758 DGDWYFIG
+1758 DGNWYFIG
-1766 NFAEDK
+1766 NFAGDK
-1772 DKTQVKAK
+1772 ESTEVKVK
-1780 KDFNINQAIER
+1780 KDFNIDQAIER

-1811 LIDKGDS
+1811 LIDNGDS

-1835 TNKEIH
+1835 TNKEVH
-1841 SSDDNVDAA
+1841 SSEDNVDAA

-1857 HNIDTSVT
+1857 HNIETSVT

-1902 AWMNAAGIKLQNII
+1902 AWMNAAGVKLQNII

-1972 DVNGGVI
+1972 DANGGVI

-2020 KQGKQFFDVH
+2020 KQRKQFFDIH

-2054 IVRQT
+2054 IVRQA
-2059 ESDNNSEFRSVREL
+2059 ENDNNSEFRSVREL
-2073 LSDNARNPMH
+2073 LSDNARNPMR

-2095 RSKFLVVGA
+2095 MSKFLVVGT

-2113 DPMGNLGSAFVL
+2113 DPMSNLGSAFVL

-2145 MRDGSLKDKINTLL
+2145 MRDGSLKDKINNLL

-2200 LVHDGKVQKTFVLND
+2200 LVHDGKVQKTFILND
-2215 NFDRADFMQNI
+2215 SFDRADFMQNI

-2261 FGTVGSSYCIYGLDG
+2261 FGTVGSSYSIYGLDG
-2276 DGKMIKPESP
+2276 DGKMIKPETP
-2286 TNDIPKS
+2286 TNDIPRS
-2293 SNNSDFKN
+2293 DNNSDFKN

-2330 EATLKQLKYNKMILD
+2330 EATLKQLRYNKMILD

-2381 EFSEEQ
+2381 ESSEEQ

-2397 KEAKKLREQKAQEI
+2397 KEAKKLREQKAQEV
-2411 IKEVGKAEE
+2411 IKEVGKAED
-2420 VDLGEDTFS
+2420 VDLGEDTLS
-2429 VDPNTGELV
+2429 VDPDTGELF
-2438 QADSQSTSP
+2438 QADSQSTS
-2447 ITEESTDEKKTSST
+2447 IIEESTDEKQASPT
-2461 TEKAGNKDDYTHT
+2461 TEKASNKDDYTHT
-2474 SSELLNSDEHKV
+2474 SSELLNSDEYKA

-2495 KNKKYMLRIM
+2495 KDKKYMLRIM

-2516 KKIADLEKF
+2516 KKIVELEKF
-2525 LRDKNVEVDAIGT
+2525 LRNKNVEVDAIGT
-2538 SENDVE
+2538 SENDIE

>member
-30 NKDLISQ
+30 NRDLISQ

-95 GTRNNQKGL
+95 GTRSNNKGL

-138 KDVNKYAKYK
+138 KDINKYAKYK

-191 KKDAN
+191 KKEAN
-196 NKILQNVYNDDIDNH
+196 NKILQNIYNDDIDNH
-211 AKNLGAQVSQT
+211 AKNLGTQVSQT

-229 TGLSDKQVKEAFIQ
+229 TGLSDKQVKEAFVQ

-291 LAKKKVYEVNMSP
+291 LAKKKVYEANMSP

-317 YIKEHQGSFKKFGL
+317 YIKEHQGSLKKFGL

-378 PNKTKVIRDKQGGL
+378 PNKTKVIRDRQGGL
-392 HYKDN
+392 HYKDS
-397 EGALHSV
+397 EGTLHSV
-404 HKMQVDYTTLH
+404 HRMQVDYTTLH

-534 TAETKAGQVAQG
+534 TAETKVGQVAQG

-573 EEAAMTASRND
+573 EEVAMTASRND

-606 AVGLKAEYIAQMQ
+606 AVGLKAEYIAQMH

-642 AVLGELVQNRVKER
+642 AVLGELVQNRIKER

-713 SLKGLK
+713 TLKGLK
-719 EITTAE
+719 EVTTAE

-796 YGFADGFYSY
+796 YGFADGIYSY

-821 AGTVGALGSI
+821 AGTVGALGSV

-855 NFRREIERDENDN
+855 NFRREIERDENGN
-868 PLKNEEGSVKYKDLG
+868 PLKNEDGSVKYKDLG

-930 FVDIEHLVA
+930 FVDIEHLIA

-948 RLGDQKTMDFI
+948 SLGDQKTMDFI

-1049 ATEAF
+1049 ASEAF

-1067 YGVTISPEVRTK
+1067 NGISISPEVRTK
-1079 MKVQQALNDHWK
+1079 MKVQQALNGHWE
-1091 ERKEKMQSEISD
+1091 ERREKMQSEIDD
-1103 SSPEY
+1103 SSSMDTPKD
-1108 ILGGAAITIAAVGG
+1108 ARTNVASVGG
-1122 IKNAQSLIKVYDKQ
+1122 VKNAKSLVEIYDKQ
-1136 RAEIEKELEEQNK
+1136 KAEIEKELEEQKK
-1149 KTESLYKEY
+1149 KTETLDKEY
-1158 TKSIDEEDTARSEG
+1158 VKAIDEGKQARREG
-1172 NSDAILDAQNKKK
+1172 NSDAILTAQNKQKD
-1185 EAKAKLDASRE
+1185 AKAKLDASKE
-1196 QESYLEDLIFKTSS
+1196 QESYLEDLISRTSIKS
-1210 KGNDLQASIDYLEND
+1210 NELQASMRDLETD
-1225 SHKEDRNKILTADEI
+1225 AFKDTKDKVLTADEI
-1240 FTLDTVTRARM
+1240 FSLDPVTRAKM
-1251 MKSENRDLYSK
+1251 MKPENRDLYSK

-1269 KLEKSLLMKD
+1269 KLEKRLLMKD
-1279 SDALQKIQDIAL
+1279 ADALQKIQDIAL
-1291 LTQRISANQD
+1291 LSQRISANQD

-1306 AKNPEAAA
+1306 ARNPEAAA

-1337 ETIADCINEF
+1337 EIMVDFINEF
-1347 DEGMKGHTDITD
+1347 EEGMKGHTDITE

-1382 EDTLLPQYQQ
+1382 GDTLLPQYQQ

-1397 KEWGKTVE
+1397 KEWGKTVD
-1405 DIMAIISQSNRDET
+1405 DIMAVISRSDRDDT

-1441 LASLEKVIDD
+1441 LTSLEKVIDD
-1451 VNNPEATNSLD
+1451 VNNPDATSSLD

-1490 AEEKKKKEEEAK
+1490 AEEKRKKEEEAK

-1510 AAEKKID
+1510 AAEKKVS
-1517 QSSTDNIEFL
+1517 QSSTDNIEYL

-1541 SEPATQ
+1541 LEPTTQ
-1547 VVEDEDLHQTEDSI
+1547 VVGEEDLQQTDDSVLN
-1561 IDAGSLMKDNFG
+1561 AGSLMKDNFG
-1573 NGSIDMGDM
+1573 NGSIDMGDT
-1582 WYGTTDSHKKG
+1582 WYGTTDNPKKG
-1593 RLFVTKEDN
+1593 RLLVTKEDD
-1602 SITFKVDGSDTSIEI
+1602 SITFKVDGKDTSIEI
-1617 TPDEYEIST
+1617 TPDEYET
-1626 DKQEENS
+1626 VKDEQENKKNS
-1633 FDKSKVNKGFRV
+1633 S
-1645 DPRNKIADEGPL
+1645 
-1657 QEEGVLYSGY
+1657 
-1667 TENGKVKM
+1667 
-1675 SPKDVSHISNS
+1675 
-1686 AMAFFN
+1686 
-1692 VSGDFTLN
+1692 
-1700 SHAEHATLVKPA
+1700 
-1712 ILSKEEKDGQT
+1712 
-1723 YYKLQSKGEIYFG
+1723 
-1736 DSKNN
+1736 
-1741 SVNKEN
+1741 
-1747 NTFIAN
+1747 FIAN

-1758 DGDWYFIG
+1758 DGDWYFNG

-1772 DKTQVKAK
+1772 EKTQVKVK
-1780 KDFNINQAIER
+1780 KDFNIDKAIER
-1791 QQAAN
+1791 QQSAK

-1806 TGNKN
+1806 TNNKN
-1811 LIDKGDS
+1811 LIDNGDS

-1835 TNKEIH
+1835 TNKEVH

-1857 HNIDTSVT
+1857 HNIETSVT

-1902 AWMNAAGIKLQNII
+1902 AWMNAAGVKLQSII

-1957 DYDNSINKGI
+1957 DYDSSINKGI

-1972 DVNGGVI
+1972 DANGGVI
-1979 ESNGKKYLIIGT
+1979 ESNGKRYLIIGT

-2020 KQGKQFFDVH
+2020 KQRKQFFDAH

-2054 IVRQT
+2054 IVRQA
-2059 ESDNNSEFRSVREL
+2059 ENDNNSEFRSVREL

-2095 RSKFLVVGA
+2095 RSKFLVVGT
-2104 SLDKVMVPR
+2104 SLDKVMIPR

-2130 GKMVPSYLKVLKYNE
+2130 GKMAPSYLKVLKYNE
-2145 MRDGSLKDKINTLL
+2145 MRDGALKDKINTLL

-2187 DTILLRKNRDEIS
+2187 DTILLRKNRNEIS

-2215 NFDRADFMQNI
+2215 NFDRAEFMQNI

-2231 RINITASILRD
+2231 RINITASVLRD

-2261 FGTVGSSYCIYGLDG
+2261 FGTVGSSYSIYGLDG
-2276 DGKMIKPESP
+2276 DGKMIKPETP
-2286 TNDIPKS
+2286 TNDIPRS
-2293 SNNSDFKN
+2293 DNNSDFKN

-2314 REVNG
+2314 REMND
-2319 VFSLNGEIITD
+2319 VFSLNGEIVTD
-2330 EATLKQLKYNKMILD
+2330 EATLKQLRYNKMILD
-2345 NQLSPSMTQGV
+2345 NQLSPSMTKGV

-2381 EFSEEQ
+2381 ESSEEQ
-2387 ARELIEKINE
+2387 AKEFIEKINE
-2397 KEAKKLREQKAQEI
+2397 EESKKLREQKAEEV

-2420 VDLGEDTFS
+2420 VDLGEDVLS

-2438 QADSQSTSP
+2438 QTDTQSTSP
-2447 ITEESTDEKKTSST
+2447 IIEESTDEKKTSPT
-2461 TEKAGNKDDYTHT
+2461 IEKTSNKDDYTHT
-2474 SSELLNSDEHKV
+2474 SSESFNSDEYKA

-2495 KNKKYMLRIM
+2495 KDKKYMLRVM

>member
-30 NKDLISQ
+30 NRDLISQ
-37 HGYDPVYINN
+37 HGYDPMYINN

-55 DKYGIE
+55 DRYGIE

-95 GTRNNQKGL
+95 GTRNNNKGL

-124 SNYLTPSEFENAWQ
+124 SGYLTPSEFESAWQ

-196 NKILQNVYNDDIDNH
+196 NKILQNIYNNDIDNH

-222 YLNDPYI
+222 YLNNPYI

-291 LAKKKVYEVNMSP
+291 LAKKKVYEANMSP

-317 YIKEHQGSFKKFGL
+317 YIKEHQGSLKKFGL

-378 PNKTKVIRDKQGGL
+378 LNKTKVIRDKQGGL
-392 HYKDN
+392 HYKDS
-397 EGALHSV
+397 EGTLHSV

-415 NMGKNS
+415 NMGKNP
-421 DGSDIKGAFGIDWM
+421 DGSEIKGAFGIDWM

-534 TAETKAGQVAQG
+534 TAETKVGQVAQG

-606 AVGLKAEYIAQMQ
+606 AVGLKAEYIAQMH

-642 AVLGELVQNRVKER
+642 AVLGELVQNRIKER

-682 PEAIKYGFV
+682 SEAIKYGFV

-732 DASKFLTRADK
+732 DGSKFLTRADK

-781 KYLHSYQNGEALANT
+781 RYLHSYQNGEALANT
-796 YGFADGFYSY
+796 YGFADGIYSY

-855 NFRREIERDENDN
+855 NFRREIERDENGN
-868 PLKNEEGSVKYKDLG
+868 PLKNEDGSVKYKDLG

-907 KQAERDLR
+907 KRAERDLR

-930 FVDIEHLVA
+930 FVDIEHLIA

-948 RLGDQKTMDFI
+948 SLGDQKTMDFI

-1000 EEGKNPFSEEEIS
+1000 EEGKNPFSEKEIS

-1067 YGVTISPEVRTK
+1067 NGISISPEVRTK

-1091 ERKEKMQSEISD
+1091 ERREKMQSEIDD
-1103 SSPEY
+1103 SSSMDTPKD
-1108 ILGGAAITIAAVGG
+1108 ARTNVASVGG
-1122 IKNAQSLIKVYDKQ
+1122 VKNAQSLVKVYDKQ
-1136 RAEIEKELEEQNK
+1136 KAEIEKELEEQKK
-1149 KTESLYKEY
+1149 KTETLDKEY
-1158 TKSIDEEDTARSEG
+1158 VKAIDEGKQARREG
-1172 NSDAILDAQNKKK
+1172 NSDAVLTAQNKQKD
-1185 EAKAKLDASRE
+1185 AKAKLDASKE
-1196 QESYLEDLIFKTSS
+1196 QENYLEDLISRTSIKS
-1210 KGNDLQASIDYLEND
+1210 NELQASMRDLETD
-1225 SHKEDRNKILTADEI
+1225 AFKDAKDKVLTADEI
-1240 FTLDTVTRARM
+1240 FSLDSITRARM
-1251 MKSENRDLYSK
+1251 MKSENRELYSK

-1279 SDALQKIQDIAL
+1279 ADALQKVQDIAL
-1291 LTQRISANQD
+1291 LTQRIDANQD

-1306 AKNPEAAA
+1306 AKNPEAAT

-1337 ETIADCINEF
+1337 ETIADYINEF

-1359 EAKNQFVF
+1359 EAKNKFVF
-1367 KTLRKLNSTLLDTID
+1367 KTLRKLNSTLLDIID

-1405 DIMAIISQSNRDET
+1405 DIMAVISQSDRDDT

-1430 IVENSNNKAEI
+1430 IMENSNNKAEI

-1451 VNNPEATNSLD
+1451 VNNPDATSSLD

-1502 KVEAETKA
+1502 KVEVETKA
-1510 AAEKKID
+1510 AAEKKVS

-1541 SEPATQ
+1541 SEPTTQ
-1547 VVEDEDLHQTEDSI
+1547 IVEDEDLHQTDDSI
-1561 IDAGSLMKDNFG
+1561 LNASTLMKDNFG
-1573 NGSIDMGDM
+1573 NGSIDIGDI
-1582 WYGTTDSHKKG
+1582 WYGTTDSPKKG
-1593 RLFVTKEDN
+1593 RLLVTKEDN
-1602 SITFKVDGSDTSIEI
+1602 SITFKVDGKDTSIEI
-1617 TPDEYEIST
+1617 TPDEYETVT
-1626 DKQEENS
+1626 DEQENKKNS
-1633 FDKSKVNKGFRV
+1633 S
-1645 DPRNKIADEGPL
+1645 
-1657 QEEGVLYSGY
+1657 
-1667 TENGKVKM
+1667 
-1675 SPKDVSHISNS
+1675 
-1686 AMAFFN
+1686 
-1692 VSGDFTLN
+1692 
-1700 SHAEHATLVKPA
+1700 
-1712 ILSKEEKDGQT
+1712 
-1723 YYKLQSKGEIYFG
+1723 
-1736 DSKNN
+1736 
-1741 SVNKEN
+1741 
-1747 NTFIAN
+1747 FIAN

-1758 DGDWYFIG
+1758 DGDWYFNG

-1772 DKTQVKAK
+1772 EKTQVKVK
-1780 KDFNINQAIER
+1780 KDFNIDKAIER

-1796 EADLAAKGID
+1796 EADLAAKGIN

-1811 LIDKGDS
+1811 LIDNGDS

-1830 EDTTS
+1830 EDNIS

-1877 TVLQNDGIIERKK
+1877 TALQDDGIIEKKK

-1902 AWMNAAGIKLQNII
+1902 AWMNAAGVKLQNII

-1957 DYDNSINKGI
+1957 DYDNNINKGI

-1972 DVNGGVI
+1972 DTNGGVI

-2020 KQGKQFFDVH
+2020 KQRKQFFVAH

-2054 IVRQT
+2054 IVRQA
-2059 ESDNNSEFRSVREL
+2059 EKDNNSEFRSVREL

-2095 RSKFLVVGA
+2095 MSKFLVVGT

-2215 NFDRADFMQNI
+2215 NFDRAEFIQNI

-2242 IPTLMEYDEAGA
+2242 VPTLMEYDEAGA

-2261 FGTVGSSYCIYGLDG
+2261 FGTVGSSYSIYGLNG

-2286 TNDIPKS
+2286 TNDIPRS
-2293 SNNSDFKN
+2293 DNNSDFKN

-2314 REVNG
+2314 REVND
-2319 VFSLNGEIITD
+2319 VFSLNGEIVTD
-2330 EATLKQLKYNKMILD
+2330 EATLKQLRYNKMILD
-2345 NQLSPSMTQGV
+2345 NQLLPSMTQGV
-2356 WDYFILSEGE
+2356 LDYFILSEGE

-2381 EFSEEQ
+2381 ECSEEQ

-2397 KEAKKLREQKAQEI
+2397 KEAKKLREQKAQEV
-2411 IKEVGKAEE
+2411 IKEVGKAED
-2420 VDLGEDTFS
+2420 VDLGEDTLT
-2429 VDPNTGELV
+2429 VDQETGELI
-2438 QADSQSTSP
+2438 QADTQTTSP
-2447 ITEESTDEKKTSST
+2447 TTEESTNEKISSPT
-2461 TEKAGNKDDYTHT
+2461 TEKTSNKDDYTHT
-2474 SSELLNSDEHKV
+2474 SSESLNSSEHKA

-2495 KNKKYMLRIM
+2495 KDKKYMLRVM

-2516 KKIADLEKF
+2516 KKIAELEKY

>member
-1 MPINRPQGLRGL
+1 MPINKPQGLRGL

-80 VNTEFTKLYSPINAD
+80 VNTEFAKLYSPVNAD

-124 SNYLTPSEFENAWQ
+124 SNYLTPSEFESAWQ

-191 KKDAN
+191 KKEAN
-196 NKILQNVYNDDIDNH
+196 NKILQNIYNDDIDNH

-291 LAKKKVYEVNMSP
+291 LAKKKVYEDNMSP

-317 YIKEHQGSFKKFGL
+317 YIKEHQGSLKKFGL

-392 HYKDN
+392 HYKDS
-397 EGALHSV
+397 EGTLHSV

-415 NMGKNS
+415 NMGKNP

-534 TAETKAGQVAQG
+534 TAETKVGQVAQG

-642 AVLGELVQNRVKER
+642 AVLGELVQNRIKER

-732 DASKFLTRADK
+732 DAGKFLTRADK

-773 RINEDSFN
+773 RISEDSFN
-781 KYLHSYQNGEALANT
+781 RYLHSYQNGEALANT
-796 YGFADGFYSY
+796 YGFADGIYSY

-840 LARLATKEGREAYKN
+840 LARLATKDGREAYKN
-855 NFRREIERDENDN
+855 NFRREIERDKNGN
-868 PLKNEEGSVKYKDLG
+868 PLKNEDGSVKYKDLG

-915 SHADYVNNLLDEYND
+915 NHADYVNNLLDEYND

-948 RLGDQKTMDFI
+948 SLGDQKTMDFI

-1079 MKVQQALNDHWK
+1079 MKVQQALNGHWE
-1091 ERKEKMQSEISD
+1091 ERREKIQSEIDD
-1103 SSPEY
+1103 SSSMDIPKD
-1108 ILGGAAITIAAVGG
+1108 ARTIIASVGG
-1122 IKNAQSLIKVYDKQ
+1122 VKNAQSLVKVYDKQ
-1136 RAEIEKELEEQNK
+1136 KAEIEKELEEQKK
-1149 KTESLYKEY
+1149 KTEVLDKEY
-1158 TKSIDEEDTARSEG
+1158 VKAIDEGNQARNEG
-1172 NSDAILDAQNKKK
+1172 NSDAVLTAQNKKK
-1185 EAKAKLDASRE
+1185 DAKAKLDASKE
-1196 QESYLEDLIFKTSS
+1196 QESYLEDLISRTSIKS
-1210 KGNDLQASIDYLEND
+1210 NELQASMRDLETD
-1225 SHKEDRNKILTADEI
+1225 AFKDTKDKALTADEI
-1240 FTLDTVTRARM
+1240 FTLDPVTRARM
-1251 MKSENRDLYSK
+1251 MKAENRDLYSK

-1279 SDALQKIQDIAL
+1279 ADALQKIQDIAL
-1291 LTQRISANQD
+1291 LSQRISANQD

-1337 ETIADCINEF
+1337 ETITDYINEF
-1347 DEGMKGHTDITD
+1347 DEGMKGHADITD

-1392 QVADA
+1392 QVKDA
-1397 KEWGKTVE
+1397 KEWGKTVD
-1405 DIMAIISQSNRDET
+1405 DIMAVISQSDRDDA
-1419 WKENTLKNIDT
+1419 WKENTLKNIET

-1451 VNNPEATNSLD
+1451 VNNPNATSSLD

-1490 AEEKKKKEEEAK
+1490 AEEKRKKEEEAK
-1502 KVEAETKA
+1502 KVETETKA
-1510 AAEKKID
+1510 AAEKKAS
-1517 QSSTDNIEFL
+1517 QSSTDNIEYL

-1541 SEPATQ
+1541 SEPTTQ
-1547 VVEDEDLHQTEDSI
+1547 IVEDEDLHQTEDSI
-1561 IDAGSLMKDNFG
+1561 LNASTLMKDNFG
-1573 NGSIDMGDM
+1573 NGSIDIGDI
-1582 WYGTTDSHKKG
+1582 WYGTADSPKKG
-1593 RLFVTKEDN
+1593 RLLVTKEDN
-1602 SITFKVDGSDTSIEI
+1602 SITFKVNGKDTSIEI
-1617 TPDEYEIST
+1617 TPDEYETVT
-1626 DKQEENS
+1626 DEQENKKNS
-1633 FDKSKVNKGFRV
+1633 S
-1645 DPRNKIADEGPL
+1645 
-1657 QEEGVLYSGY
+1657 
-1667 TENGKVKM
+1667 
-1675 SPKDVSHISNS
+1675 
-1686 AMAFFN
+1686 
-1692 VSGDFTLN
+1692 
-1700 SHAEHATLVKPA
+1700 
-1712 ILSKEEKDGQT
+1712 
-1723 YYKLQSKGEIYFG
+1723 
-1736 DSKNN
+1736 
-1741 SVNKEN
+1741 
-1747 NTFIAN
+1747 FIAN

-1758 DGDWYFIG
+1758 DGDWYFNG
-1766 NFAEDK
+1766 NFAGDK
-1772 DKTQVKAK
+1772 EKTQVKVK
-1780 KDFNINQAIER
+1780 KDFNIDKAIER

-1796 EADLAAKGID
+1796 EADLAANGID

-1811 LIDKGDS
+1811 LIDNGDS

-1835 TNKEIH
+1835 TNKEVH

-1857 HNIDTSVT
+1857 HNIETSVT

-1877 TVLQNDGIIERKK
+1877 TALQDDGIIERKK

-1902 AWMNAAGIKLQNII
+1902 TWMNAAGVKLQNII

-1943 TNDVAMQSHLMLVL
+1943 TNDVTMQSHLMLVL
-1957 DYDNSINKGI
+1957 DYNNNINKGI

-1972 DVNGGVI
+1972 DANGGVI
-1979 ESNGKKYLIIGT
+1979 ESNGKKYLMIGT

-2020 KQGKQFFDVH
+2020 KQRKQFFDAH

-2059 ESDNNSEFRSVREL
+2059 ENDNNSEFRSVREL

-2095 RSKFLVVGA
+2095 RSKFLVVGT
-2104 SLDKVMVPR
+2104 SLDKVMIPR

-2215 NFDRADFMQNI
+2215 NFDRAEFMQNI

-2231 RINITASILRD
+2231 RINITASVLRD

-2261 FGTVGSSYCIYGLDG
+2261 FGTVGSSYSIYGLDG

-2286 TNDIPKS
+2286 TNVISRSD
-2293 SNNSDFKN
+2293 NNSDFKN

-2314 REVNG
+2314 REANG
-2319 VFSLNGEIITD
+2319 VFSLNGEIVTD
-2330 EATLKQLKYNKMILD
+2330 EATLKQLRYNKMILD

-2381 EFSEEQ
+2381 ESSEEQ

-2397 KEAKKLREQKAQEI
+2397 KEAKKLREQKAQEV

-2420 VDLGEDTFS
+2420 VDLGEDTLS
-2429 VDPNTGELV
+2429 VDPDTGELV
-2438 QADSQSTSP
+2438 QADSQSTSL
-2447 ITEESTDEKKTSST
+2447 ITEESTDKKKTSST

-2474 SSELLNSDEHKV
+2474 SSELLNSDEHKA

-2495 KNKKYMLRIM
+2495 KNKKYMLRVM
-2505 KLVRNKWKDAP
+2505 KLVRNKWKDTP

>member
-1 MPINRPQGLRGL
+1 
-13 QGLGSLSKA
+13 
-22 QYDSFINK
+22 
-30 NKDLISQ
+30 
-37 HGYDPVYINN
+37 
-47 LYSNKQFI
+47 
-55 DKYGIE
+55 
-61 KFKAIP
+61 
-67 DIDMRNTLYKDDI
+67 
-80 VNTEFTKLYSPINAD
+80 
-95 GTRNNQKGL
+95 
-104 GADFEKYNQLST
+104 
-116 DAKLKLME
+116 ME

-229 TGLSDKQVKEAFIQ
+229 TGLSDKQVKETFIQ

-291 LAKKKVYEVNMSP
+291 LAKKKVYEANMSP

-317 YIKEHQGSFKKFGL
+317 YIKEHQGRLKKFGL

-392 HYKDN
+392 HYKDR
-397 EGALHSV
+397 EGTLHSV

-415 NMGKNS
+415 NMGKNP

-534 TAETKAGQVAQG
+534 TAETKVGQIAQG

-589 HTDKNYKA
+589 YTDKNYKA

-642 AVLGELVQNRVKER
+642 AVLGELVQNRIKER
-656 MSSKEYANLQQKA
+656 MSSTEYAILQQKA

-796 YGFADGFYSY
+796 YGFADGIYSY

-855 NFRREIERDENDN
+855 NFRREIERDENGN
-868 PLKNEEGSVKYKDLG
+868 PLKNEDGSVKYKDLG

-948 RLGDQKTMDFI
+948 SLGDQKTMDFI

-1108 ILGGAAITIAAVGG
+1108 ILGGSTVTIAAVGG

-1136 RAEIEKELEEQNK
+1136 KAEIEKELEEQNK

-1196 QESYLEDLIFKTSS
+1196 QESYLEDLIFRTSS

-1337 ETIADCINEF
+1337 ETIADYINEF

-1367 KTLRKLNSTLLDTID
+1367 KTLRKLNSTLLDLID
-1382 EDTLLPQYQQ
+1382 EDTMLPQYQQ
-1392 QVADA
+1392 QVANA
-1397 KEWGKTVE
+1397 KELGKTVE
-1405 DIMAIISQSNRDET
+1405 DIMAVISQSDRDET

-1451 VNNPEATNSLD
+1451 VNNPDATSSLD

-1483 KQRKTRE
+1483 KQRRVRE

-1502 KVEAETKA
+1502 KVEVETKA
-1510 AAEKKID
+1510 AAEKKVS
-1517 QSSTDNIEFL
+1517 QSSIDNIEYL

-1541 SEPATQ
+1541 SEPTTQ
-1547 VVEDEDLHQTEDSI
+1547 VVEEEDLQQTDDSI
-1561 IDAGSLMKDNFG
+1561 LNTSTLMKDNFG

-1582 WYGTTDSHKKG
+1582 WYSTTDSPKKG
-1593 RLFVTKEDN
+1593 RLLITKEDN
-1602 SITFKVDGSDTSIEI
+1602 SITFKVDGKNTSIEI
-1617 TPDEYEIST
+1617 TPDEYETVT
-1626 DKQEENS
+1626 DEQENKKNS
-1633 FDKSKVNKGFRV
+1633 S
-1645 DPRNKIADEGPL
+1645 
-1657 QEEGVLYSGY
+1657 
-1667 TENGKVKM
+1667 
-1675 SPKDVSHISNS
+1675 
-1686 AMAFFN
+1686 
-1692 VSGDFTLN
+1692 
-1700 SHAEHATLVKPA
+1700 
-1712 ILSKEEKDGQT
+1712 
-1723 YYKLQSKGEIYFG
+1723 
-1736 DSKNN
+1736 
-1741 SVNKEN
+1741 
-1747 NTFIAN
+1747 FIAN

-1758 DGDWYFIG
+1758 DGDWYFNG

-1772 DKTQVKAK
+1772 EKTQVKVK
-1780 KDFNINQAIER
+1780 KDFNIDQAIER

-1835 TNKEIH
+1835 TNKEVH

-1877 TVLQNDGIIERKK
+1877 TALQEDGIIERKK

-1902 AWMNAAGIKLQNII
+1902 AWMNAAGVKLQNII

-1957 DYDNSINKGI
+1957 DYDNNINKGI

-1972 DVNGGVI
+1972 DTNGGVI

-2020 KQGKQFFDVH
+2020 KQRKQFFDAH
-2030 PSERFYVNENLSTE
+2030 PKERFYVNENLSTE
-2044 IVPASLIPGY
+2044 IVHASLIPGY

-2059 ESDNNSEFRSVREL
+2059 ENDKNPEFRSVREL

-2095 RSKFLVVGA
+2095 RSKFLVVGT

-2130 GKMVPSYLKVLKYNE
+2130 GKQVPSYLKVLKYNE
-2145 MRDGSLKDKINTLL
+2145 MKDGSLKDKINNLL

-2166 YKTRLNAVIGLSKI
+2166 YKTRLNAVIGLSRI

-2215 NFDRADFMQNI
+2215 NFDRAEFMQNI

-2231 RINITASILRD
+2231 RINITASVLRD

-2261 FGTVGSSYCIYGLDG
+2261 FGTVGSSYSIYGLDG

-2286 TNDIPKS
+2286 TNDIPRS
-2293 SNNSDFKN
+2293 DNNSDFKN

-2319 VFSLNGEIITD
+2319 VFSLNGEIVTD
-2330 EATLKQLKYNKMILD
+2330 EATLKQLRYNKMILD
-2345 NQLSPSMTQGV
+2345 NQLSPSMTKGV

-2381 EFSEEQ
+2381 ESSEEQ
-2387 ARELIEKINE
+2387 ARLLLEKINE
-2397 KEAKKLREQKAQEI
+2397 KEAKKLREQKAREI

-2429 VDPNTGELV
+2429 VDPNTGELI
-2438 QADSQSTSP
+2438 QAVTQSTSP
-2447 ITEESTDEKKTSST
+2447 ITEESTDEKDISPITEKTS
-2461 TEKAGNKDDYTHT
+2461 NKDDYTHT
-2474 SSELLNSDEHKV
+2474 SSESLNNDEHKA

-2495 KNKKYMLRIM
+2495 KDKKYMLRVM

-2525 LRDKNVEVDAIGT
+2525 LRNKNVEIDAIGT

>member
-30 NKDLISQ
+30 NRDLISQ

-95 GTRNNQKGL
+95 GTRNNNKGL

-138 KDVNKYAKYK
+138 KDINKYAKYK

-191 KKDAN
+191 KKEAN
-196 NKILQNVYNDDIDNH
+196 NKILQNIYNDDIDNH
-211 AKNLGAQVSQT
+211 AKNLGTQVSQT

-229 TGLSDKQVKEAFIQ
+229 TGLSDKQVKEAFVQ

-291 LAKKKVYEVNMSP
+291 LAKKKVYEANMSP

-317 YIKEHQGSFKKFGL
+317 YIKEHQGSLKKFGL

-392 HYKDN
+392 HYKDS
-397 EGALHSV
+397 EGTIHSV
-404 HKMQVDYTTLH
+404 HRMQVDYTTLH
-415 NMGKNS
+415 NMGKNP

-534 TAETKAGQVAQG
+534 TAETKAGQIAQG

-563 ETLQQNLANA
+563 ETLQENLANA

-597 SVDRLIKAK
+597 SVDRLIKAR
-606 AVGLKAEYIAQMQ
+606 AAGLKAEYIAQMH

-642 AVLGELVQNRVKER
+642 AVLGELVQNRIKER

-682 PEAIKYGFV
+682 SEAIKYGFV

-713 SLKGLK
+713 TLKGLK
-719 EITTAE
+719 EVTTAE

-796 YGFADGFYSY
+796 YGFADGIYSY

-855 NFRREIERDENDN
+855 NFRREVERDENGN
-868 PLKNEEGSVKYKDLG
+868 PLKNEDGSVKYKDLG

-930 FVDIEHLVA
+930 FVDIEHLIA

-948 RLGDQKTMDFI
+948 SLGDQKTMDFI

-966 TLDKLGEDSNDPTTM
+966 TLDKLSEDSNDPTTM

-1067 YGVTISPEVRTK
+1067 SGISISPEVRTK
-1079 MKVQQALNDHWK
+1079 MKVQQALNGHWE
-1091 ERKEKMQSEISD
+1091 ERREKMQSEIDD
-1103 SSPEY
+1103 SSSMDTPKD
-1108 ILGGAAITIAAVGG
+1108 ARTNIASVGG
-1122 IKNAQSLIKVYDKQ
+1122 VKNAQSLVKVYDKQ
-1136 RAEIEKELEEQNK
+1136 KAEIEKELEEQKK
-1149 KTESLYKEY
+1149 KTESLDKEY
-1158 TKSIDEEDTARSEG
+1158 IKAIDEGKQARKEG
-1172 NSDAILDAQNKKK
+1172 NSDAILTAQNKQK
-1185 EAKAKLDASRE
+1185 EAKAKLDASKE
-1196 QESYLEDLIFKTSS
+1196 QESYLEDLISRTSIKS
-1210 KGNDLQASIDYLEND
+1210 NELQASMRDLETDAFKD
-1225 SHKEDRNKILTADEI
+1225 SKDKVLTADEI
-1240 FTLDTVTRARM
+1240 FSLDPVTRARM
-1251 MKSENRDLYSK
+1251 MKPENRDLYSK

-1269 KLEKSLLMKD
+1269 KLEKRLLMKD
-1279 SDALQKIQDIAL
+1279 ADALQKVQDIAL
-1291 LTQRISANQD
+1291 LTQRIDANQD

-1337 ETIADCINEF
+1337 ETIADYINEF
-1347 DEGMKGHTDITD
+1347 DEGMKGHTDITE

-1367 KTLRKLNSTLLDTID
+1367 KILRKLNSTLLDIID
-1382 EDTLLPQYQQ
+1382 EDTLLSQYQQ

-1397 KEWGKTVE
+1397 KEWGKTVD
-1405 DIMAIISQSNRDET
+1405 DIMAVISQSDKDDT
-1419 WKENTLKNIDT
+1419 WKENTIKNIDT

-1451 VNNPEATNSLD
+1451 VNNPDATSSLD

-1490 AEEKKKKEEEAK
+1490 AEEKRKKEEEAK
-1502 KVEAETKA
+1502 KVEAETNA
-1510 AAEKKID
+1510 AAEKKVS
-1517 QSSTDNIEFL
+1517 QSSTDNIEYL
-1527 GNEEDVDLFGNSEE
+1527 GNEEDVNLFGNSEE
-1541 SEPATQ
+1541 SEPTTQ
-1547 VVEDEDLHQTEDSI
+1547 VVEDGDLQQTDNSVLN
-1561 IDAGSLMKDNFG
+1561 AGSLMKDNFG

-1582 WYGTTDSHKKG
+1582 WYGTADNPKKG
-1593 RLFVTKEDN
+1593 KLLVTKEDN
-1602 SITFKVDGSDTSIEI
+1602 KVSFKVDGKDTSIEI
-1617 TPDEYEIST
+1617 TPDEYET
-1626 DKQEENS
+1626 TKDEQENKKNS
-1633 FDKSKVNKGFRV
+1633 S
-1645 DPRNKIADEGPL
+1645 
-1657 QEEGVLYSGY
+1657 
-1667 TENGKVKM
+1667 
-1675 SPKDVSHISNS
+1675 
-1686 AMAFFN
+1686 
-1692 VSGDFTLN
+1692 
-1700 SHAEHATLVKPA
+1700 
-1712 ILSKEEKDGQT
+1712 
-1723 YYKLQSKGEIYFG
+1723 
-1736 DSKNN
+1736 
-1741 SVNKEN
+1741 
-1747 NTFIAN
+1747 FIAN
-1753 SMEKK
+1753 SMKKK

-1766 NFAEDK
+1766 NFAGDK
-1772 DKTQVKAK
+1772 EESQVKVK
-1780 KDFNINQAIER
+1780 KDFNIDQAIDR

-1811 LIDKGDS
+1811 LIDDGDS
-1818 VQGKSETIDEQL
+1818 VRGKSETIDEQL

-1835 TNKEIH
+1835 TNKEVH
-1841 SSDDNVDAA
+1841 SSEDNVDAA

-1857 HNIDTSVT
+1857 HNIETSVT

-1931 VKFMAVKPERNA
+1931 VKFIAVKPERNA

-1957 DYDNSINKGI
+1957 DYDNNINKGI

-1972 DVNGGVI
+1972 DTNGGVI

-2020 KQGKQFFDVH
+2020 KQRKSFFDAH

-2059 ESDNNSEFRSVREL
+2059 ENDKNSEFRSVREL

-2095 RSKFLVVGA
+2095 RNKFLVVGT

-2125 MPASN
+2125 IPASN

-2145 MRDGSLKDKINTLL
+2145 MRDGALKDKINTLL

-2187 DTILLRKNRDEIS
+2187 DTILLRKNRNEIS

-2215 NFDRADFMQNI
+2215 NFDRAEFMQNI

-2231 RINITASILRD
+2231 RINITASVLRD

-2261 FGTVGSSYCIYGLDG
+2261 FGTVGSSYSIYGLDG
-2276 DGKMIKPESP
+2276 EGKMIKPESP
-2286 TNDIPKS
+2286 TNDIPRS
-2293 SNNSDFKN
+2293 DNNSDFKN
-2301 GDKSQVIFKHQYY
+2301 GDKSQVIFKHKYY

-2319 VFSLNGEIITD
+2319 VFSLNGEIVTD
-2330 EATLKQLKYNKMILD
+2330 EATLKQLRYNKMILD
-2345 NQLSPSMTQGV
+2345 NQLSPSMTKGV
-2356 WDYFILSEGE
+2356 WDYFILNEGE

-2381 EFSEEQ
+2381 ESSEEQ

-2397 KEAKKLREQKAQEI
+2397 EESKKLREQKAEEV

-2420 VDLGEDTFS
+2420 VDLGEDTLS
-2429 VDPNTGELV
+2429 VDPDTGELV
-2438 QADSQSTSP
+2438 QTDNQSSST
-2447 ITEESTDEKKTSST
+2447 ITEESTGKKKTSPT
-2461 TEKAGNKDDYTHT
+2461 IEKTSNKDDYTHT
-2474 SSELLNSDEHKV
+2474 SSESLNSDEHKA

-2495 KNKKYMLRIM
+2495 KDKKYMLRVM

-2525 LRDKNVEVDAIGT
+2525 LRDKNIEVDAIGT
-2538 SENDVE
+2538 SEKDVE

>member
-13 QGLGSLSKA
+13 QGLESLSKA

-30 NKDLISQ
+30 NRDLISQ

-95 GTRNNQKGL
+95 GTRNNNKGL

-138 KDVNKYAKYK
+138 KDINKYAKYK

-191 KKDAN
+191 KKEAN
-196 NKILQNVYNDDIDNH
+196 NKILQNIYNDDIDNH
-211 AKNLGAQVSQT
+211 AKNLGTQVSQT

-229 TGLSDKQVKEAFIQ
+229 TGLSDKQVKEAFVQ
-243 AITPGSYKDKNGMTN
+243 AITPGSYKDKNGISN

-284 IDDMRQI
+284 IDNMRQI
-291 LAKKKVYEVNMSP
+291 LAKKKVYEANMSP

-317 YIKEHQGSFKKFGL
+317 YIKEHQGSLKKFGL

-392 HYKDN
+392 HYKDS

-415 NMGKNS
+415 NMGKNP

-534 TAETKAGQVAQG
+534 TAETKAGQIAQG

-597 SVDRLIKAK
+597 SVDRLIKAR
-606 AVGLKAEYIAQMQ
+606 AAGLKAEYIAQMH

-642 AVLGELVQNRVKER
+642 AVLGELVQNRIKER
-656 MSSKEYANLQQKA
+656 MPSKEYADLQQKA

-705 GLSKKMST
+705 GLSKKIST
-713 SLKGLK
+713 TLKGLK
-719 EITTAE
+719 EVTTAE

-796 YGFADGFYSY
+796 YGFADGIYSY

-868 PLKNEEGSVKYKDLG
+868 PLKNEDGSVKYKDLG

-930 FVDIEHLVA
+930 FVDIEHLIA

-948 RLGDQKTMDFI
+948 SLGDQKTMDFI

-1049 ATEAF
+1049 ASEAF
-1054 NKAEDEIQKIEKN
+1054 NKAEDEILKIEKN
-1067 YGVTISPEVRTK
+1067 SGISISPEVRTK
-1079 MKVQQALNDHWK
+1079 MKVQQALNGHWE
-1091 ERKEKMQSEISD
+1091 ERREKMQSEIDD
-1103 SSPEY
+1103 SSSMDTPKD
-1108 ILGGAAITIAAVGG
+1108 ARTNIASVGG
-1122 IKNAQSLIKVYDKQ
+1122 VKNAQSLVKVYDKQ
-1136 RAEIEKELEEQNK
+1136 KAEIEKELEEQKK
-1149 KTESLYKEY
+1149 KTESLDKEY
-1158 TKSIDEEDTARSEG
+1158 IKAIDEGKQARREG
-1172 NSDAILDAQNKKK
+1172 NSDTILTAQNKQK
-1185 EAKAKLDASRE
+1185 EAKAKLDASKE
-1196 QESYLEDLIFKTSS
+1196 QESYLEDLISRASIKS
-1210 KGNDLQASIDYLEND
+1210 NELQASMRDLETDAFKD
-1225 SHKEDRNKILTADEI
+1225 SKDKVLTADEI
-1240 FTLDTVTRARM
+1240 FSLNPVTRARM

-1269 KLEKSLLMKD
+1269 KLEKRLLMKD
-1279 SDALQKIQDIAL
+1279 ADALQKVQDIAL
-1291 LTQRISANQD
+1291 LTQRIDANQD

-1306 AKNPEAAA
+1306 ARNPEAAA

-1337 ETIADCINEF
+1337 ETIVDYINEF
-1347 DEGMKGHTDITD
+1347 DEGMKGHTDITE

-1367 KTLRKLNSTLLDTID
+1367 KTLRKLNSTLLDIID

-1397 KEWGKTVE
+1397 KEWGKTVD
-1405 DIMAIISQSNRDET
+1405 DIMAVISQSDRDDT

-1441 LASLEKVIDD
+1441 LDSLEKVIDD
-1451 VNNPEATNSLD
+1451 VNNPDATSSLD

-1490 AEEKKKKEEEAK
+1490 AEEKRKKEEEAK
-1502 KVEAETKA
+1502 KVEAETNA
-1510 AAEKKID
+1510 AAEKKVS

-1527 GNEEDVDLFGNSEE
+1527 GNEEDVDLFDNSEE
-1541 SEPATQ
+1541 SEPTTQ
-1547 VVEDEDLHQTEDSI
+1547 VVEDEDLQQTDDSVLN
-1561 IDAGSLMKDNFG
+1561 AGSLMKDNFG
-1573 NGSIDMGDM
+1573 NGSIDMSDM
-1582 WYGTTDSHKKG
+1582 WYGTADNPKKG
-1593 RLFVTKEDN
+1593 RLLVTKEDN
-1602 SITFKVDGSDTSIEI
+1602 NITFKVDDKDTSIEI
-1617 TPDEYEIST
+1617 TPDEYET
-1626 DKQEENS
+1626 AKDEQE
-1633 FDKSKVNKGFRV
+1633 SK
-1645 DPRNKIADEGPL
+1645 
-1657 QEEGVLYSGY
+1657 
-1667 TENGKVKM
+1667 
-1675 SPKDVSHISNS
+1675 
-1686 AMAFFN
+1686 
-1692 VSGDFTLN
+1692 
-1700 SHAEHATLVKPA
+1700 
-1712 ILSKEEKDGQT
+1712 
-1723 YYKLQSKGEIYFG
+1723 
-1736 DSKNN
+1736 KNT
-1741 SVNKEN
+1741 S
-1747 NTFIAN
+1747 FIAN

-1766 NFAEDK
+1766 NFAGDK
-1772 DKTQVKAK
+1772 EHTEVKVK
-1780 KDFNINQAIER
+1780 RDFNIDQAIER

-1806 TGNKN
+1806 TDNKN

-1818 VQGKSETIDEQL
+1818 VQGKSETLDEQL
-1830 EDTTS
+1830 EDNTS
-1835 TNKEIH
+1835 TYKEVH
-1841 SSDDNVDAA
+1841 SSDENVDAA
-1850 ELNGTGQ
+1850 ELNGTGL
-1857 HNIDTSVT
+1857 HNIETSVT

-1902 AWMNAAGIKLQNII
+1902 TWMNAAGVKLQNII

-1972 DVNGGVI
+1972 DANGGVI

-2020 KQGKQFFDVH
+2020 KQRKQFFDTH

-2054 IVRQT
+2054 IVRQA
-2059 ESDNNSEFRSVREL
+2059 ENDNNSEFRSVREL

-2095 RSKFLVVGA
+2095 RSKFLVVGT

-2145 MRDGSLKDKINTLL
+2145 MRDGALKDKINNLL

-2180 FYFDKEG
+2180 FYFNKEG
-2187 DTILLRKNRDEIS
+2187 DTILLRKNRNEIS

-2215 NFDRADFMQNI
+2215 NFDRAEFMQNI
-2226 QDMNP
+2226 QDINP

-2261 FGTVGSSYCIYGLDG
+2261 FSTVGSSYSIYGLDG
-2276 DGKMIKPESP
+2276 DGKMVKPESP

-2319 VFSLNGEIITD
+2319 VFSLNGEIVAD
-2330 EATLKQLKYNKMILD
+2330 EATIKQLRYNKMILD
-2345 NQLSPSMTQGV
+2345 NQLSPSMTKGV

-2366 NPRAIKV
+2366 NPKAIKV

-2381 EFSEEQ
+2381 ESSEEQ

-2397 KEAKKLREQKAQEI
+2397 EESKKLREQKAQEV
-2411 IKEVGKAEE
+2411 IKEVSKAEE
-2420 VDLGEDTFS
+2420 VDLGEDTLS
-2429 VDPNTGELV
+2429 VDPNTGELI
-2438 QADSQSTSP
+2438 QADTQSTSP
-2447 ITEESTDEKKTSST
+2447 ITEESTDEKKVPPT
-2461 TEKAGNKDDYTHT
+2461 TEKTSNKDDYTHT
-2474 SSELLNSDEHKV
+2474 SSESLNSNEHKA

-2495 KNKKYMLRIM
+2495 KDKKYMLRVM

-2516 KKIADLEKF
+2516 KKIAELEKF

>member
-55 DKYGIE
+55 DRYGIE

-80 VNTEFTKLYSPINAD
+80 INAEFTKLYSPINAD
-95 GTRNNQKGL
+95 GTRNNQRGL

-124 SNYLTPSEFENAWQ
+124 SSYLTPSEFENAWQ
-138 KDVNKYAKYK
+138 KDINKYAKYK

-172 YTNIDNDNNE
+172 YTNIDNENNE

-196 NKILQNVYNDDIDNH
+196 NKILQNIYNDDIDNH

-229 TGLSDKQVKEAFIQ
+229 TGLSDRQVKEAFVQ

-291 LAKKKVYEVNMSP
+291 LAKKKVYEANMSP

-317 YIKEHQGSFKKFGL
+317 YIKEHQGSLKKFGL

-378 PNKTKVIRDKQGGL
+378 PNKTKVVRDKQGGL
-392 HYKDN
+392 HYKDS
-397 EGALHSV
+397 EGTLHSV

-415 NMGKNS
+415 NMGKNP

-475 DSDLWYE
+475 DNDLWYE

-534 TAETKAGQVAQG
+534 TAETKVGQVAQG

-563 ETLQQNLANA
+563 ETLQQNLANS

-597 SVDRLIKAK
+597 SVDRLIRAK
-606 AVGLKAEYIAQMQ
+606 AAGLKAEYIAQMH

-642 AVLGELVQNRVKER
+642 AVLGELVQNRIKER

-682 PEAIKYGFV
+682 SEAIKYGFV

-725 GRKRLTT
+725 GRKRLAT

-781 KYLHSYQNGEALANT
+781 RYLHSYQNGEALANT
-796 YGFADGFYSY
+796 YGFADGIYSY

-840 LARLATKEGREAYKN
+840 LARLATKEGREAYRN
-855 NFRREIERDENDN
+855 NFRREIERDENGN
-868 PLKNEEGSVKYKDLG
+868 PLKNEDGSVKYKDLG

-907 KQAERDLR
+907 KQAEKDLR

-948 RLGDQKTMDFI
+948 SLGDQKTMDFI

-1000 EEGKNPFSEEEIS
+1000 EEDKNPFREKEIS

-1067 YGVTISPEVRTK
+1067 NGISISPEVRTK
-1079 MKVQQALNDHWK
+1079 MKVQQALNGHWE
-1091 ERKEKMQSEISD
+1091 ERRGKMQSEIDD
-1103 SSPEY
+1103 SSSMDTPKD
-1108 ILGGAAITIAAVGG
+1108 ARTIVASVGG
-1122 IKNAQSLIKVYDKQ
+1122 VKNAQSLIKVYDKQ
-1136 RAEIEKELEEQNK
+1136 KAEIEKELEEQKK
-1149 KTESLYKEY
+1149 KTETLDKEY
-1158 TKSIDEEDTARSEG
+1158 AKTIDEGKQARREG
-1172 NSDAILDAQNKKK
+1172 NSDAILTAQNKQKD
-1185 EAKAKLDASRE
+1185 AKDKLDASKE
-1196 QESYLEDLIFKTSS
+1196 QESYLEDLISRTSIKS
-1210 KGNDLQASIDYLEND
+1210 NELQASMRDLETD
-1225 SHKEDRNKILTADEI
+1225 AFKDTKDKALTADEI
-1240 FTLDTVTRARM
+1240 FSLDPITRARM
-1251 MKSENRDLYSK
+1251 MKSENRELYNR

-1279 SDALQKIQDIAL
+1279 ADALQKVQDIAL
-1291 LTQRISANQD
+1291 LTQRIDANRD

-1337 ETIADCINEF
+1337 ETMADYINEF

-1382 EDTLLPQYQQ
+1382 EDTMLPQYQQ

-1397 KEWGKTVE
+1397 KEWGKTVD
-1405 DIMAIISQSNRDET
+1405 DIMAVISQSDRDET

-1451 VNNPEATNSLD
+1451 VNNPDATSSLD
-1462 YVLNGLESLGYQR
+1462 YVLNSLESLGYQR

-1510 AAEKKID
+1510 AAEKKAS
-1517 QSSTDNIEFL
+1517 QSSTDNIEYL

-1541 SEPATQ
+1541 SKPTTQ
-1547 VVEDEDLHQTEDSI
+1547 VVEEEDLQQTDDSI
-1561 IDAGSLMKDNFG
+1561 LNASTLMKDNFG

-1582 WYGTTDSHKKG
+1582 WYGTTDSPKKG
-1593 RLFVTKEDN
+1593 RLLITKEDN
-1602 SITFKVDGSDTSIEI
+1602 SITFKVDGKNTSIEI
-1617 TPDEYEIST
+1617 SPEEYETIK
-1626 DKQEENS
+1626 DEPEN
-1633 FDKSKVNKGFRV
+1633 K
-1645 DPRNKIADEGPL
+1645 
-1657 QEEGVLYSGY
+1657 
-1667 TENGKVKM
+1667 
-1675 SPKDVSHISNS
+1675 
-1686 AMAFFN
+1686 
-1692 VSGDFTLN
+1692 
-1700 SHAEHATLVKPA
+1700 
-1712 ILSKEEKDGQT
+1712 
-1723 YYKLQSKGEIYFG
+1723 
-1736 DSKNN
+1736 KNT
-1741 SVNKEN
+1741 S
-1747 NTFIAN
+1747 FIAN
-1753 SMEKK
+1753 SMKKK

-1766 NFAEDK
+1766 NFAGDK
-1772 DKTQVKAK
+1772 ESTEVKVK
-1780 KDFNINQAIER
+1780 KDFNIDQAIER

-1811 LIDKGDS
+1811 LIDNDDS

-1830 EDTTS
+1830 EDITS
-1835 TNKEIH
+1835 TNKEVH

-1857 HNIDTSVT
+1857 HNIETSVT

-1902 AWMNAAGIKLQNII
+1902 AWMNAAGVKLQNII
-1916 DHELARIIRRNPNAK
+1916 DHELARIVRRNPNAK

-1972 DVNGGVI
+1972 DTNGGVI

-2020 KQGKQFFDVH
+2020 KQRKQFFDSH

-2044 IVPASLIPGY
+2044 IVSASLIPGY

-2059 ESDNNSEFRSVREL
+2059 ENDSNSEFRSVREL
-2073 LSDNARNPMH
+2073 LSDDARNPMH

-2095 RSKFLVVGA
+2095 RNKFLVVGT

-2145 MRDGSLKDKINTLL
+2145 MREGSLKDKINTLL

-2187 DTILLRKNRDEIS
+2187 DTILLRKNRNEIS

-2215 NFDRADFMQNI
+2215 NFDRAEFMQNI

-2231 RINITASILRD
+2231 RINITASMLRD
-2242 IPTLMEYDEAGA
+2242 VPTLMEYDEAGA

-2261 FGTVGSSYCIYGLDG
+2261 FGTVGSSYSIYGLDG

-2286 TNDIPKS
+2286 TNDIPRS

-2319 VFSLNGEIITD
+2319 VFSLNGEIVTD
-2330 EATLKQLKYNKMILD
+2330 EAILKQLKYNKMILD

-2381 EFSEEQ
+2381 ESSEEQ

-2397 KEAKKLREQKAQEI
+2397 KEAKKLREQKAQEV

-2420 VDLGEDTFS
+2420 VDLGEDALS

-2438 QADSQSTSP
+2438 QVDTQSTSP
-2447 ITEESTDEKKTSST
+2447 TTEESTDEKQVSPT
-2461 TEKAGNKDDYTHT
+2461 TEKTSNKDNYTHT
-2474 SSELLNSDEHKV
+2474 SSESLNSSEHK
-2486 ATQKFSDLI
+2486 AGTQKFSDLI
-2495 KNKKYMLRIM
+2495 KDKKYMLRVM
-2505 KLVRNKWKDAP
+2505 KLVRNKWKDTP

-2538 SENDVE
+2538 SEKDVE

>member
-13 QGLGSLSKA
+13 QRLGSLSKA

-30 NKDLISQ
+30 NKDLISL

-80 VNTEFTKLYSPINAD
+80 VNAEFTKLYSPINAD

-124 SNYLTPSEFENAWQ
+124 SNYLTPSEFESTWQ

-196 NKILQNVYNDDIDNH
+196 NKILQNIYNDDIDNH
-211 AKNLGAQVSQT
+211 AKNLGAQVSQI
-222 YLNDPYI
+222 YLDDPYI
-229 TGLSDKQVKEAFIQ
+229 TGLSDKQVKEAFVQ

-291 LAKKKVYEVNMSP
+291 LAKKKVYEANMSP

-317 YIKEHQGSFKKFGL
+317 YIKEHQGSLKKFGL

-356 AGQDAYAE
+356 AGQDVYAE
-364 KPIVMVDDKGNVLD
+364 KPIVMVDDKGNILD
-378 PNKTKVIRDKQGGL
+378 PNKTKVIRDRQGGL
-392 HYKDN
+392 HYKDS
-397 EGALHSV
+397 EGTLHSV

-415 NMGKNS
+415 NMGKNP
-421 DGSDIKGAFGIDWM
+421 DGSDIRGAFGIDWM

-573 EEAAMTASRND
+573 EEAAMAASRND

-606 AVGLKAEYIAQMQ
+606 AVGLKVEYIAQMH

-642 AVLGELVQNRVKER
+642 AVLGELVQNRIKER

-691 NTMGYRKFLYTNPA
+691 NTMGYKKFLYTNPA

-732 DASKFLTRADK
+732 DASKFLTRGDK

-781 KYLHSYQNGEALANT
+781 RYLHSYQNGEALANT
-796 YGFADGFYSY
+796 YGFADGIYSY

-821 AGTVGALGSI
+821 AGTVGALGSV

-868 PLKNEEGSVKYKDLG
+868 PLKNEDGSVKYKDLG

-948 RLGDQKTMDFI
+948 SLGDQKTMDFI

-1013 NLLSQYYASHPE
+1013 NILSQYYASHPE

-1108 ILGGAAITIAAVGG
+1108 ILGGSAITIAAVGG
-1122 IKNAQSLIKVYDKQ
+1122 IKNAQSLIKIYDKQ
-1136 RAEIEKELEEQNK
+1136 KAEIEKELEEQNK

-1158 TKSIDEEDTARSEG
+1158 TKSIDEEDTAISEG
-1172 NSDAILDAQNKKK
+1172 NSDTILDAQNKKK
-1185 EAKAKLDASRE
+1185 DAKAKLDASRE
-1196 QESYLEDLIFKTSS
+1196 QESYLEDLIFRTST
-1210 KGNDLQASIDYLEND
+1210 KGKDLQAGIDYLESDN
-1225 SHKEDRNKILTADEI
+1225 HKEDKDKILTADEI
-1240 FTLDTVTRARM
+1240 FTLDPVTRARM
-1251 MKSENRDLYSK
+1251 MKAENRDLYSK

-1279 SDALQKIQDIAL
+1279 ADALQKIQDIAL
-1291 LTQRISANQD
+1291 LSQRISANQD

-1337 ETIADCINEF
+1337 ETIADYINEF
-1347 DEGMKGHTDITD
+1347 DESMKGHTDITD

-1367 KTLRKLNSTLLDTID
+1367 KTLRKLNSALLDTID
-1382 EDTLLPQYQQ
+1382 EDTMLPQYQQ

-1397 KEWGKTVE
+1397 KEWGKTVD
-1405 DIMAIISQSNRDET
+1405 DIMAVISQSDRDNT

-1451 VNNPEATNSLD
+1451 VNNPDATSSLD
-1462 YVLNGLESLGYQR
+1462 YILNGLESLGYQR

-1490 AEEKKKKEEEAK
+1490 AEEKRKKEEETK
-1502 KVEAETKA
+1502 KVEAETKE
-1510 AAEKKID
+1510 AAEKKVS

-1541 SEPATQ
+1541 SEPTTQ
-1547 VVEDEDLHQTEDSI
+1547 VVEEEDLQQTDDSI
-1561 IDAGSLMKDNFG
+1561 LNASTLMKDNFG
-1573 NGSIDMGDM
+1573 NDSIDMGDM
-1582 WYGTTDSHKKG
+1582 WYGTTDNPKKG
-1593 RLFVTKEDN
+1593 KLLVTKEDN
-1602 SITFKVDGSDTSIEI
+1602 SITFKVDDKDTSIEI
-1617 TPDEYEIST
+1617 SPEEYETVT
-1626 DKQEENS
+1626 DEQENKKNS
-1633 FDKSKVNKGFRV
+1633 S
-1645 DPRNKIADEGPL
+1645 
-1657 QEEGVLYSGY
+1657 
-1667 TENGKVKM
+1667 
-1675 SPKDVSHISNS
+1675 
-1686 AMAFFN
+1686 
-1692 VSGDFTLN
+1692 
-1700 SHAEHATLVKPA
+1700 
-1712 ILSKEEKDGQT
+1712 
-1723 YYKLQSKGEIYFG
+1723 
-1736 DSKNN
+1736 
-1741 SVNKEN
+1741 
-1747 NTFIAN
+1747 FIAN

-1766 NFAEDK
+1766 NFAGDK
-1772 DKTQVKAK
+1772 ESKEVKVK
-1780 KDFNINQAIER
+1780 KDFNIDQAIER

-1796 EADLAAKGID
+1796 GADLAAKGID

-1811 LIDKGDS
+1811 LIDNGDS

-1830 EDTTS
+1830 EDTAS
-1835 TNKEIH
+1835 TNKEVH

-1857 HNIDTSVT
+1857 HNIDTSAT

-1902 AWMNAAGIKLQNII
+1902 DWMNAAGVKLQNII
-1916 DHELARIIRRNPNAK
+1916 DHELSRIIRRNPNAK
-1931 VKFMAVKPERNA
+1931 VKFMAIKPERNA

-1972 DVNGGVI
+1972 DTNGGVI
-1979 ESNGKKYLIIGT
+1979 ESKGKKYLIIGT

-2020 KQGKQFFDVH
+2020 KQRKQFFDSH

-2059 ESDNNSEFRSVREL
+2059 ENDSNSEFRSVREL

-2095 RSKFLVVGA
+2095 RNKFLVVGA

-2113 DPMGNLGSAFVL
+2113 DPMGNLGSAFIL

-2145 MRDGSLKDKINTLL
+2145 MRDGALKDKINNLL

-2200 LVHDGKVQKTFVLND
+2200 LVHDGKVQKTFVLNG
-2215 NFDRADFMQNI
+2215 NFDRAEFMQNI

-2231 RINITASILRD
+2231 RINITASVLRD

-2261 FGTVGSSYCIYGLDG
+2261 FGTVGSSYSIYGLDG
-2276 DGKMIKPESP
+2276 DGKMIKPETP
-2286 TNDIPKS
+2286 TNDIPRS
-2293 SNNSDFKN
+2293 DNNSDFKN
-2301 GDKSQVIFKHQYY
+2301 GEKSQVIFKHQYY

-2319 VFSLNGEIITD
+2319 VFSLNGEIVTD

-2381 EFSEEQ
+2381 ESSEEQ

-2397 KEAKKLREQKAQEI
+2397 KEAKKIREQKAQEV
-2411 IKEVGKAEE
+2411 IKEVGKAED
-2420 VDLGEDTFS
+2420 VDLGEDTLT
-2429 VDPNTGELV
+2429 VDQETGELI
-2438 QADSQSTSP
+2438 QAGTQSTSS
-2447 ITEESTDEKKTSST
+2447 ITEESTDENKTSTT
-2461 TEKAGNKDDYTHT
+2461 TEKTSNKDDYTHT
-2474 SSELLNSDEHKV
+2474 SSESINSKEHKA

-2495 KNKKYMLRIM
+2495 KDKKYMLRIM

-2516 KKIADLEKF
+2516 KKIVDLEKF
-2525 LRDKNVEVDAIGT
+2525 LRDKNVEIDAIGT
-2538 SENDVE
+2538 SEKDVE

>member
-30 NKDLISQ
+30 NRDLISQ

-55 DKYGIE
+55 DRYGIE

-80 VNTEFTKLYSPINAD
+80 VNTEFAKLYSPINAD
-95 GTRNNQKGL
+95 GTRNNNKGL

-124 SNYLTPSEFENAWQ
+124 SDYLTPSEFESAWQ

-191 KKDAN
+191 KKEAN
-196 NKILQNVYNDDIDNH
+196 DKILQNIYNDDIDNH

-291 LAKKKVYEVNMSP
+291 LAKRKVYETYMSP

-317 YIKEHQGSFKKFGL
+317 YIKEHQGSLKKFGL

-364 KPIVMVDDKGNVLD
+364 KPIVMVDDKGNILD
-378 PNKTKVIRDKQGGL
+378 PNKTKVVRDKQGGL
-392 HYKDN
+392 HYKDS
-397 EGALHSV
+397 EGTLHSV
-404 HKMQVDYTTLH
+404 NKMQVDYTTLH
-415 NMGKNS
+415 NMGKNP

-573 EEAAMTASRND
+573 EEAAMTASKND

-597 SVDRLIKAK
+597 SVDRLIRAK
-606 AVGLKAEYIAQMQ
+606 AAGLKAEYIAQMH
-619 RDGGMKI
+619 RDGGMQI
-626 ADEKALDKMLH
+626 ADEKVLDKMLH

-642 AVLGELVQNRVKER
+642 AVLGELVQNRIKER

-719 EITTAE
+719 EITTA
-725 GRKRLTT
+725 GGKKRLTT

-781 KYLHSYQNGEALANT
+781 RYLHSYQNGEALANT
-796 YGFADGFYSY
+796 YGFADGIYSY

-855 NFRREIERDENDN
+855 NFRREIERDENGN
-868 PLKNEEGSVKYKDLG
+868 PLKNEDGSVKYKDLG

-948 RLGDQKTMDFI
+948 SLGDQKTMDFI

-966 TLDKLGEDSNDPTTM
+966 TLDKLSEDSNDPTTM

-1013 NLLSQYYASHPE
+1013 NLLSQYYTSHPE

-1037 YEIAQN
+1037 YEIAHN
-1043 AQKLQK
+1043 AQKLQE
-1049 ATEAF
+1049 ASEAF
-1054 NKAEDEIQKIEKN
+1054 DKAEDEIQKIEKN
-1067 YGVTISPEVRTK
+1067 NGISISPEVRTK
-1079 MKVQQALNDHWK
+1079 MKVQQALNGHWE
-1091 ERKEKMQSEISD
+1091 ERREKMQSEIDD
-1103 SSPEY
+1103 SSSMDTPKD
-1108 ILGGAAITIAAVGG
+1108 ARTNVASVGG
-1122 IKNAQSLIKVYDKQ
+1122 VKNAQSLVKVYDKQ
-1136 RAEIEKELEEQNK
+1136 KAEIEKELEEQKK
-1149 KTESLYKEY
+1149 KTEALEQKYNIA
-1158 TKSIDEEDTARSEG
+1158 IDEGKQARREG
-1172 NSDAILDAQNKKK
+1172 NSDALLTAQNKQKD
-1185 EAKAKLDASRE
+1185 AKAKLDASKE
-1196 QESYLEDLIFKTSS
+1196 QESYLEDLISRTSIKS
-1210 KGNDLQASIDYLEND
+1210 NELQASMRDLETDAFKD
-1225 SHKEDRNKILTADEI
+1225 SKDKVLTADEI
-1240 FTLDTVTRARM
+1240 FSLDPVTRARM
-1251 MKSENRDLYSK
+1251 MKAENRELYSK

-1269 KLEKSLLMKD
+1269 KLEKRLLMKD
-1279 SDALQKIQDIAL
+1279 ADALQKVQDIAL
-1291 LTQRISANQD
+1291 LTQRIDANQD

-1337 ETIADCINEF
+1337 ETIADYINEF
-1347 DEGMKGHTDITD
+1347 DEGIKGHADITE

-1367 KTLRKLNSTLLDTID
+1367 KTLRKLNSTILNTID
-1382 EDTLLPQYQQ
+1382 EGTLLPQYQQ

-1397 KEWGKTVE
+1397 KEWGKTVD
-1405 DIMAIISQSNRDET
+1405 DIMAVISQSDKDDV
-1419 WKENTLKNIDT
+1419 WKENTLKNINT

-1451 VNNPEATNSLD
+1451 VDNPDATSSLD

-1483 KQRKTRE
+1483 KQRKIRE
-1490 AEEKKKKEEEAK
+1490 AEEKRKKEEEAK
-1502 KVEAETKA
+1502 KIEAETKA
-1510 AAEKKID
+1510 AAEKKVD
-1517 QSSTDNIEFL
+1517 KSSTDNIEFL

-1541 SEPATQ
+1541 SEPVTQ

-1561 IDAGSLMKDNFG
+1561 INADSLMKDNFG

-1582 WYGTTDSHKKG
+1582 WYGTTDSPKKG
-1593 RLFVTKEDN
+1593 RLLITKEDN
-1602 SITFKVDGSDTSIEI
+1602 SITFKIDGKDTSIEI
-1617 TPDEYEIST
+1617 TPEEYET
-1626 DKQEENS
+1626 VKDEQE
-1633 FDKSKVNKGFRV
+1633 NK
-1645 DPRNKIADEGPL
+1645 
-1657 QEEGVLYSGY
+1657 
-1667 TENGKVKM
+1667 
-1675 SPKDVSHISNS
+1675 
-1686 AMAFFN
+1686 
-1692 VSGDFTLN
+1692 
-1700 SHAEHATLVKPA
+1700 
-1712 ILSKEEKDGQT
+1712 
-1723 YYKLQSKGEIYFG
+1723 
-1736 DSKNN
+1736 KNT
-1741 SVNKEN
+1741 S
-1747 NTFIAN
+1747 FIAN

-1758 DGDWYFIG
+1758 NGDWHFIG
-1766 NFAEDK
+1766 NFAGDK
-1772 DKTQVKAK
+1772 ESTEVKVK
-1780 KDFNINQAIER
+1780 KDFNIDQAIER

-1796 EADLAAKGID
+1796 EADFAAKGID

-1811 LIDKGDS
+1811 LIDNGDS

-1830 EDTTS
+1830 EDTTP
-1835 TNKEIH
+1835 TNKEVH

-1877 TVLQNDGIIERKK
+1877 TVLQNDGIIEKKK

-1902 AWMNAAGIKLQNII
+1902 AWMNAAGVKLQNII

-1972 DVNGGVI
+1972 DTNGGVI

-2020 KQGKQFFDVH
+2020 KQRKQFFDAH

-2059 ESDNNSEFRSVREL
+2059 ENDNNSEFRSVREL

-2095 RSKFLVVGA
+2095 MSKFLVVGT

-2130 GKMVPSYLKVLKYNE
+2130 GKLVPSYLKVLKYNE
-2145 MRDGSLKDKINTLL
+2145 MRDGSLKDKINNLL

-2166 YKTRLNAVIGLSKI
+2166 YKIRLNAVIGLSKI
-2180 FYFDKEG
+2180 FYFNKEG
-2187 DTILLRKNRDEIS
+2187 DTILLRKNRNEVS
-2200 LVHDGKVQKTFVLND
+2200 LIHDGKVQKTFVLND
-2215 NFDRADFMQNI
+2215 NFDRAEFMQNI

-2231 RINITASILRD
+2231 RINITASVLRD

-2261 FGTVGSSYCIYGLDG
+2261 FGTVGSSYSIYGLDG
-2276 DGKMIKPESP
+2276 DGKIVKPESP

-2301 GDKSQVIFKHQYY
+2301 GDKSQIIFKHQYY

-2366 NPRAIKV
+2366 NPRTIKV

-2381 EFSEEQ
+2381 ESSEEQ

-2397 KEAKKLREQKAQEI
+2397 KEAKKLREQKAQEV
-2411 IKEVGKAEE
+2411 IKEVGEAEE
-2420 VDLGEDTFS
+2420 VDLGEDTLS

-2438 QADSQSTSP
+2438 QADTQSTSP
-2447 ITEESTDEKKTSST
+2447 ITVESTDEKQVSST
-2461 TEKAGNKDDYTHT
+2461 TEKASNKDAYTHT
-2474 SSELLNSDEHKV
+2474 SSESLNSDEHKA

-2495 KNKKYMLRIM
+2495 KDKKYMLRVM

-2544 AWIRTIE
+2544 AWIKTIE

>member
-1 MPINRPQGLRGL
+1 MPINKPQGLRGL
-13 QGLGSLSKA
+13 QGLGSPSKA

-196 NKILQNVYNDDIDNH
+196 NKILQNIYNDDIDNH

-243 AITPGSYKDKNGMTN
+243 AITPRSYKDKNGMTN

-291 LAKKKVYEVNMSP
+291 LAKKKVYEANMSP

-317 YIKEHQGSFKKFGL
+317 YIKEHQGSLKKFGL

-364 KPIVMVDDKGNVLD
+364 KPIVMVDDNGNVLD
-378 PNKTKVIRDKQGGL
+378 PNKTKVIKDKQGGL
-392 HYKDN
+392 HYKDS
-397 EGALHSV
+397 EGTLHSV
-404 HKMQVDYTTLH
+404 HKMQIDYTTLH
-415 NMGKNS
+415 NMGKNP

-534 TAETKAGQVAQG
+534 TAETKVGQVAQG

-606 AVGLKAEYIAQMQ
+606 AVGLKAGYIAQMH

-642 AVLGELVQNRVKER
+642 AVLGELVQNRIKER

-713 SLKGLK
+713 TLKGLK
-719 EITTAE
+719 EVTTAE

-781 KYLHSYQNGEALANT
+781 RYLHSYQNGEALANT
-796 YGFADGFYSY
+796 YGFADGIYSY

-840 LARLATKEGREAYKN
+840 LARLATKDGREAYKN
-855 NFRREIERDENDN
+855 NFRREIERDENGN
-868 PLKNEEGSVKYKDLG
+868 PLKNEDGSVKYKDLG

-915 SHADYVNNLLDEYND
+915 SHADYVNNLLNEYND
-930 FVDIEHLVA
+930 FVDIEHLIA

-948 RLGDQKTMDFI
+948 NLGDQKTMDFI

-1108 ILGGAAITIAAVGG
+1108 ILGGAAVTIAAVGG
-1122 IKNAQSLIKVYDKQ
+1122 VKNAQSLIKVYDKQ
-1136 RAEIEKELEEQNK
+1136 KAEIEKELEEQNK

-1158 TKSIDEEDTARSEG
+1158 TKSIDDEDTARSEG
-1172 NSDAILDAQNKKK
+1172 NSDAVLEAQNKKK
-1185 EAKAKLDASRE
+1185 EAKTKLDASRE
-1196 QESYLEDLIFKTSS
+1196 QESYLEDLIFRTSS

-1251 MKSENRDLYSK
+1251 MKSENRNLYSK

-1337 ETIADCINEF
+1337 ETIADYINEF

-1367 KTLRKLNSTLLDTID
+1367 KTLRKLNSTLLDIID

-1405 DIMAIISQSNRDET
+1405 DIMAVISQSDRDET

-1451 VNNPEATNSLD
+1451 VNNPDATSSLD

-1490 AEEKKKKEEEAK
+1490 TEEKRKKEEEAK

-1510 AAEKKID
+1510 AAEKKAS

-1541 SEPATQ
+1541 SEPTTQ
-1547 VVEDEDLHQTEDSI
+1547 IVEDEDLHQTEDSI
-1561 IDAGSLMKDNFG
+1561 INAGSLMKDNFG

-1582 WYGTTDSHKKG
+1582 WYGTTDSPKKG
-1593 RLFVTKEDN
+1593 RLLITKEDN
-1602 SITFKVDGSDTSIEI
+1602 SIAFKVDGKDTSIEI
-1617 TPDEYEIST
+1617 SPEEYETVT
-1626 DKQEENS
+1626 DEQENKKNS
-1633 FDKSKVNKGFRV
+1633 S
-1645 DPRNKIADEGPL
+1645 
-1657 QEEGVLYSGY
+1657 
-1667 TENGKVKM
+1667 
-1675 SPKDVSHISNS
+1675 
-1686 AMAFFN
+1686 
-1692 VSGDFTLN
+1692 
-1700 SHAEHATLVKPA
+1700 
-1712 ILSKEEKDGQT
+1712 
-1723 YYKLQSKGEIYFG
+1723 
-1736 DSKNN
+1736 
-1741 SVNKEN
+1741 
-1747 NTFIAN
+1747 FIAN

-1758 DGDWYFIG
+1758 DEDWYFIG
-1766 NFAEDK
+1766 NFASDK
-1772 DKTQVKAK
+1772 ENTEVKVK
-1780 KDFNINQAIER
+1780 KDFNIDQAIER

-1811 LIDKGDS
+1811 LIDNGDS

-1835 TNKEIH
+1835 TNKEVH

-1877 TVLQNDGIIERKK
+1877 TALQEDGIIERKK

-2020 KQGKQFFDVH
+2020 KQRKQFFDVH

-2231 RINITASILRD
+2231 RINITASVLRD

-2254 LMTDAAL
+2254 LMTDTAL

-2276 DGKMIKPESP
+2276 EGKMTKPESP

-2381 EFSEEQ
+2381 ESSEEQ

-2474 SSELLNSDEHKV
+2474 SSELLNSDEHKA

-2525 LRDKNVEVDAIGT
+2525 LREKNVEVDAIGT
-2538 SENDVE
+2538 TENDIE

>member
-1 MPINRPQGLRGL
+1 MPVNKPQGLRGL

-30 NKDLISQ
+30 NRDLISQ

-196 NKILQNVYNDDIDNH
+196 NKILQNIYNDDIDNH

-291 LAKKKVYEVNMSP
+291 LAKKKVYEANMSP

-317 YIKEHQGSFKKFGL
+317 YIKEHQGSLKKFGL

-378 PNKTKVIRDKQGGL
+378 PNKTKVIRDRQGGL
-392 HYKDN
+392 HYKDS
-397 EGALHSV
+397 EGTLHSV

-415 NMGKNS
+415 NMGKNP

-435 TLNPQYWTRAEQFGT
+435 TLNPQYWTRAEQLGT

-534 TAETKAGQVAQG
+534 TAETKVGQVAQG

-606 AVGLKAEYIAQMQ
+606 AVGLKAEYIAQMH
-619 RDGGMKI
+619 RDRGMKI

-642 AVLGELVQNRVKER
+642 AVLGELVQNRIKER

-781 KYLHSYQNGEALANT
+781 RYLHSYQNGEALANT
-796 YGFADGFYSY
+796 YGFADGIYSY

-855 NFRREIERDENDN
+855 NFRREIERDENGN
-868 PLKNEEGSVKYKDLG
+868 PLKNEDGSVKYKDLG

-888 RGQMNYFIQNGVLN
+888 RDQMNYFIQNGVLN

-915 SHADYVNNLLDEYND
+915 SHADYVNNLLNEYND
-930 FVDIEHLVA
+930 FVDIEHLIA

-948 RLGDQKTMDFI
+948 SLGDQKTMDFI

-981 SSVVQNAKTLI
+981 SSVIQNAKTLI

-1054 NKAEDEIQKIEKN
+1054 NKAEDEILKIEKN
-1067 YGVTISPEVRTK
+1067 NGISISPEVRTK

-1108 ILGGAAITIAAVGG
+1108 ILGGAAVTIAAVGG
-1122 IKNAQSLIKVYDKQ
+1122 VKNVQSLIKVYDKQ
-1136 RAEIEKELEEQNK
+1136 KAEIEKELEEQNK

-1196 QESYLEDLIFKTSS
+1196 QESYLEDLIFKTST
-1210 KGNDLQASIDYLEND
+1210 KGKDLQAGIDYLESDN
-1225 SHKEDRNKILTADEI
+1225 HKENKNKILTADEI
-1240 FTLDTVTRARM
+1240 FSLDPVTRARM
-1251 MKSENRDLYSK
+1251 MKAENRDLYSK

-1279 SDALQKIQDIAL
+1279 ADALQKIQDIAL
-1291 LTQRISANQD
+1291 LSQRISANQD

-1337 ETIADCINEF
+1337 ETIADYINEF
-1347 DEGMKGHTDITD
+1347 DESMKGHADITD

-1392 QVADA
+1392 QVVDA

-1405 DIMAIISQSNRDET
+1405 DIMAVISQSDKDET
-1419 WKENTLKNIDT
+1419 WKENTLKNIET

-1441 LASLEKVIDD
+1441 LTSLEKVIDD
-1451 VNNPEATNSLD
+1451 VNNPDATSSLD

-1490 AEEKKKKEEEAK
+1490 AEEKRKKEEEAK
-1502 KVEAETKA
+1502 KVETETKA
-1510 AAEKKID
+1510 AAEKKAS
-1517 QSSTDNIEFL
+1517 QSSTDNIEYL
-1527 GNEEDVDLFGNSEE
+1527 GNEEDVDLFGNFEE
-1541 SEPATQ
+1541 SEPTTQ
-1547 VVEDEDLHQTEDSI
+1547 AVEEEDLQQTDDSI
-1561 IDAGSLMKDNFG
+1561 LNASTLMKDNFG
-1573 NGSIDMGDM
+1573 NGSIDMGDI
-1582 WYGTTDSHKKG
+1582 WHGTADSPKKG
-1593 RLFVTKEDN
+1593 RLLVTKEDN
-1602 SITFKVDGSDTSIEI
+1602 SITFKVDGKDTSVEI
-1617 TPDEYEIST
+1617 TPDEYETVT
-1626 DKQEENS
+1626 DEQENKKNS
-1633 FDKSKVNKGFRV
+1633 S
-1645 DPRNKIADEGPL
+1645 
-1657 QEEGVLYSGY
+1657 
-1667 TENGKVKM
+1667 
-1675 SPKDVSHISNS
+1675 
-1686 AMAFFN
+1686 
-1692 VSGDFTLN
+1692 
-1700 SHAEHATLVKPA
+1700 
-1712 ILSKEEKDGQT
+1712 
-1723 YYKLQSKGEIYFG
+1723 
-1736 DSKNN
+1736 
-1741 SVNKEN
+1741 
-1747 NTFIAN
+1747 FIAN

-1758 DGDWYFIG
+1758 DGDWYFNG

-1772 DKTQVKAK
+1772 EKTQVKVK
-1780 KDFNINQAIER
+1780 KDFNIDQAIER

-1806 TGNKN
+1806 TDNKN
-1811 LIDKGDS
+1811 LIDNGDS

-1830 EDTTS
+1830 EDNTS
-1835 TNKEIH
+1835 TNKEVH

-1857 HNIDTSVT
+1857 HNIETSVT

-1877 TVLQNDGIIERKK
+1877 TVLQNDGIIKRKK

-1902 AWMNAAGIKLQNII
+1902 AWMNAAGVKLQNII

-1931 VKFMAVKPERNA
+1931 VKFMAVKSERNA

-1972 DVNGGVI
+1972 DANGGVI

-2020 KQGKQFFDVH
+2020 KQRKQFFDSH

-2059 ESDNNSEFRSVREL
+2059 ENDNNSEFRSVREL
-2073 LSDNARNPMH
+2073 LSDTARNPMH

-2095 RSKFLVVGA
+2095 RSKFLVVGT
-2104 SLDKVMVPR
+2104 SLDKVMIPR

-2145 MRDGSLKDKINTLL
+2145 MRDGSLKDKINNLL

-2215 NFDRADFMQNI
+2215 NFDRAEFIQNI

-2242 IPTLMEYDEAGA
+2242 VPTLMEYDEAGA

-2261 FGTVGSSYCIYGLDG
+2261 FGTVGSSYSIYGLDG

-2286 TNDIPKS
+2286 TNDIPRS
-2293 SNNSDFKN
+2293 DNNSDFKN

-2319 VFSLNGEIITD
+2319 VFSLNGEIVTD
-2330 EATLKQLKYNKMILD
+2330 EATLKQLRYNKMILD

-2381 EFSEEQ
+2381 ESSEEQ

-2397 KEAKKLREQKAQEI
+2397 KEAKQLREQKAQEV

-2420 VDLGEDTFS
+2420 VDLGEDALS
-2429 VDPNTGELV
+2429 VDPNTGELI
-2438 QADSQSTSP
+2438 QADTQSTSS
-2447 ITEESTDEKKTSST
+2447 ITEESTDEKTSPTKEESS
-2461 TEKAGNKDDYTHT
+2461 NKDDYIHI
-2474 SSELLNSDEHKV
+2474 SSESLNSDEHKA

-2495 KNKKYMLRIM
+2495 KNKKYMLRVM

-2516 KKIADLEKF
+2516 KKIVDLEKF
-2525 LRDKNVEVDAIGT
+2525 LRDKNVEIDAIGT
-2538 SENDVE
+2538 TENDIE
-2544 AWIRTIE
+2544 AWIKTIE

>member
-1 MPINRPQGLRGL
+1 MPINRLQGLRGL

-30 NKDLISQ
+30 NRDLISQ

-95 GTRNNQKGL
+95 GTRNNNKGL

-138 KDVNKYAKYK
+138 KDINKYAKYK

-191 KKDAN
+191 KKEAN
-196 NKILQNVYNDDIDNH
+196 NKILQNIYNDDIDNH
-211 AKNLGAQVSQT
+211 AKNLGTQVSQT

-229 TGLSDKQVKEAFIQ
+229 TGLSDKQVKEAFVQ

-291 LAKKKVYEVNMSP
+291 LAKKKVYEANMSP

-317 YIKEHQGSFKKFGL
+317 YIKEHQGSLKKFGL

-392 HYKDN
+392 HYKDS
-397 EGALHSV
+397 EGTIHSV
-404 HKMQVDYTTLH
+404 HRMQVDYTTLH
-415 NMGKNS
+415 NMGKNP

-534 TAETKAGQVAQG
+534 TAETKAGQIAQG

-563 ETLQQNLANA
+563 ETLQENLANA

-597 SVDRLIKAK
+597 SVDRLIKAR
-606 AVGLKAEYIAQMQ
+606 AAGLKAEYIAQMH

-642 AVLGELVQNRVKER
+642 AVLGELVQNRIKER

-682 PEAIKYGFV
+682 SEAIKYGFV

-713 SLKGLK
+713 TLKGLK
-719 EITTAE
+719 EVTTAE

-796 YGFADGFYSY
+796 YGFADGIYSY

-855 NFRREIERDENDN
+855 NFRREVERDENGN
-868 PLKNEEGSVKYKDLG
+868 PLKNEDGSVKYKDLG

-930 FVDIEHLVA
+930 FVDIEHLIA

-948 RLGDQKTMDFI
+948 SLGDQKTMDFI

-966 TLDKLGEDSNDPTTM
+966 TLDKLSEDSNDPTTM

-1067 YGVTISPEVRTK
+1067 SGISISPEVRTK
-1079 MKVQQALNDHWK
+1079 MKVQQALNGHWE
-1091 ERKEKMQSEISD
+1091 ERREKMQSEIDD
-1103 SSPEY
+1103 SSSMDTPKD
-1108 ILGGAAITIAAVGG
+1108 ARTNIASVGG
-1122 IKNAQSLIKVYDKQ
+1122 VKNAQSLVKVYDKQ
-1136 RAEIEKELEEQNK
+1136 KAEIEKELEEQKK
-1149 KTESLYKEY
+1149 KTESLDKEY
-1158 TKSIDEEDTARSEG
+1158 IKAIDEGKQARRED
-1172 NSDAILDAQNKKK
+1172 NSDAILTAQNKQKD
-1185 EAKAKLDASRE
+1185 AKAKLDASKE
-1196 QESYLEDLIFKTSS
+1196 QESYLEDLISRTSIKS
-1210 KGNDLQASIDYLEND
+1210 NELQASMRDLETDAFKD
-1225 SHKEDRNKILTADEI
+1225 SKDKVLTADEI
-1240 FTLDTVTRARM
+1240 FSLDPVTRARM
-1251 MKSENRDLYSK
+1251 MKPENRDLYSK

-1269 KLEKSLLMKD
+1269 KLEKELLMKD
-1279 SDALQKIQDIAL
+1279 ADALQKVQDIAL
-1291 LTQRISANQD
+1291 LTQRIDANQD

-1306 AKNPEAAA
+1306 ARNPEAAA

-1337 ETIADCINEF
+1337 ETIVDYINEF
-1347 DEGMKGHTDITD
+1347 DEGMKGHTDITK
-1359 EAKNQFVF
+1359 ETKNQFVF
-1367 KTLRKLNSTLLDTID
+1367 KTLRKLNSTLLDIID
-1382 EDTLLPQYQQ
+1382 KDTLLPQYQQ
-1392 QVADA
+1392 QVVDA
-1397 KEWGKTVE
+1397 KEWGKTID
-1405 DIMAIISQSNRDET
+1405 DIMAVISQSDRDDA

-1451 VNNPEATNSLD
+1451 VNNLDATSSLD

-1483 KQRKTRE
+1483 KQRKVRE
-1490 AEEKKKKEEEAK
+1490 AEEKRKKEEEAK
-1502 KVEAETKA
+1502 KVEVETKT
-1510 AAEKKID
+1510 AAEKKVS

-1541 SEPATQ
+1541 SEPTTQ
-1547 VVEDEDLHQTEDSI
+1547 IVEDEDLHQTEDNILNAS
-1561 IDAGSLMKDNFG
+1561 SLMKDNFG

-1582 WYGTTDSHKKG
+1582 WYGTTDNPKKG
-1593 RLFVTKEDN
+1593 RLLVTKEDN
-1602 SITFKVDGSDTSIEI
+1602 SITFKVDGKDTSIKI
-1617 TPDEYEIST
+1617 TPDEYET
-1626 DKQEENS
+1626 AKDEQEIKKNS
-1633 FDKSKVNKGFRV
+1633 S
-1645 DPRNKIADEGPL
+1645 
-1657 QEEGVLYSGY
+1657 
-1667 TENGKVKM
+1667 
-1675 SPKDVSHISNS
+1675 
-1686 AMAFFN
+1686 
-1692 VSGDFTLN
+1692 
-1700 SHAEHATLVKPA
+1700 
-1712 ILSKEEKDGQT
+1712 
-1723 YYKLQSKGEIYFG
+1723 
-1736 DSKNN
+1736 
-1741 SVNKEN
+1741 
-1747 NTFIAN
+1747 FIAN

-1766 NFAEDK
+1766 NFAGDK
-1772 DKTQVKAK
+1772 ESTEVKVK
-1780 KDFNINQAIER
+1780 KDFNIDQAIER

-1796 EADLAAKGID
+1796 EADSAAKGID

-1811 LIDKGDS
+1811 LIDNGDS

-1830 EDTTS
+1830 EDSTS
-1835 TNKEIH
+1835 TNKEVH
-1841 SSDDNVDAA
+1841 SSNDNVDAA

-1877 TVLQNDGIIERKK
+1877 TVLQNDGIIEKKK

-1902 AWMNAAGIKLQNII
+1902 AWMNAAGVKLQNII

-1931 VKFMAVKPERNA
+1931 VRFMAVKPERNA

-2020 KQGKQFFDVH
+2020 KQRKQFFDAH

-2054 IVRQT
+2054 IVRQA
-2059 ESDNNSEFRSVREL
+2059 ENDNNSEFRSVREL
-2073 LSDNARNPMH
+2073 LSDDARNPMH

-2095 RSKFLVVGA
+2095 RNKFLVVGT

-2145 MRDGSLKDKINTLL
+2145 MKDGALKDRINTLL

-2187 DTILLRKNRDEIS
+2187 DTILLRKNRNEIS
-2200 LVHDGKVQKTFVLND
+2200 LVHDGKVQKTFILND
-2215 NFDRADFMQNI
+2215 NFDRAEFMQNI

-2231 RINITASILRD
+2231 RINITASVLRD
-2242 IPTLMEYDEAGA
+2242 ILTLMEYDEAGA

-2261 FGTVGSSYCIYGLDG
+2261 FGTVGSSYSIYGLDG

-2286 TNDIPKS
+2286 TNDIPRS
-2293 SNNSDFKN
+2293 DNNSDFKN

-2319 VFSLNGEIITD
+2319 VFSLNGEIVTD
-2330 EATLKQLKYNKMILD
+2330 EATLKQLRYNKMILD
-2345 NQLSPSMTQGV
+2345 NQLSPSMTKGV
-2356 WDYFILSEGE
+2356 WDYFILNEGE

-2381 EFSEEQ
+2381 ESSEEQ

-2397 KEAKKLREQKAQEI
+2397 EESKKLREQKAQEV
-2411 IKEVGKAEE
+2411 IKEVGKAKE
-2420 VDLGEDTFS
+2420 VDLGEDTLS

-2438 QADSQSTSP
+2438 QADNQSSST
-2447 ITEESTDEKKTSST
+2447 ITEESTGKKKTSLT
-2461 TEKAGNKDDYTHT
+2461 IEKTSNKDDYTHT
-2474 SSELLNSDEHKV
+2474 SSESLNSDEHKA

-2495 KNKKYMLRIM
+2495 KDKKYMLRVM

-2516 KKIADLEKF
+2516 KKIAELEKF

-2538 SENDVE
+2538 SEKDVE

>member
-1 MPINRPQGLRGL
+1 MPINKPQGLRGL

-30 NKDLISQ
+30 NRDLISQ
-37 HGYDPVYINN
+37 HGYDPMYINN

-80 VNTEFTKLYSPINAD
+80 VNTEFAKLYSPINAD
-95 GTRNNQKGL
+95 GTRNNKKGL

-124 SNYLTPSEFENAWQ
+124 SNYLTSSEFENAWQ

-191 KKDAN
+191 KRDAN
-196 NKILQNVYNDDIDNH
+196 NKILQNIYNDDIDNH

-229 TGLSDKQVKEAFIQ
+229 TGLSDKQVKKAFIQ

-291 LAKKKVYEVNMSP
+291 LAKKKVYEANMSP
-304 DMAATALNNEAKR
+304 DMAATALNNEAKK
-317 YIKEHQGSFKKFGL
+317 YIKEHQGSLKKFGL

-378 PNKTKVIRDKQGGL
+378 PNKTKVIRDRQGGL
-392 HYKDN
+392 HYKDS
-397 EGALHSV
+397 EGTLHSV

-415 NMGKNS
+415 NMGKNP

-534 TAETKAGQVAQG
+534 TAETKVGQVAQG

-606 AVGLKAEYIAQMQ
+606 AVGLKAEYIAQMHK
-619 RDGGMKI
+619 DGGMKI

-642 AVLGELVQNRVKER
+642 AILGELVQNRIKER

-781 KYLHSYQNGEALANT
+781 RYLHSYQNGEALANT
-796 YGFADGFYSY
+796 YGFADGIYSY

-821 AGTVGALGSI
+821 AGAVGALGSI

-840 LARLATKEGREAYKN
+840 LARLATKEGREAYRN
-855 NFRREIERDENDN
+855 NFRREIERDENGN
-868 PLKNEEGSVKYKDLG
+868 PLKNEDGSVKYKDLG
-883 KWNDW
+883 KGNDW

-948 RLGDQKTMDFI
+948 SLGDQKTMDFI

-1108 ILGGAAITIAAVGG
+1108 ILGGTAVTIAAVGG
-1122 IKNAQSLIKVYDKQ
+1122 VKNAQSLIKVYDKQ
-1136 RAEIEKELEEQNK
+1136 KAEIEKELEEQSK

-1158 TKSIDEEDTARSEG
+1158 TKSIDEEDSARSEG
-1172 NSDAILDAQNKKK
+1172 NSDDILDAQNNKK

-1196 QESYLEDLIFKTSS
+1196 QESYLEDLIFRTST
-1210 KGNDLQASIDYLEND
+1210 KGKDLQAGIDYLESDN
-1225 SHKEDRNKILTADEI
+1225 HKEDKNKILTADEI
-1240 FTLDTVTRARM
+1240 FTLDPVTRARM
-1251 MKSENRDLYSK
+1251 MNSENRELYSK

-1269 KLEKSLLMKD
+1269 KLEKRLLMKD
-1279 SDALQKIQDIAL
+1279 ADALQKIQDIAL
-1291 LTQRISANQD
+1291 LSQRISANQD

-1337 ETIADCINEF
+1337 ETIADYINEF
-1347 DEGMKGHTDITD
+1347 DEGMKGHADITD

-1382 EDTLLPQYQQ
+1382 EDTMLPQYQQ

-1397 KEWGKTVE
+1397 KEWGKTVD
-1405 DIMAIISQSNRDET
+1405 DIMAVISQSDRDET

-1451 VNNPEATNSLD
+1451 VNNPDATSSLD
-1462 YVLNGLESLGYQR
+1462 YVLNSLESLGYQR

-1510 AAEKKID
+1510 AAEKKAS
-1517 QSSTDNIEFL
+1517 QSSTDNIEYL

-1541 SEPATQ
+1541 SKPTTQ
-1547 VVEDEDLHQTEDSI
+1547 VVEEEDLQQTDDSI
-1561 IDAGSLMKDNFG
+1561 LNASTLMKDNFG

-1582 WYGTTDSHKKG
+1582 WYGTTDSPKKG
-1593 RLFVTKEDN
+1593 RLLITKEDN
-1602 SITFKVDGSDTSIEI
+1602 SITFKVDGKNTSIEI
-1617 TPDEYEIST
+1617 SPEEYETIK
-1626 DKQEENS
+1626 DEPEN
-1633 FDKSKVNKGFRV
+1633 K
-1645 DPRNKIADEGPL
+1645 
-1657 QEEGVLYSGY
+1657 
-1667 TENGKVKM
+1667 
-1675 SPKDVSHISNS
+1675 
-1686 AMAFFN
+1686 
-1692 VSGDFTLN
+1692 
-1700 SHAEHATLVKPA
+1700 
-1712 ILSKEEKDGQT
+1712 
-1723 YYKLQSKGEIYFG
+1723 
-1736 DSKNN
+1736 KNT
-1741 SVNKEN
+1741 S
-1747 NTFIAN
+1747 FIAN

-1766 NFAEDK
+1766 NFAGDK
-1772 DKTQVKAK
+1772 ESTEVKVK
-1780 KDFNINQAIER
+1780 KDFNIDQAIER
-1791 QQAAN
+1791 QQVAN

-1811 LIDKGDS
+1811 LIDNGDS

-1830 EDTTS
+1830 EDNTS
-1835 TNKEIH
+1835 TDKEVH

-1877 TVLQNDGIIERKK
+1877 TVLQNDGIIERKR

-1902 AWMNAAGIKLQNII
+1902 AWMNAAGVKLQNII

-1972 DVNGGVI
+1972 DANGGVI

-2020 KQGKQFFDVH
+2020 KQRKQFFDTH

-2059 ESDNNSEFRSVREL
+2059 ENDSNSEFRSVRKL

-2095 RSKFLVVGA
+2095 MSKFLVVGT
-2104 SLDKVMVPR
+2104 SLDKVMIPR

-2145 MRDGSLKDKINTLL
+2145 MREGSLKDKINTLL

-2187 DTILLRKNRDEIS
+2187 DTILLRKNRNEIS

-2215 NFDRADFMQNI
+2215 NFDRAEFMQNI

-2242 IPTLMEYDEAGA
+2242 VPTLMEYDEAGA

-2261 FGTVGSSYCIYGLDG
+2261 FGTVGSSYSIYGLDG
-2276 DGKMIKPESP
+2276 DGKMIKLESP
-2286 TNDIPKS
+2286 TNDIPRS

-2319 VFSLNGEIITD
+2319 IFSLNGEIITD
-2330 EATLKQLKYNKMILD
+2330 EATLKQLRYNKMILD

-2381 EFSEEQ
+2381 ESSEEQ

-2397 KEAKKLREQKAQEI
+2397 KESKKLREQKAQEV

-2420 VDLGEDTFS
+2420 VDLGESTLS
-2429 VDPNTGELV
+2429 VDPDTGELI
-2438 QADSQSTSP
+2438 QADTQNSSNN
-2447 ITEESTDEKKTSST
+2447 TEESTGKTISSPT
-2461 TEKAGNKDDYTHT
+2461 TEKVGNKDDYTHT
-2474 SSELLNSDEHKV
+2474 SSELLNSDEHKA

-2495 KNKKYMLRIM
+2495 KDKKYMLRVM
-2505 KLVRNKWKDAP
+2505 KLVRSKWKDAP
-2516 KKIADLEKF
+2516 KKISDLEKF

-2538 SENDVE
+2538 SEKDVE
-2544 AWIRTIE
+2544 AWIKTIE

>member
-30 NKDLISQ
+30 NRDLISQ
-37 HGYDPVYINN
+37 HGYDPMYINN

-138 KDVNKYAKYK
+138 KDINKYAKYK
-148 EATNKGFS
+148 ETTNKGFS

-182 LDNEALKRI
+182 LNNEALKRI

-196 NKILQNVYNDDIDNH
+196 NKILQNIYNDDIDNH

-229 TGLSDKQVKEAFIQ
+229 TGLSDKQVKEVFIQ

-291 LAKKKVYEVNMSP
+291 LAKKKVYEANMSP

-317 YIKEHQGSFKKFGL
+317 YIKEHQGSLKKFGL

-392 HYKDN
+392 HYKDS
-397 EGALHSV
+397 EGTLHSV

-415 NMGKNS
+415 NMGKNP

-534 TAETKAGQVAQG
+534 TAETKVGQVAQG

-573 EEAAMTASRND
+573 EEAAMTASKND

-597 SVDRLIKAK
+597 SVDRLIRAK
-606 AVGLKAEYIAQMQ
+606 AAGLKAEYIAQMH
-619 RDGGMKI
+619 RDGGMQI
-626 ADEKALDKMLH
+626 ADEKALDKMLY

-642 AVLGELVQNRVKER
+642 AVLGELVQNRIKER

-705 GLSKKMST
+705 GLSKKIST

-796 YGFADGFYSY
+796 YGFADGIYSY

-840 LARLATKEGREAYKN
+840 LARLATKNGREAYKN
-855 NFRREIERDENDN
+855 NFRREIERDENGN
-868 PLKNEEGSVKYKDLG
+868 PLKNEDGSVKYKDLG

-915 SHADYVNNLLDEYND
+915 SHADYVNNLLNEYND
-930 FVDIEHLVA
+930 FIDIEHLIA

-948 RLGDQKTMDFI
+948 SLGDQKTMDFI

-981 SSVVQNAKTLI
+981 ASVVQNTKTLI

-1122 IKNAQSLIKVYDKQ
+1122 TKNAQSLIKVYDKQ
-1136 RAEIEKELEEQNK
+1136 KAEIEKELEEQNK
-1149 KTESLYKEY
+1149 KTEFLYKEY

-1196 QESYLEDLIFKTSS
+1196 QESYLEDLIFKTST
-1210 KGNDLQASIDYLEND
+1210 KGKDLQAGIDYLESDN
-1225 SHKEDRNKILTADEI
+1225 HKEDKDKILTADEI
-1240 FTLDTVTRARM
+1240 FTLDPVTRARM
-1251 MKSENRDLYSK
+1251 MKSENRELYSK

-1269 KLEKSLLMKD
+1269 KLEKRLLMKD
-1279 SDALQKIQDIAL
+1279 ADAFQKIQDIAL
-1291 LTQRISANQD
+1291 LSQRISANQD

-1314 VELEAQRAQAA
+1314 IELETQRAQAA

-1337 ETIADCINEF
+1337 ETMADYINEF

-1359 EAKNQFVF
+1359 EAKNKFVF
-1367 KTLRKLNSTLLDTID
+1367 KALRKLNSTLLDIID

-1392 QVADA
+1392 QVTDA

-1405 DIMAIISQSNRDET
+1405 DIMAVISQADRDDA

-1451 VNNPEATNSLD
+1451 VNNPNATSSLE

-1490 AEEKKKKEEEAK
+1490 AEEKKRKEEEAK
-1502 KVEAETKA
+1502 KVEAETKT
-1510 AAEKKID
+1510 AAEKKVS

-1541 SEPATQ
+1541 SEPTTQ

-1573 NGSIDMGDM
+1573 NGSIDMGEM
-1582 WYGTTDSHKKG
+1582 WYGTTNSPKKG
-1593 RLFVTKEDN
+1593 RLLITKEDN
-1602 SITFKVDGSDTSIEI
+1602 SIAFKVDGKNTSIEI
-1617 TPDEYEIST
+1617 SPEEYETIK
-1626 DKQEENS
+1626 DEQE
-1633 FDKSKVNKGFRV
+1633 NK
-1645 DPRNKIADEGPL
+1645 
-1657 QEEGVLYSGY
+1657 
-1667 TENGKVKM
+1667 
-1675 SPKDVSHISNS
+1675 
-1686 AMAFFN
+1686 
-1692 VSGDFTLN
+1692 
-1700 SHAEHATLVKPA
+1700 
-1712 ILSKEEKDGQT
+1712 
-1723 YYKLQSKGEIYFG
+1723 
-1736 DSKNN
+1736 KNT
-1741 SVNKEN
+1741 S
-1747 NTFIAN
+1747 FIAN

-1758 DGDWYFIG
+1758 NRDWYFIG
-1766 NFAEDK
+1766 NFVGDK
-1772 DKTQVKAK
+1772 ESTEVKVK
-1780 KDFNINQAIER
+1780 KDFNIDQAIER
-1791 QQAAN
+1791 QQVAN
-1796 EADLAAKGID
+1796 EADLAAKDID

-1811 LIDKGDS
+1811 LIDNGDS

-1830 EDTTS
+1830 EDTTF
-1835 TNKEIH
+1835 TNKEVH

-1967 TAIHD
+1967 TTIHD
-1972 DVNGGVI
+1972 DANGGVI

-2020 KQGKQFFDVH
+2020 KQRKQFFDAH
-2030 PSERFYVNENLSTE
+2030 PSERFYVNKNLNTE

-2059 ESDNNSEFRSVREL
+2059 ENDNNSEFRSVREL

-2095 RSKFLVVGA
+2095 MSKFLVVGA

-2145 MRDGSLKDKINTLL
+2145 MRDGSLKNKTNTLL

-2215 NFDRADFMQNI
+2215 NFDRAEFMQNI
-2226 QDMNP
+2226 LDMNP
-2231 RINITASILRD
+2231 RINITASVLRD

-2261 FGTVGSSYCIYGLDG
+2261 FGTVGSSYSIYGLDG

-2286 TNDIPKS
+2286 TNDIPRS
-2293 SNNSDFKN
+2293 DNNSDFKN

-2319 VFSLNGEIITD
+2319 VFSLNGEIVTD
-2330 EATLKQLKYNKMILD
+2330 EATLKQLRYNKMILD

-2373 NRNTKEVK
+2373 NGNTKEVK
-2381 EFSEEQ
+2381 ESSEEQ
-2387 ARELIEKINE
+2387 AKELIEKINE
-2397 KEAKKLREQKAQEI
+2397 KEAKKLREQKAQEV
-2411 IKEVGKAEE
+2411 IKEVDKAEK
-2420 VDLGEDTFS
+2420 VDLGEDTLT
-2429 VDPNTGELV
+2429 VDQETGELI
-2438 QADSQSTSP
+2438 QAGTQSTSS
-2447 ITEESTDEKKTSST
+2447 ITEESTDEKTSPTKEEPSS
-2461 TEKAGNKDDYTHT
+2461 KDDYTHI
-2474 SSELLNSDEHKV
+2474 SSESLNSDEHKA
-2486 ATQKFSDLI
+2486 ATEKFSDLI
-2495 KNKKYMLRIM
+2495 KDKKHMLGVM

-2516 KKIADLEKF
+2516 KKISDLEKF

-2538 SENDVE
+2538 SEKDVE